1 MKPYSKKF
9 LAGVLLFSLV
19 LPSAT
24 TFATNQTDS
33 TTYAKLQEQGV
44 KADQEVKV
52 IVETSDKAAIE
63 REPNVKSA
71 RFSKAVKASE
81 AEVKKTSENIK
92 TKLNKENVKVDKE
105 DEFSAVIT
113 GFSAKVKAKD
123 IDKLRKQ
130 PGVKKVTTQMKAE
143 RPKGGASPNLA
154 SAPGMIKADTLWD
167 QYKFSGQGMLISII
181 DTGVDPDHKDMK
193 LSPKI
198 ESKYNSEDEVNK
210 VIKENG
216 LKGKWYNN
224 KVPYGY
230 NYADESQE
238 IRDSGIGGYH
248 GMHVAGIVAANGDAE
263 NEGVKGVAP
272 NAQLLAMKVFSNDA
286 LVSTVYEEV
295 WLKAIDDSVKL
306 GADVLNMSL
315 GMGSG
320 YSREG
325 VSPTNEAFNKAKAA
339 GVVCA
344 VAMGNDRVTN
354 WGGEGK
360 TNLAINPDFGTTG
373 HPAVADPSYAVASM
387 ENIEMRGRVVEV
399 EGEGQ
404 PDISAGTAEGENE
417 KTTTEMKPY
426 VYVGLGNTEEQY
438 NGQDVTDKIVLAE
451 RGEGSFNDKAKLAK
465 SLGAAGIIIYNSPD
479 GNNLSFMSGMENKE
493 FPSVFISNKDG
504 EYLKKLLIDKPE
516 QKINITPVHSVN
528 NPKGGQM
535 SEFSSWGITP
545 DLRLK
550 PDIAGVGGQIYSTIN
565 EDKYT
570 MMSGTSMATPQVAG
584 ASALVMQRLYKD
596 GFLNRT
602 ADGKPDPIQE
612 YLTVLVMMNTATPVK
627 DTEVDEASLYT
638 PKQQGAGLVN
648 LENVV
653 KTYATVTAT
662 GGKDTKEDGKL
673 ELGEVG
679 EQFNATFKLK
689 NYSDKDI
696 TFTPKYISLR
706 DEIKDGR
713 YTEHSSVAKEQTL
726 DPVTVKANS
735 EETYTTTISTK
746 GIDKNQF
753 AQGYVMFVSDTNP
766 TLSVPYTGFKGD
778 WSEPQFLDNM
788 PDFSKD
794 VNYKPIEYPNGG
806 VDKSGF
812 MRRQEKGG
820 WNYWNAWNVDGK
832 PTVFVNSNKQEG
844 MNSEV
849 APVITIMRNALDVK
863 YDILDK
869 DGKTLRNLFIDP
881 ILLKVNG
888 LYKGG
893 DNQYRFEYVPGGA
906 AWDFKDQN
914 GKPVD
919 EGQYIYQITGHV
931 DYKNA
936 KEQKYQ
942 YNILLDNQAPKLS
955 YKYDEDNRTIK
966 VTAKD
971 NLAGVFSVGYENT
984 KTGEWHEQE
993 VRKDP
998 QFEDVGIVRDYSYTF
1013 KIADGFDLANLSIYA
1028 WDNSRNVAGENVDT
1042 GVKSDIKIKPIE
1054 LKVGD
1059 SIPGIDQIKEHIEGL
1074 PKDAEVKILEKNFE
1088 NTEKPGEYGIRVSV
1102 KVNGNETYYWIPVN
1116 VTAIKPIELTVG
1128 DDLLKT
1134 EQVKAHLDFLP
1145 EDAKVRIIKNVDTK
1159 EPGEFGLKVEVKIDG
1174 KKTYYTIPVIVKD
1187 KEKPEEPQPEQPEE
1201 KDETVYTMP
1210 VITVEN
1216 PDYYAAF
1223 GKYEDKENP
1232 ESYKKIHVQGNVDH
1246 IYQLD
1251 HLTLTITKDGKQV
1264 EGTEVQE
1271 IKVEKDKNGKFVFDH
1286 ELDISGLEDGFVYE
1300 LQLKVTGQNIG
1311 GDKLEDTIIRRI
1323 RKDFIA
1329 PTIEYTVER
1338 EDEKSPM
1345 AKIKV
1350 KGHENMT
1357 YLEMYFNES
1366 MLSRVDKTWDAFEL
1380 EEGVD
1385 GEFEIEVPL
1394 EVGEN
1399 KFEIKAYDDAGNET
1413 IEEVTIKR
1421 KDPNAVDPVDTT
1433 DLLNNLLKAHS
1444 IVSVPEKYDVTDEQ
1458 LAELEDL
1465 IEQARKA
1472 ISEQQPQDKV
1482 DEINNKLKEALANI
1496 KEKEA
1501 EKVDKKELVGQ
1512 KEDAEELLK
1521 KKDDYKLDE
1530 KQEKALQDLIKKA
1543 EDLVK
1548 KEDATQEEVDK
1559 LAKEIEDEIFKIK
1572 EAGKEDPTTPDK
1584 PGKEDPTK
1592 PDKPGKEDPTKPDK
1606 PGKEDP
1612 TTPDKPG
1619 KEDPTTP
1626 DQPGKEDPTKPD
1638 KPGKEDPTKPDKPGK
1653 EDPTTPDKPGKEDP
1667 TKPGEKPGENP
1678 GTTPSNPGT
1687 VTPTPSVP
1695 GTTTPSTPAEQQ
1707 KTTTRVAGADRIQT
1721 SVEVSKKYYESAD
1734 TVIVANYEQF
1744 ADSLSAS
1751 ALSKALKAPILLVQ
1765 KDQLDSVVA
1774 QEIKRLGAKNVIV
1787 IGGEKSID
1795 KTKIGLSQYNVRTI
1809 AGANRYETSAKIAQ
1823 EVIKL
1828 TGTKKAVIASGEVF
1842 ADALTVAPLAN
1853 KNNMP
1858 ILLVQQDRIPEEA
1871 KEVLKQIEEV
1881 IIVGGEKTISKEV
1894 ENKLPN
1900 PTRIAGANRY
1910 ETAKKIY
1917 EYGFKDRKEVNIAN
1931 GTVPADSLVIGSI
1944 DCPILLAEANE
1955 IPEATKQAFEEAK
1968 FEKVNVFGG
1977 ENSISESVVKE
1988 LIK

>member
-9 LAGVLLFSLV
+9 LASVLLFSLV
-19 LPSAT
+19 LPTAT

-44 KADQEVKV
+44 KADEEVKV

-63 REPNVKSA
+63 REPNVRSA

-154 SAPGMIKADTLWD
+154 TAPNMIKANTLWD
-167 QYKFSGQGMLISII
+167 QYDFSGQGMLVSII
-181 DTGVDPDHKDMK
+181 DTGVDPSHKDMK
-193 LSPKI
+193 LSSDVK
-198 ESKYNSEDEVNK
+198 SKYNNEAEVNK

-216 LKGKWYNN
+216 LKGKWHSK

-230 NYADESQE
+230 NYADETQE
-238 IRDSGIGGYH
+238 IRDSGIGGFH
-248 GMHVAGIVAANGDAE
+248 GMHVAGIVAANGDTE
-263 NEGVKGVAP
+263 NEGVRGVAP
-272 NAQLLAMKVFSNDA
+272 NAQLLGMKVFSNDA
-286 LVSTVYEEV
+286 LYSTVYEEV
-295 WLKAIDDSVKL
+295 WLKAIDDSIKL

-320 YSREG
+320 YSRDG
-325 VSPTNEAFNKAKAA
+325 VSPTNEAFNRARAA
-339 GVVCA
+339 GVVCS

-387 ENIEMRGRVVEV
+387 ENTHLKGRNVEV
-399 EGEGQ
+399 EGK
-404 PDISAGTAEGENE
+404 DIAISTGTAEGADED
-417 KTTTEMKPY
+417 TTTGYREY
-426 VYVGLGNTEEQY
+426 VHVGLGNTEEQY
-438 NGQDVTDKIVLAE
+438 NGQDVTGKIVLAQ
-451 RGEGSFNDKAKLAK
+451 RGAASFNEKAVLAK
-465 SLGAAGIIIYNSPD
+465 SKGAAGIVIYNTPD

-493 FPSVFISNKDG
+493 FPSVFISSESG
-504 EYLKKLLIDKPE
+504 EQLIKLLDENPQ
-516 QKINITPVHSVN
+516 QKINITEVKSVKN
-528 NPKGGQM
+528 DKGGQM

-596 GFLNRT
+596 GLLKRT

-627 DTEVDEASLYT
+627 DTEVEGASLYT

-653 KTYATVTAT
+653 KTNVTVTAT

-679 EQFNATFKLK
+679 DQFNATFKLK
-689 NYSDKDI
+689 NYSKKDI
-696 TFTPKYISLR
+696 TFTPKYISLK
-706 DEIKDGR
+706 DEVKDGR
-713 YTEHSSVAKEQTL
+713 YTEHSSVAEEKSLPQ
-726 DPVTVKANS
+726 VTVKANS
-735 EETYTTTISTK
+735 EVEYKATISTK

-753 AQGYVMFVSDTNP
+753 AQGYVMFESETNP

-778 WSEPQFLDNM
+778 WSQPQFLDNM

-844 MNSEV
+844 MNVEV

-863 YDILDK
+863 YDILNK

-888 LYKGG
+888 LYK
-893 DNQYRFEYVPGGA
+893 DNGRYNFEYIPGGA

-914 GKPVD
+914 GKAVE
-919 EGQYIYQITGHV
+919 EGEYIYQITGHV
-931 DYKNA
+931 DYKDA

-955 YKYDEDNRTIK
+955 YKYDKDNRTIT

-971 NLAGVFSVGYENT
+971 DRAGVFSVGYENT
-984 KTGEWHEQE
+984 KTGEWYEQE
-993 VRKDP
+993 VRKDD
-998 QFEDVGIVRDYSYTF
+998 QFKNVGIVRDYSYTF
-1013 KIADGFDLANLSIYA
+1013 EIAEGFDLANLSIYA
-1028 WDNSRNVAGENVDT
+1028 WDNSRNVEGMDIDT
-1042 GVKSDIKIKPIE
+1042 GISSKIEIKPIE
-1054 LKVGD
+1054 LKVND
-1059 SIPGIDQIKEHIEGL
+1059 PIPELEQIKEHIVGL
-1074 PKDAEVKILEKNFE
+1074 PKDAEVRILENNVKTTE
-1088 NTEKPGEYGIRVSV
+1088 NPGEFGIRVSV
-1102 KVNGNETYYWIPVN
+1102 KIGDMETYYWIPV
-1116 VTAIKPIELTVG
+1116 VIK
-1128 DDLLKT
+1128 
-1134 EQVKAHLDFLP
+1134 
-1145 EDAKVRIIKNVDTK
+1145 
-1159 EPGEFGLKVEVKIDG
+1159 GE
-1174 KKTYYTIPVIVKD
+1174 
-1187 KEKPEEPQPEQPEE
+1187 EKPEEPQPEQPQE
-1201 KDETVYTMP
+1201 KDQTVYTMP
-1210 VITVEN
+1210 VIRVDS
-1216 PDYYAAF
+1216 PDYYQAF
-1223 GKYEDKENP
+1223 GKYEDEKDP
-1232 ESYKKIHVQGNVDH
+1232 EAYKKINVKGNVTKVD
-1246 IYQLD
+1246 QLD
-1251 HLTLTITKDGKQV
+1251 KLTLTITRDGKKV
-1264 EGTEVQE
+1264 EGTKAQE
-1271 IKVEKDKNGKFVFDH
+1271 IKFNKEGDSSYSFDH
-1286 ELDISGLEDGFVYE
+1286 ELDISNLADGYVYE
-1300 LQLKVTGQNIG
+1300 LQIKAEGLNVR
-1311 GDKLEDTIIRRI
+1311 GDSIEDTIIRRI
-1323 RKDFIA
+1323 RKDFEA
-1329 PTIEYTVER
+1329 PTIEYTVVC

-1345 AKIKV
+1345 ATIKA

-1357 YLEMYFNES
+1357 YFEMYLNES
-1366 MLSRVDKTWDAFEL
+1366 MLTRIDKTWDNFEI
-1380 EEGVD
+1380 EEGIS
-1385 GEFEIEVPL
+1385 GGFEIEVPL
-1394 EVGEN
+1394 EIGEN
-1399 KFEIKAYDDAGNET
+1399 KFQIKAYDDAGNEA
-1413 IEEVTIKR
+1413 IEEVVINR
-1421 KDPNAVDPVDTT
+1421 KDPNAVDPVDTK
-1433 DLLNNLLKAHS
+1433 DLLDNILKAKS
-1444 IVSVPEKYDVTDEQ
+1444 IVEVSERYAVTEEQ
-1458 LAELEDL
+1458 IAELNKL
-1465 IEQARKA
+1465 IEEAKTV
-1472 ISEQQPQDKV
+1472 INEQQPQEKV
-1482 DEINNKLKEALANI
+1482 DEINNKLTEALANI
-1496 KEKEA
+1496 KEKEI
-1501 EKVDKKELVGQ
+1501 EKANKAQLIGQ

-1521 KKDDYKLDE
+1521 KKDKYVLDE
-1530 KQEKALQDLIKKA
+1530 QQEKALQDLIKKA

-1548 KEDATQEEVDK
+1548 KEDATQEEVDTLAKEIKDSLATIKEKEVEKADTKELQNQKTNAEELLNKKEENKLNEQQEKALQDLIKKAEELAKKEDATQEEVDK
-1559 LAKEIEDEIFKIK
+1559 LAKEIKDEIAKIK
-1572 EAGKEDPTTPDK
+1572 ENTTTPDE
-1584 PGKEDPTK
+1584 KEI
-1592 PDKPGKEDPTKPDK
+1592 
-1606 PGKEDP
+1606 
-1612 TTPDKPG
+1612 
-1619 KEDPTTP
+1619 
-1626 DQPGKEDPTKPD
+1626 
-1638 KPGKEDPTKPDKPGK
+1638 
-1653 EDPTTPDKPGKEDP
+1653 
-1667 TKPGEKPGENP
+1667 
-1678 GTTPSNPGT
+1678 
-1687 VTPTPSVP
+1687 
-1695 GTTTPSTPAEQQ
+1695 
-1707 KTTTRVAGADRIQT
+1707 KTERVAGRSRIET
-1721 SVEVSKKYYESAD
+1721 AVEVSKKYYKSAE
-1734 TVIVANYEQF
+1734 TVIVANYEKF

-1787 IGGEKSID
+1787 IGGEKSVD
-1795 KTKIGLSQYNVRTI
+1795 KTKDSLSQYNVRTI

-1858 ILLVQQDRIPEEA
+1858 ILLVQQNKIPEEA

-1910 ETAKKIY
+1910 ETAKIIY
-1917 EYGFKDRKEVNIAN
+1917 EYGFKDRVEVNIAN

>member
-81 AEVKKTSENIK
+81 ADVKKTSENIK

-130 PGVKKVTTQMKAE
+130 PGVKKVITQMKAE
-143 RPKGGASPNLA
+143 RPKRGASPSLA
-154 SAPGMIKADTLWD
+154 TAPKMIKADTLWD
-167 QYKFSGQGMLISII
+167 KYHFSGQGMLISII
-181 DTGVDPDHKDMK
+181 DTGVDPSHKDMQMTD
-193 LSPKI
+193 S
-198 ESKYNSEDEVNK
+198 SKAKYKNEDEVNK

-216 LKGKWYNN
+216 LKGQWHSK

-238 IRDSGIGGYH
+238 IRDSGIGGFH
-248 GMHVAGIVAANGDAE
+248 GMHVAGIVAANGDTE

-320 YSREG
+320 YSRDG

-387 ENIEMRGRVVEV
+387 ENTHLKGRNVLV
-399 EGEGQ
+399 EGK
-404 PDISAGTAEGENE
+404 DIAISTGTAEGADEE
-417 KTTTEMKPY
+417 TTTGMRQY
-426 VYVGLGNTEEQY
+426 VHVGLGNTEEQY
-438 NGQDVTDKIVLAE
+438 NGQDVTGKIVLAQ
-451 RGEGSFNDKAKLAK
+451 RGEASFNEKAVLAK
-465 SLGAAGIIIYNSPD
+465 SKGAAGIVIYNSPD

-493 FPSVFISNKDG
+493 FPSVFISNEDG
-504 EYLKKLLIDKPE
+504 LKLIDLLKENSE
-516 QKINITPVHSVN
+516 QKINITEVKSVKN
-528 NPKGGQM
+528 DKGGQM

-550 PDIAGVGGQIYSTIN
+550 PDIAGVGGNIYSTIN

-570 MMSGTSMATPQVAG
+570 LMSGTSMATPQVAG

-596 GFLNRT
+596 GWLKRT

-653 KTYATVTAT
+653 KTNATVTAT
-662 GGKDTKEDGKL
+662 GGKDDKEDGKL

-679 EQFNATFKLK
+679 NQFNATFKLK
-689 NYSDKDI
+689 NYSKKDI
-696 TFTPKYISLR
+696 TFTPKYISLK
-706 DEIKDGR
+706 DEVKDGR
-713 YTEHSSVAKEQTL
+713 YTEHSSVAEEKSLT
-726 DPVTVKANS
+726 DVTVPAGK
-735 EETYTTTISTK
+735 EVEYTATISTK
-746 GIDKNQF
+746 GIEKNQF
-753 AQGYVMFVSDTNP
+753 AQGYVMFESQTNP

-794 VNYKPIEYPNGG
+794 VNYKPIVYPDGG
-806 VDKSGF
+806 IDKAGF

-844 MNSEV
+844 MNVEV

-888 LYKGG
+888 LYKDKGKY
-893 DNQYRFEYVPGGA
+893 NFEYIPGGA
-906 AWDFKDQN
+906 AWDFKDMN
-914 GKPVD
+914 DKVVD

-931 DYKNA
+931 DYKGA

-955 YKYDEDNRTIK
+955 YKYDKENRTIT

-984 KTGEWHEQE
+984 KTGEWYVQE
-993 VRKDP
+993 VRKDDR
-998 QFEDVGIVRDYSYTF
+998 FSDIDIVRDYSYTF
-1013 KIADGFDLANLSIYA
+1013 KIAEGFDLANLSIYA
-1028 WDNSRNVAGENVDT
+1028 WDNSRNVAGEGVDT
-1042 GVKSDIKIKPIE
+1042 GVTSNIEIKPIE
-1054 LKVGD
+1054 LKVND
-1059 SIPGIDQIKEHIEGL
+1059 PIPGLEQIKKHIVGL
-1074 PKDAEVKILEKNFE
+1074 PKDAEVSILNDKNNIKSTE
-1088 NTEKPGEYGIRVSV
+1088 NPGEFGIRVSV
-1102 KVNGNETYYWIPVN
+1102 KIGDKETYYWIPV
-1116 VTAIKPIELTVG
+1116 
-1128 DDLLKT
+1128 
-1134 EQVKAHLDFLP
+1134 
-1145 EDAKVRIIKNVDTK
+1145 
-1159 EPGEFGLKVEVKIDG
+1159 
-1174 KKTYYTIPVIVKD
+1174 IVKG
-1187 KEKPEEPQPEQPEE
+1187 EVKPEEPEPEKPAE
-1201 KDETVYTMP
+1201 KDLTVYNLP
-1210 VITVEN
+1210 VITVQN
-1216 PDYYAAF
+1216 PDYYKAF
-1223 GKYEDKENP
+1223 GQYEDKENP
-1232 ESYKKIHVQGNVDH
+1232 ESYKKIHVQGNVTH
-1246 IYQLD
+1246 IDELNE
-1251 HLTLTITKDGKQV
+1251 LTLTITKDGKQV
-1264 EGTEVQE
+1264 EGTEVQK
-1271 IKVEKDKNGKFVFDH
+1271 IKYKKEGDSNYSFDH

-1300 LQLKVTGQNIG
+1300 LQINAKGKNIQG
-1311 GDKLEDTIIRRI
+1311 HKFEDTIIRRI
-1323 RKDFIA
+1323 RKDYVA
-1329 PTIEYTVER
+1329 PTIEYTVEQK
-1338 EDEKSPM
+1338 DEKAPM

-1357 YLEMYFNES
+1357 YLEMYLNNS
-1366 MLSRVDKTWDAFEL
+1366 MLSRVDKTWDTFEL
-1380 EEGVD
+1380 KDGVD

-1399 KFEIKAYDDAGNET
+1399 TFKIKASDDAGNET
-1413 IEEVTIKR
+1413 LQDVVINR
-1421 KDPNAVDPVDTT
+1421 KDPNAKDPVNTKELT
-1433 DLLNNLLKAHS
+1433 ENMLKANS
-1444 IVSVPEKYDVTDEQ
+1444 IVSVREKYDVTDEQ
-1458 LAELEDL
+1458 IAELNKL
-1465 IEQARKA
+1465 IEQAKTA
-1472 ISEQQPQDKV
+1472 IDEQQPQDKV
-1482 DEINNKLKEALANI
+1482 DEVNKKLTDALAKI
-1496 KEKEA
+1496 KEKEVKKIDKKQLIGQKDDA
-1501 EKVDKKELVGQ
+1501 QNLLDKKEV
-1512 KEDAEELLK
+1512 
-1521 KKDDYKLDE
+1521 KLTDE
-1530 KQEKALQDLIKKA
+1530 QQKALQDLIKKA

-1548 KEDATQEEVDK
+1548 NKDATQEEVDK
-1559 LAKEIEDEIFKIK
+1559 LAKEIKDEIAKIQ
-1572 EAGKEDPTTPDK
+1572 ESGK
-1584 PGKEDPTK
+1584 PGKEDPAK
-1592 PDKPGKEDPTKPDK
+1592 PEKPGKENPTKP
-1606 PGKEDP
+1606 E
-1612 TTPDKPG
+1612 
-1619 KEDPTTP
+1619 
-1626 DQPGKEDPTKPD
+1626 QPGKENPAKPEQPGKVDPAKPGQPGKENPTKPEQ
-1638 KPGKEDPTKPDKPGK
+1638 PGKENPAKP
-1653 EDPTTPDKPGKEDP
+1653 EKPGKEDP
-1667 TKPGEKPGENP
+1667 TKPGKENPANP
-1678 GTTPSNPGT
+1678 GTTTPSVPGTPTPSNPGTTIPSVPGT
-1687 VTPTPSVP
+1687 VTPTPSNP

-1721 SVEVSKKYYESAD
+1721 SVEVSKKYYKSAE

-1751 ALSKALKAPILLVQ
+1751 ALSKALKAPILLVK

-1787 IGGEKSID
+1787 IGGEKSVD
-1795 KTKIGLSQYNVRTI
+1795 KAKNSLSKYNLQTI
-1809 AGANRYETSAKIAQ
+1809 AGSDRYETSAKIAQ
-1823 EVIKL
+1823 EIIKL

-1858 ILLVQQDRIPEEA
+1858 ILLVQPNNIPKA
-1871 KEVLKQIEEV
+1871 TQEVLKQIEEV

-1917 EYGFKDRKEVNIAN
+1917 EYGFKDRVEVNIAN

-1955 IPEATKQAFEEAK
+1955 IPEATKQAFQESK

>member
-81 AEVKKTSENIK
+81 ADVKKTSENIK

-154 SAPGMIKADTLWD
+154 SAPGMIKANTLWD
-167 QYKFSGQGMLISII
+167 QYDFSGQGMLISII
-181 DTGVDPDHKDMK
+181 DTGVDPSHKDMK
-193 LSPKI
+193 LSPDIK
-198 ESKYNSEDEVNK
+198 SKYSSEDEVNK

-216 LKGKWYNN
+216 LKGKWYNR

-230 NYADESQE
+230 NYADESEE

-248 GMHVAGIVAANGDAE
+248 GMHVAGIVAANGDAK

-387 ENIEMRGRVVEV
+387 ENTNMRGRVVEV
-399 EGEGQ
+399 EGQ
-404 PDISAGTAEGENE
+404 PEISAGTAEGENE
-417 KTTTEMKPY
+417 KTTTGIVGY
-426 VYVGLGNTEEQY
+426 VHVGLGNSD
-438 NGQDVTDKIVLAE
+438 QDYQKNNVKDEDVKGKIVLAM
-451 RGEGSFNDKAKLAK
+451 RGDGSFNDKAQLAK
-465 SLGAAGIIIYNSPD
+465 TKGAAGIIIYNSPE

-493 FPSVFISNKDG
+493 FPSVFISNNDG
-504 EYLKKLLIDKPE
+504 KHLIELLKTNPN
-516 QKINITPVHSVN
+516 QQINITPVHSIK
-528 NPKGGQM
+528 NPKGEQM

-565 EDKYT
+565 ENKYT
-570 MMSGTSMATPQVAG
+570 TMSGTSMATPQVAG

-596 GFLNRT
+596 GFLKRT

-679 EQFNATFKLK
+679 DQFNATFKLK

-706 DEIKDGR
+706 DEVKDGR
-713 YTEHSSVAKEQTL
+713 YTEHSSVAEENTSLPQ
-726 DPVTVKANS
+726 VTVKANS
-735 EETYTTTISTK
+735 EETYTATISTK

-753 AQGYVMFVSDTNP
+753 AQGYVMFKSDTNP

-778 WSEPQFLDNM
+778 WSQPQFLDNM

-844 MNSEV
+844 MNVEV

-893 DNQYRFEYVPGGA
+893 DSQYNFEYVPGGA
-906 AWDFKDQN
+906 AWDFKDMN
-914 GKPVD
+914 DKVVD
-919 EGQYIYQITGHV
+919 EGEYIYQITGHV

-942 YNILLDNQAPKLS
+942 YNIVLDNTKPELT
-955 YKYDEDNRTIK
+955 YDYDENDRTIT
-966 VTAKD
+966 VTAHD
-971 NLAGVFSVGYENT
+971 DRSGVFSVGYENT
-984 KTGEWHEQE
+984 TTGEWYEQE
-993 VRKDP
+993 VRKDG
-998 QFEDVGIVRDYSYTF
+998 QYKNSGIVDKYSYTF
-1013 KIADGFDLANLSIYA
+1013 KVADGFDLSNLSIYA

-1128 DDLLKT
+1128 DKPLKN
-1134 EQVKAHLDFLP
+1134 EQAKAHLDFLP
-1145 EDAKVRIIKNVDTK
+1145 KDAKVRIIKNVDPK
-1159 EPGEFGLKVEVKIDG
+1159 EPGEFEIKVKVKIGD
-1174 KKTYYTIPVIVKD
+1174 KEIYYTIPVIVKS
-1187 KEKPEEPQPEQPEE
+1187 KEKPDDKPAQPEE
-1201 KDETVYTMP
+1201 KPEKPVYTMP
-1210 VITVEN
+1210 VITVQN

-1223 GKYEDKENP
+1223 GKYEDEKDP
-1232 ESYKKIHVQGNVDH
+1232 ESYKKIHVQGNVTHVDD
-1246 IYQLD
+1246 LKE
-1251 HLTLTITKDGKQV
+1251 LTLTITKDGKQV
-1264 EGTEVQE
+1264 KGTEVQK
-1271 IKVEKDKNGKFVFDH
+1271 IKFNDKDKDGKFVFDH
-1286 ELDISGLEDGFVYE
+1286 ELDISNLEDGFVYE
-1300 LQLKVTGQNIG
+1300 LQIKAEGENVEKTPI
-1311 GDKLEDTIIRRI
+1311 KDTIIRRI
-1323 RKDFIA
+1323 RKDFVAPEIKEYKVIQEDKTA
-1329 PTIEYTVER
+1329 PT
-1338 EDEKSPM
+1338 

-1357 YLEMYFNES
+1357 YLEMYLNNS

-1394 EVGEN
+1394 EIGEN
-1399 KFEIKAYDDAGNET
+1399 KFQIKAYDDAGNET
-1413 IEEVTIKR
+1413 IEEVTIIR
-1421 KDPNAVDPVDTT
+1421 KDPNAKDVDTT
-1433 DLLNNLLKAHS
+1433 DLFNNLLKAYS
-1444 IVSVPEKYDVTDEQ
+1444 IVSVPDAYEVTDEQ
-1458 LAELEDL
+1458 LAELNKL
-1465 IEQARKA
+1465 IEEARKA
-1472 ISEQQPQDKV
+1472 IAEQQPQDKV

-1501 EKVDKKELVGQ
+1501 KKVDKKELIGQ

-1521 KKDDYKLDE
+1521 KKDDYKLNE
-1530 KQEKALQDLIKKA
+1530 QQEKALQDLIQKA

-1559 LAKEIEDEIFKIK
+1559 LAKEIKDEIAKIK
-1572 EAGKEDPTTPDK
+1572 EAGKEDPTKPDK

-1612 TTPDKPG
+1612 T
-1619 KEDPTTP
+1619 
-1626 DQPGKEDPTKPD
+1626 KPD
-1638 KPGKEDPTKPDKPGK
+1638 
-1653 EDPTTPDKPGKEDP
+1653 
-1667 TKPGEKPGENP
+1667 
-1678 GTTPSNPGT
+1678 
-1687 VTPTPSVP
+1687 
-1695 GTTTPSTPAEQQ
+1695 
-1707 KTTTRVAGADRIQT
+1707 
-1721 SVEVSKKYYESAD
+1721 
-1734 TVIVANYEQF
+1734 
-1744 ADSLSAS
+1744 
-1751 ALSKALKAPILLVQ
+1751 
-1765 KDQLDSVVA
+1765 
-1774 QEIKRLGAKNVIV
+1774 
-1787 IGGEKSID
+1787 
-1795 KTKIGLSQYNVRTI
+1795 
-1809 AGANRYETSAKIAQ
+1809 
-1823 EVIKL
+1823 
-1828 TGTKKAVIASGEVF
+1828 
-1842 ADALTVAPLAN
+1842 
-1853 KNNMP
+1853 
-1858 ILLVQQDRIPEEA
+1858 
-1871 KEVLKQIEEV
+1871 
-1881 IIVGGEKTISKEV
+1881 
-1894 ENKLPN
+1894 
-1900 PTRIAGANRY
+1900 
-1910 ETAKKIY
+1910 
-1917 EYGFKDRKEVNIAN
+1917 
-1931 GTVPADSLVIGSI
+1931 
-1944 DCPILLAEANE
+1944 
-1955 IPEATKQAFEEAK
+1955 
-1968 FEKVNVFGG
+1968 
-1977 ENSISESVVKE
+1977 
-1988 LIK
+1988 

>member
-9 LAGVLLFSLV
+9 LAGVLLFSLA

-24 TFATNQTDS
+24 AFATNQTDS

-81 AEVKKTSENIK
+81 AEVKKTSEKIE
-92 TKLNKENVKVDKE
+92 TKLKKENVKVDKD

-130 PGVKKVTTQMKAE
+130 PGVKKVTTQIKAE
-143 RPKGGASPNLA
+143 RPKAGASPALA
-154 SAPGMIKADTLWD
+154 TAPKMIKADTLWD
-167 QYKFSGQGMLISII
+167 QYDFSGQGMLISII
-181 DTGVDPDHKDMK
+181 DTGVDPTHKDMK
-193 LSPKI
+193 LSPEI
-198 ESKYNSEDEVNK
+198 ESKYKSKDEVNK

-216 LKGKWYNN
+216 LKGKWYSR

-248 GMHVAGIVAANGDAE
+248 GMHVAGIVAANGDTE
-263 NEGVKGVAP
+263 NGGVRGVAP
-272 NAQLLAMKVFSNDA
+272 NAQLLGMKVFSNDA

-325 VSPTNEAFNKAKAA
+325 ISPTNEAFRKAKAA

-373 HPAVADPSYAVASM
+373 HPAVADPSYSVASM
-387 ENIEMRGRVVEV
+387 ENTNMRGRVVEV
-399 EGEGQ
+399 EGGSA
-404 PDISAGTAEGENE
+404 ISAGTAEGENE
-417 KTTTEMKPY
+417 KTTTGKVEY
-426 VYVGLGNTEEQY
+426 VHVGLGNKDEDYQ
-438 NGQDVTDKIVLAE
+438 GQDVTGKIVLAQ
-451 RGEGSFNDKAKLAK
+451 RGAASFNDKANLAK
-465 SLGAAGIIIYNSPD
+465 SKGAAGIIIYNSPD

-504 EYLKKLLIDKPE
+504 LKLIDLLKDNAQ
-516 QKINITPVHSVN
+516 QKINITAVKSVN
-528 NPKGGQM
+528 NPKGRQM

-565 EDKYT
+565 DNKYT

-596 GFLNRT
+596 GWLKKT
-602 ADGKPDPIQE
+602 EDGKPDPIQE

-648 LENVV
+648 LENVI
-653 KTYATVTAT
+653 KTKVTVTAT
-662 GGKDTKEDGKL
+662 GGKDTNEDGKL

-679 EQFNATFKLK
+679 DQFNATFKLK
-689 NYSDKDI
+689 NYSKEDI
-696 TFTPKYISLR
+696 TFTPRYISLK
-706 DEIKDGR
+706 DEVKDGR
-713 YTEHSSVAKEQTL
+713 YTEHSSVAEEITL
-726 DPVTVKANS
+726 PDVTVPAGKEVEYKAPI
-735 EETYTTTISTK
+735 TTK
-746 GIDKNQF
+746 NIDKNQF
-753 AQGYVMFVSDTNP
+753 AQGYVMFKSDANP

-778 WSEPQFLDNM
+778 WSQPQFLDNM

-794 VNYKPIEYPNGG
+794 VNYKPIVYPNGG
-806 VDKSGF
+806 IDKSGF

-832 PTVFVNSNKQEG
+832 PTVFVNSKKQEG
-844 MNSEV
+844 MNIEV

-869 DGKTLRNLFIDP
+869 DGKVLRNLFIDP

-893 DNQYRFEYVPGGA
+893 DSQYRFEYVPGGA
-906 AWDFKDQN
+906 AWDFKDSK
-914 GKPVD
+914 GKPVE
-919 EGQYIYQITGHV
+919 EGNYIYQIKGHV

-936 KEQKYQ
+936 MEQKYQ
-942 YNILLDNQAPKLS
+942 YNIVLDNTAPTLT
-955 YKYDEDNRTIK
+955 YKYDKVNREITVI
-966 VTAKD
+966 AKD
-971 NLAGVFSVGYENT
+971 DLAGVFSVGYENT
-984 KTGEWHEQE
+984 TTGQWYEQQ
-993 VRKDP
+993 VRKDD
-998 QFEDVGIVRDYSYTF
+998 QKKNLGIVRDYEYKF

-1028 WDNSRNVAGENVDT
+1028 WDNARNVIGNKIDT
-1042 GVKSDIKIKPIE
+1042 GITSNIEIKPIE
-1054 LKVGD
+1054 LKVKD
-1059 SIPGIDQIKEHIEGL
+1059 QIPGLDEIKKHIEGL
-1074 PKDAEVKILEKNFE
+1074 PNDAEVKILENNVKTTE
-1088 NTEKPGEYGIRVSV
+1088 NPGEFGIRVSV
-1102 KVNGNETYYWIPVN
+1102 KIGDMETYYWIPV
-1116 VTAIKPIELTVG
+1116 
-1128 DDLLKT
+1128 
-1134 EQVKAHLDFLP
+1134 
-1145 EDAKVRIIKNVDTK
+1145 
-1159 EPGEFGLKVEVKIDG
+1159 
-1174 KKTYYTIPVIVKD
+1174 IVKGEE
-1187 KEKPEEPQPEQPEE
+1187 KKEEKPEEQPKQPEV
-1201 KDETVYTMP
+1201 KDQTVYNLP
-1210 VITVEN
+1210 VIKVEN

-1223 GKYEDKENP
+1223 GKYEDEKNP
-1232 ESYKKIHVQGNVDH
+1232 DAYKKIHVKGNVTK
-1246 IYQLD
+1246 IKQLD
-1251 HLTLTITKDGKQV
+1251 HLTLTITKDGKKV

-1271 IKVEKDKNGKFVFDH
+1271 IKVNKEGDSNFSFDH
-1286 ELDISGLEDGFVYE
+1286 ELDISNLEDGFVYE
-1300 LQLKVTGQNIG
+1300 LQIKAEGENVR
-1311 GDKLEDTIIRRI
+1311 GDGIQDTIIRRI
-1323 RKDFIA
+1323 RKDFVA
-1329 PTIEYTVER
+1329 PTVEYTVEHK
-1338 EDEKSPM
+1338 DEKAPT

-1357 YLEMYFNES
+1357 YLEMSLDGN
-1366 MLSRVDKTWDAFEL
+1366 MLSRVDKTWDKFEDKK
-1380 EEGVD
+1380 GVD
-1385 GEFEIEVPL
+1385 GEFEVEVPL

-1399 KFEIKAYDDAGNET
+1399 TFEIKAYDDAGNET
-1413 IEEVTIKR
+1413 IQEVVINR
-1421 KDPNAVDPVDTT
+1421 KDTNAKDTVDTKE
-1433 DLLNNLLKAHS
+1433 LFNNLLKAHS
-1444 IVSVPEKYDVTDEQ
+1444 IVEVPEKYVVTEDQ
-1458 LAELEDL
+1458 LAELKAL
-1465 IEQARKA
+1465 IEQARTA

-1482 DEINNKLKEALANI
+1482 DAVNKKLTDALAKI
-1496 KEKEA
+1496 KEKEV
-1501 EKVDKKELVGQ
+1501 KRVDKKQLIGQ
-1512 KEDAEELLK
+1512 KENAQNLLDK
-1521 KKDDYKLDE
+1521 KEVKLTDE
-1530 KQEKALQDLIKKA
+1530 QQKALQDLIKKA

-1548 KEDATQEEVDK
+1548 KEDATQEEVNK
-1559 LAKEIEDEIFKIK
+1559 LAKEIKDEIAKIQ
-1572 EAGKEDPTTPDK
+1572 EAGTTKPVE
-1584 PGKEDPTK
+1584 PGKD
-1592 PDKPGKEDPTKPDK
+1592 
-1606 PGKEDP
+1606 
-1612 TTPDKPG
+1612 
-1619 KEDPTTP
+1619 
-1626 DQPGKEDPTKPD
+1626 
-1638 KPGKEDPTKPDKPGK
+1638 
-1653 EDPTTPDKPGKEDP
+1653 
-1667 TKPGEKPGENP
+1667 NP
-1678 GTTPSNPGT
+1678 GTTKPVEPGKDNPGTTKPVEPGKDNPGT
-1687 VTPTPSVP
+1687 VTPTPAPTPAPTPTPSVP
-1695 GTTTPSTPAEQQ
+1695 GTTTPAQTTKETT
-1707 KTTTRVAGADRIQT
+1707 KETTRVAGADRINT
-1721 SVEVSKKYYESAD
+1721 AVEVSKKYYKSAE
-1734 TVIVANYEQF
+1734 TVIIANSEKF

-1751 ALSKALKAPILLVQ
+1751 ALSKALKAPILLVK

-1774 QEIKRLGAKNVIV
+1774 QEIKRLGAKNVVV
-1787 IGGEKSID
+1787 IGGEQSVDEAKNS
-1795 KTKIGLSQYNVRTI
+1795 LSKYNVQTI
-1809 AGANRYETSAKIAQ
+1809 AGSDRYETSAKIAQ
-1823 EVIKL
+1823 EIIKR
-1828 TGTKKAVIASGEVF
+1828 TGTTQAVIASGETF

-1858 ILLVQQDRIPEEA
+1858 ILLVQPNNIPKA
-1871 KEVLKQIEEV
+1871 TQEVLKQINKV
-1881 IIVGGEKTISKEV
+1881 IIVGGEKTISNQV
-1894 ENKLPN
+1894 ANKLPN

-1931 GTVPADSLVIGSI
+1931 GTNFADSLVIGSI
-1944 DCPILLAEANE
+1944 DCPILLAESNE
-1955 IPEATKQAFEEAK
+1955 VPESTKQAIKDSK

-1977 ENSISESVVKE
+1977 ENSIDESVVKE

>member
-9 LAGVLLFSLV
+9 LASVLLFSLV

-71 RFSKAVKASE
+71 RFSKAVEASE
-81 AEVKKTSENIK
+81 AEVKKTSEKIE
-92 TKLNKENVKVDKE
+92 TKLKKENVKVDKD

-143 RPKGGASPNLA
+143 RPKVGASPSLA
-154 SAPGMIKADTLWD
+154 TAPKMIKANTLWD
-167 QYKFSGQGMLISII
+167 QYDFSGQGMLISII
-181 DTGVDPDHKDMK
+181 DTGVDPTHNDMK
-193 LSPKI
+193 LSPEI
-198 ESKYNSEDEVNK
+198 ESKYKSKDAVDK

-216 LKGKWYNN
+216 LKGRWYSR

-230 NYADESQE
+230 NYADESDE

-248 GMHVAGIVAANGDAE
+248 GMHVAGIVAANGDTKTG
-263 NEGVKGVAP
+263 GVRGVAP
-272 NAQLLAMKVFSNDA
+272 NAQLLGMKVFSNDA

-325 VSPTNEAFNKAKAA
+325 VSPTNEAFRKAKAA

-373 HPAVADPSYAVASM
+373 HPAVADPSYSVASM
-387 ENIEMRGRVVEV
+387 ENTNMRGRVVEV
-399 EGEGQ
+399 EGQ
-404 PDISAGTAEGENE
+404 PNISAGTAEGENE
-417 KTTTEMKPY
+417 NTTTEKVGY
-426 VYVGLGNTEEQY
+426 VYVGLGNTDDDYKEK
-438 NGQDVTDKIVLAE
+438 GVKDKDVKGKIVLAE
-451 RGEGSFNDKAKLAK
+451 RGGASFNEKAQLAASK
-465 SLGAAGIIIYNSPD
+465 GAKGIVIFNSEK
-479 GNNLSFMSGMENKE
+479 GNQLSFMSGMENKD
-493 FPSVFISNKDG
+493 FPSVFISYQDG
-504 EYLKKLLIDKPE
+504 QKLINLQKTKPD
-516 QKINITPVHSVN
+516 QQINITPVHSVN
-528 NPKGGQM
+528 NPKGRQM

-565 EDKYT
+565 DNKYT

-596 GFLNRT
+596 GWLKKT
-602 ADGKPDPIQE
+602 EDGKPDPMQE

-627 DTEVDEASLYT
+627 DTEVDDASLYT

-648 LENVV
+648 LENVI
-653 KTYATVTAT
+653 KTNVTVTAT

-689 NYSDKDI
+689 NYSKKDI
-696 TFTPKYISLR
+696 TFTPKYISLK
-706 DEIKDGR
+706 DEVKDGR
-713 YTEHSSVAKEQTL
+713 YTEHSSVAKEKTL

-735 EETYTTTISTK
+735 EETYTATISTK

-753 AQGYVMFVSDTNP
+753 AQGYVMFDSDDNP

-794 VNYKPIEYPNGG
+794 VNYKPIVYDNGG
-806 VDKSGF
+806 IDKTGF
-812 MRRQEKGG
+812 MRRQKKGG

-832 PTVFVNSNKQEG
+832 PTVFVNSLGKDEG
-844 MNSEV
+844 MNNEV

-869 DGKTLRNLFIDP
+869 DGKVLRNLFIDP

-893 DNQYRFEYVPGGA
+893 DSQYRFEYVPGGS
-906 AWDFKDQN
+906 AWDFKDSKGN
-914 GKPVD
+914 PVE
-919 EGQYIYQITGHV
+919 EGNYIYQITGHV
-931 DYKNA
+931 DYKDA
-936 KEQKYQ
+936 KKQKYQ
-942 YNILLDNQAPKLS
+942 YNIVLDNTAPTLS
-955 YKYDEDNRTIK
+955 YKYDPGKREITVI
-966 VTAKD
+966 AKD

-984 KTGEWHEQE
+984 TTGQWYEQQ
-993 VRKDP
+993 VR
-998 QFEDVGIVRDYSYTF
+998 EDHKYDDIGIVRDYSYTF

-1028 WDNSRNVAGENVDT
+1028 WDNARNVVGEKVDT
-1042 GVKSDIKIKPIE
+1042 KVKSDIAIKPIE
-1054 LKVGD
+1054 LKVNAP
-1059 SIPGIDQIKEHIEGL
+1059 IPGLDEIKKHIEGL
-1074 PKDAEVKILEKNFE
+1074 SKDAEVKILDNKDNIKS
-1088 NTEKPGEYGIRVSV
+1088 TDKPGEFGIEVSV
-1102 KVNGNETYYWIPVN
+1102 KIGDMETYYWIPV
-1116 VTAIKPIELTVG
+1116 
-1128 DDLLKT
+1128 
-1134 EQVKAHLDFLP
+1134 
-1145 EDAKVRIIKNVDTK
+1145 
-1159 EPGEFGLKVEVKIDG
+1159 
-1174 KKTYYTIPVIVKD
+1174 IVKGEE
-1187 KEKPEEPQPEQPEE
+1187 KKEEKPEEQPEQPEV
-1201 KDETVYTMP
+1201 KDQTVYNLP
-1210 VITVEN
+1210 VIKVEN

-1232 ESYKKIHVQGNVDH
+1232 DAFKKIHVKGNVTK
-1246 IYQLD
+1246 IKQLD
-1251 HLTLTITKDGKQV
+1251 HLTLTITRDGKQV

-1271 IKVEKDKNGKFVFDH
+1271 IKVNKEGDSNFSFDH
-1286 ELDISGLEDGFVYE
+1286 ELDISGLEDGRVYE
-1300 LQLKVTGQNIG
+1300 LQIKAEGENVR
-1311 GDKLEDTIIRRI
+1311 GDGIKDTIIRRI
-1323 RKDFIA
+1323 RKDFVA
-1329 PTIEYTVER
+1329 PTVEYTVEHK
-1338 EDEKSPM
+1338 DEKAPT

-1357 YLEMYFNES
+1357 YLEMSLDGN
-1366 MLSRVDKTWDAFEL
+1366 MLSRVDKTWDKFEDKK
-1380 EEGVD
+1380 GVD

-1399 KFEIKAYDDAGNET
+1399 TFQIKAYDDAGNET
-1413 IEEVTIKR
+1413 LQDVVINR
-1421 KDPNAVDPVDTT
+1421 KDPNAKDPVNTEE
-1433 DLLNNLLKAHS
+1433 LLNNLLKAY
-1444 IVSVPEKYDVTDEQ
+1444 SVTKNPDVYDVTDEQ
-1458 LAELEDL
+1458 LAELNKLVE
-1465 IEQARKA
+1465 EARKA

-1482 DEINNKLKEALANI
+1482 DAVNKKLTDALAKI
-1496 KEKEA
+1496 KEKEVKKIDKKQLIGQKDDA
-1501 EKVDKKELVGQ
+1501 QNLLDKKEV
-1512 KEDAEELLK
+1512 
-1521 KKDDYKLDE
+1521 KLTDE
-1530 KQEKALQDLIKKA
+1530 QQKALQDLIKKA
-1543 EDLVK
+1543 EDLTK

-1559 LAKEIEDEIFKIK
+1559 LAKEIKDEIAKIQ
-1572 EAGKEDPTTPDK
+1572 EAGTTTPVE
-1584 PGKEDPTK
+1584 PGKDNPGTTK
-1592 PDKPGKEDPTKPDK
+1592 PVEPGKDN
-1606 PGKEDP
+1606 PG
-1612 TTPDKPG
+1612 T
-1619 KEDPTTP
+1619 
-1626 DQPGKEDPTKPD
+1626 
-1638 KPGKEDPTKPDKPGK
+1638 
-1653 EDPTTPDKPGKEDP
+1653 
-1667 TKPGEKPGENP
+1667 TKPGESGKDNP
-1678 GTTPSNPGT
+1678 GTTKPGT
-1687 VTPTPSVP
+1687 VTPTPTPTPAPTPAPTPTP
-1695 GTTTPSTPAEQQ
+1695 GTTTPAQPAQTTKETPKA
-1707 KTTTRVAGADRIQT
+1707 TTRVAGADRVNT
-1721 SVEVSKKYYESAD
+1721 AVEVSKKYYKSAE
-1734 TVIVANYEQF
+1734 TVIIANSEKF

-1751 ALSKALKAPILLVQ
+1751 ALSKALKAPILLVK

-1774 QEIKRLGAKNVIV
+1774 QEIKRLGAKNVVV
-1787 IGGEKSID
+1787 IGGEQSVD
-1795 KTKIGLSQYNVRTI
+1795 KAKNSLSKYNVQTI
-1809 AGANRYETSAKIAQ
+1809 AGSDRYETSAKIAQ
-1823 EVIKL
+1823 EIIKR
-1828 TGTKKAVIASGEVF
+1828 TGTTQAVIASGETF

-1858 ILLVQQDRIPEEA
+1858 ILLVQPNNIPKA
-1871 KEVLKQIEEV
+1871 TQEVLKQIKNT
-1881 IIVGGEKTISKEV
+1881 IIVGGEKTISNQV
-1894 ENKLPN
+1894 ANKLPN

-1931 GTVPADSLVIGSI
+1931 GTNFADSLVIGSI
-1944 DCPILLAEANE
+1944 DCPILLAESNE
-1955 IPEATKQAFEEAK
+1955 VPESTKQAIKDSK

-1977 ENSISESVVKE
+1977 ENSIGESVVKE

>member
-9 LAGVLLFSLV
+9 LASVLLFSLV

-44 KADQEVKV
+44 KADQQVKV

-81 AEVKKTSENIK
+81 AEVKKTSEKIE
-92 TKLNKENVKVDKE
+92 TKLKKENVKVDKD

-130 PGVKKVTTQMKAE
+130 PGVKKVTTQMTAE
-143 RPKGGASPNLA
+143 RPKAGASPALA
-154 SAPGMIKADTLWD
+154 TAPKMIKADTLWD
-167 QYKFSGQGMLISII
+167 QYDFSGQGMLISII
-181 DTGVDPDHKDMK
+181 DTGVDPTHNDMK
-193 LSPKI
+193 LSPEI
-198 ESKYNSEDEVNK
+198 ESKYKSKDAVDK

-216 LKGKWYNN
+216 LKGRWYSR

-230 NYADESQE
+230 NYADESDE

-248 GMHVAGIVAANGDAE
+248 GMHVAGIVAANGDTKTG
-263 NEGVKGVAP
+263 GVRGVAP
-272 NAQLLAMKVFSNDA
+272 NAQLLGMKVFSNDA

-325 VSPTNEAFNKAKAA
+325 VSPTNEAFRKAKAA

-373 HPAVADPSYAVASM
+373 HPAVADPSYSVASM
-387 ENIEMRGRVVEV
+387 ENTNMRGRVVEV
-399 EGEGQ
+399 EGQ
-404 PDISAGTAEGENE
+404 PNISAGTAEGENE
-417 KTTTEMKPY
+417 NTTTEKVGY
-426 VYVGLGNTEEQY
+426 VYVGLGNTDDDYKEK
-438 NGQDVTDKIVLAE
+438 GVKDKDVKGKIVLAE
-451 RGEGSFNDKAKLAK
+451 RGGASFNEKAQLAASK
-465 SLGAAGIIIYNSPD
+465 GAKGIVIFNSEK
-479 GNNLSFMSGMENKE
+479 GNQLSFMSGMENKD
-493 FPSVFISNKDG
+493 FPSVFISYQDG
-504 EYLKKLLIDKPE
+504 QKLINLQKTKPD
-516 QKINITPVHSVN
+516 QQINITPVHSVN
-528 NPKGGQM
+528 NPKGRQM

-565 EDKYT
+565 DNKYT

-596 GFLNRT
+596 GWLKKT
-602 ADGKPDPIQE
+602 EDGKPDPMQE

-627 DTEVDEASLYT
+627 DTEVDDASLYT

-648 LENVV
+648 LENVI
-653 KTYATVTAT
+653 KTNVTVTAT

-689 NYSDKDI
+689 NYSKKDI
-696 TFTPKYISLR
+696 TFTPKYISLK
-706 DEIKDGR
+706 DEVKDGR
-713 YTEHSSVAKEQTL
+713 YTEHSSVAKEKTL

-735 EETYTTTISTK
+735 EETYTATISTK

-753 AQGYVMFVSDTNP
+753 AQGYVMFDSDENP
-766 TLSVPYTGFKGD
+766 TLSVPYTGFKGN

-794 VNYKPIEYPNGG
+794 VNYKPIVYPNGG
-806 VDKSGF
+806 IDKSGF

-832 PTVFVNSNKQEG
+832 PTVFVNSKKQEG
-844 MNSEV
+844 MNIEV

-869 DGKTLRNLFIDP
+869 DGKTTLRNLFIDP

-906 AWDFKDQN
+906 AWDFKDSKGN
-914 GKPVD
+914 PVE
-919 EGQYIYQITGHV
+919 EGNYIYQITGHV

-942 YNILLDNQAPKLS
+942 YNIVLDNTAPTLT
-955 YKYDEDNRTIK
+955 YKYDKVNREITVI
-966 VTAKD
+966 AKD
-971 NLAGVFSVGYENT
+971 DLAGVFSVGYENT
-984 KTGEWHEQE
+984 TTGQWYEQQ
-993 VRKDP
+993 VRKDD
-998 QFEDVGIVRDYSYTF
+998 QKKNLGIVRDYEYKF

-1028 WDNSRNVAGENVDT
+1028 WDNARNVIGNKIDT
-1042 GVKSDIKIKPIE
+1042 GITSNIEIKPIE
-1054 LKVGD
+1054 LKVKD
-1059 SIPGIDQIKEHIEGL
+1059 QIPGLDEIKKHIEGL
-1074 PKDAEVKILEKNFE
+1074 PKDAEVKILENNVKTTE
-1088 NTEKPGEYGIRVSV
+1088 NPGEFGIRVSV
-1102 KVNGNETYYWIPVN
+1102 KIGDMETYYWIPV
-1116 VTAIKPIELTVG
+1116 
-1128 DDLLKT
+1128 
-1134 EQVKAHLDFLP
+1134 
-1145 EDAKVRIIKNVDTK
+1145 
-1159 EPGEFGLKVEVKIDG
+1159 
-1174 KKTYYTIPVIVKD
+1174 IVKGEE
-1187 KEKPEEPQPEQPEE
+1187 KKEEKPEEQPKQPEV
-1201 KDETVYTMP
+1201 KDQTVYNLP
-1210 VITVEN
+1210 VIKVEN

-1232 ESYKKIHVQGNVDH
+1232 DAYKKIHVKGNVTK
-1246 IYQLD
+1246 IKQLD
-1251 HLTLTITKDGKQV
+1251 HLTLTITKDGKKV

-1271 IKVEKDKNGKFVFDH
+1271 IKVNKEGDSNFSFDH
-1286 ELDISGLEDGFVYE
+1286 ELDISGLEDGRVYE
-1300 LQLKVTGQNIG
+1300 LQIKAEGENVR
-1311 GDKLEDTIIRRI
+1311 GDGIKDTIIRRI
-1323 RKDFIA
+1323 RKDFVA
-1329 PTIEYTVER
+1329 PTVEYTVEHK
-1338 EDEKSPM
+1338 DEKAPM

-1357 YLEMYFNES
+1357 YLEMSLDGN
-1366 MLSRVDKTWDAFEL
+1366 MLSRVDKTWDKFEDKK
-1380 EEGVD
+1380 GVD

-1399 KFEIKAYDDAGNET
+1399 TFQIKAYDDAGNET
-1413 IEEVTIKR
+1413 LQDVVINR
-1421 KDPNAVDPVDTT
+1421 KDPNAKDPVNTKELT
-1433 DLLNNLLKAHS
+1433 ENMLKANS
-1444 IVSVPEKYDVTDEQ
+1444 IVSVREKYDVTDEQ
-1458 LAELEDL
+1458 IAELNKL
-1465 IEQARKA
+1465 IEQAKTA
-1472 ISEQQPQDKV
+1472 IDEQQPQDKV
-1482 DEINNKLKEALANI
+1482 DEVNKKLTDALAKI
-1496 KEKEA
+1496 KEKEVKKIDKKQLIGQKDDA
-1501 EKVDKKELVGQ
+1501 QNLLDKKEV
-1512 KEDAEELLK
+1512 
-1521 KKDDYKLDE
+1521 KLTDE
-1530 KQEKALQDLIKKA
+1530 QQKALQDLIKKA
-1543 EDLVK
+1543 EDLTK

-1559 LAKEIEDEIFKIK
+1559 LAKEIKDEIAKIQ
-1572 EAGKEDPTTPDK
+1572 EAGTTTPVE
-1584 PGKEDPTK
+1584 PGKDNPGTTK
-1592 PDKPGKEDPTKPDK
+1592 PVEPGKDN
-1606 PGKEDP
+1606 PG
-1612 TTPDKPG
+1612 T
-1619 KEDPTTP
+1619 
-1626 DQPGKEDPTKPD
+1626 
-1638 KPGKEDPTKPDKPGK
+1638 
-1653 EDPTTPDKPGKEDP
+1653 
-1667 TKPGEKPGENP
+1667 TKPGESGKDNP
-1678 GTTPSNPGT
+1678 GTTKPGT
-1687 VTPTPSVP
+1687 VTPAPTPTP
-1695 GTTTPSTPAEQQ
+1695 GTTTPAQPAQTTKETPKA
-1707 KTTTRVAGADRIQT
+1707 TTRVAGADRVNT
-1721 SVEVSKKYYESAD
+1721 AVEVSKKYYKSAE
-1734 TVIVANYEQF
+1734 TVIIANYEKF

-1751 ALSKALKAPILLVQ
+1751 ALSKALKAPILLVK

-1774 QEIKRLGAKNVIV
+1774 QEIKRLGAKNVVV
-1787 IGGEKSID
+1787 IGGEQSVD
-1795 KTKIGLSQYNVRTI
+1795 KAKNSLSKYNVQTI
-1809 AGANRYETSAKIAQ
+1809 AGSDRYETSAKIAQ
-1823 EVIKL
+1823 EIIKR
-1828 TGTKKAVIASGEVF
+1828 TGTTQAVIASGETF

-1858 ILLVQQDRIPEEA
+1858 ILLVQPNNIPKA
-1871 KEVLKQIEEV
+1871 TQEVLKQIKTA

-1900 PTRIAGANRY
+1900 ATRIAGANRY

-1917 EYGFKDRKEVNIAN
+1917 EYGFKDRSEVNIAN
-1931 GTVPADSLVIGSI
+1931 GTNFADSLVIGSI
-1944 DCPILLAEANE
+1944 DCPILLAESNE
-1955 IPEATKQAFEEAK
+1955 VPESTKQAIKDSK

-1977 ENSISESVVKE
+1977 ENSIDESVVKE

>member
-9 LAGVLLFSLV
+9 LASVLLFSLV

-81 AEVKKTSENIK
+81 AEVKKTSEKIE
-92 TKLNKENVKVDKE
+92 TKLKKENVKVDKD

-130 PGVKKVTTQMKAE
+130 PGVKKVTRQMTAE
-143 RPKGGASPNLA
+143 RPKGGASPALA
-154 SAPGMIKADTLWD
+154 TAPNMIKANTLWD
-167 QYKFSGQGMLISII
+167 QYDFTGQGMLVSII
-181 DTGVDPDHKDMK
+181 DTGVDPSHKDMK
-193 LSPKI
+193 LSSDIK
-198 ESKYNSEDEVNK
+198 SRYNSEAEVNK
-210 VIKENG
+210 VIKENQ
-216 LKGKWYNN
+216 LKGKWHSK

-248 GMHVAGIVAANGDAE
+248 GMHVAGIVAANGDTK
-263 NEGVKGVAP
+263 NGGVRGVAP

-320 YSREG
+320 YSRDG
-325 VSPTNEAFNKAKAA
+325 ISPTNAAFNKAKAA

-373 HPAVADPSYAVASM
+373 HPAVADPSYSVASI
-387 ENIEMRGRVVEV
+387 ENTNLKGRNVVVE
-399 EGEGQ
+399 GK
-404 PDISAGTAEGENE
+404 DIAISTGTAEGADED
-417 KTTTEMKPY
+417 TTTGMRQY
-426 VYVGLGNTEEQY
+426 VHVGLGNTEEQY
-438 NGQDVTDKIVLAE
+438 NGQDVTGKIVLAM
-451 RGEGSFNDKAKLAK
+451 RGDGSFNDKAQLAK
-465 SLGAAGIIIYNSPD
+465 SLGAKGIVIYNSPE
-479 GNNLSFMSGMENKE
+479 GNDLSFMSGMENKE

-504 EYLKKLLIDKPE
+504 QKLVDLLKDNPNQE
-516 QKINITPVHSVN
+516 INITEVKSVK
-528 NPKGGQM
+528 NPKGEQM

-565 EDKYT
+565 DNKYT

-596 GFLNRT
+596 GWLKRT
-602 ADGKPDPIQE
+602 KDGKPDPDQE
-612 YLTVLVMMNTATPVK
+612 KLTVLVMMNTATPVR
-627 DTEVDEASLYT
+627 DTEVKGASLYT

-653 KTYATVTAT
+653 KTNVTVKAT
-662 GGKDTKEDGKL
+662 GGKDTNEDGKL

-679 EQFNATFKLK
+679 EQFEAIFKLK

-696 TFTPKYISLR
+696 TFTPKYISLK
-706 DEIKDGR
+706 DEVKDGR
-713 YTEHSSVAKEQTL
+713 YTEHSSVAEEKELGQ
-726 DPVTVKANS
+726 VTVKANS
-735 EETYTTTISTK
+735 EFEYKATIPTTN
-746 GIDKNQF
+746 IDKNQF
-753 AQGYVMFVSDTNP
+753 AQGYVMFKSDKNP
-766 TLSVPYTGFKGD
+766 TLSVPYTGFKGN

-788 PDFSKD
+788 PDFSDK
-794 VNYKPIEYPNGG
+794 VNYKPLVYDNGG
-806 VDKSGF
+806 IDKTGF

-832 PTVFVNSNKQEG
+832 PTVFVNSLGKDEK
-844 MNSEV
+844 MNNEV

-893 DNQYRFEYVPGGA
+893 DSQYRFEYVPGGA
-906 AWDFKDQN
+906 AWDFKDSK
-914 GKPVD
+914 GKPVE
-919 EGQYIYQITGHV
+919 EGNYIYQITGHV
-931 DYKNA
+931 DYKDA

-942 YNILLDNQAPKLS
+942 YNLVLDNTAPTLT
-955 YKYDEDNRTIK
+955 YKYNKEKREITVI
-966 VTAKD
+966 AKD

-984 KTGEWHEQE
+984 TTGQWYEQQ
-993 VRKDP
+993 VRKDHRY
-998 QFEDVGIVRDYSYTF
+998 DDIGIVRDYSYTF

-1028 WDNSRNVAGENVDT
+1028 WDNARNVSGNKIDT
-1042 GVKSDIKIKPIE
+1042 GITSNIKIKPIE
-1054 LKVGD
+1054 LKVKD
-1059 SIPGIDQIKEHIEGL
+1059 QIPGLDEIKKHIEGL
-1074 PKDAEVKILEKNFE
+1074 PKDAEVKILDKNFE
-1088 NTEKPGEYGIRVSV
+1088 NTENPGEFGIRVSV
-1102 KVNGNETYYWIPVN
+1102 KIGDMETYYWIPV
-1116 VTAIKPIELTVG
+1116 
-1128 DDLLKT
+1128 
-1134 EQVKAHLDFLP
+1134 
-1145 EDAKVRIIKNVDTK
+1145 
-1159 EPGEFGLKVEVKIDG
+1159 
-1174 KKTYYTIPVIVKD
+1174 IVKGE
-1187 KEKPEEPQPEQPEE
+1187 EKPEQPEQPQPEQP
-1201 KDETVYTMP
+1201 KDMTVYNLP
-1210 VITVEN
+1210 VITVQS
-1216 PDYYAAF
+1216 PDYYQAF
-1223 GKYEDKENP
+1223 GKYKDEKNP
-1232 ESYKKIHVQGNVDH
+1232 EAYKKIHVKGNVTKVD
-1246 IYQLD
+1246 QLD
-1251 HLTLTITKDGKQV
+1251 KLTLTITKDGKKV
-1264 EGTEVQE
+1264 EGTEDQE
-1271 IKVEKDKNGKFVFDH
+1271 IKFNKEGDSNYSFDH
-1286 ELDISGLEDGFVYE
+1286 ELDISKLEDGYVYE
-1300 LQLKVTGQNIG
+1300 LQIKAEGLNVR
-1311 GDKLEDTIIRRI
+1311 GDSIEDTIIRRI
-1323 RKDFIA
+1323 RKDYVA
-1329 PTIEYTVER
+1329 PTVEYTVEHK
-1338 EDEKSPM
+1338 DEKAPM

-1357 YLEMYFNES
+1357 YLEMYLDGNI
-1366 MLSRVDKTWDAFEL
+1366 LSRVDKTWDNFEL
-1380 EEGVD
+1380 EKGVN
-1385 GEFEIEVPL
+1385 GEFEVEVPL

-1399 KFEIKAYDDAGNET
+1399 KFQIKASDDAGNEK
-1413 IEEVTIKR
+1413 IEDVVINR
-1421 KDPNAVDPVDTT
+1421 KDPNAVDPVDTK
-1433 DLLNNLLKAHS
+1433 DLLDNILKAKS
-1444 IVSVPEKYDVTDEQ
+1444 IVEVSEKYEVTDEQ
-1458 LAELEDL
+1458 IAELNKL
-1465 IEQARKA
+1465 IEEAKTV
-1472 ISEQQPQDKV
+1472 INEQQPQDKV
-1482 DEINNKLKEALANI
+1482 DEVNNKLKEALAKI
-1496 KEKEA
+1496 KEKEVK
-1501 EKVDKKELVGQ
+1501 KVDKTQLIGQ
-1512 KEDAEELLK
+1512 KEDAQELLK
-1521 KKDDYKLDE
+1521 KKDKYVLDE
-1530 KQEKALQDLIKKA
+1530 QQEKALQDLIKKA
-1543 EDLVK
+1543 EDLTK
-1548 KEDATQEEVDK
+1548 KEDATQEEVDT
-1559 LAKEIEDEIFKIK
+1559 LAKQIKDEIAKIQ
-1572 EAGKEDPTTPDK
+1572 ESGK
-1584 PGKEDPTK
+1584 PGKEDPAK
-1592 PDKPGKEDPTKPDK
+1592 PEQPGKVDPAKPEQPGKVDPAKPG
-1606 PGKEDP
+1606 
-1612 TTPDKPG
+1612 
-1619 KEDPTTP
+1619 
-1626 DQPGKEDPTKPD
+1626 QPGKENPTKP
-1638 KPGKEDPTKPDKPGK
+1638 E
-1653 EDPTTPDKPGKEDP
+1653 KPGKEDP
-1667 TKPGEKPGENP
+1667 TKPGKENPANP
-1678 GTTPSNPGT
+1678 GTT
-1687 VTPTPSVP
+1687 TPSVP
-1695 GTTTPSTPAEQQ
+1695 GTTTPETPAQTP
-1707 KTTTRVAGADRIQT
+1707 KATTRVAGADRINT
-1721 SVEVSKKYYESAD
+1721 AVEVSKKYYNSAD
-1734 TVIVANYEQF
+1734 TVIIANYEKF

-1787 IGGEKSID
+1787 IGGDHSVD
-1795 KTKIGLSQYNVRTI
+1795 KAKDSLAKYNVQTI
-1809 AGANRYETSAKIAQ
+1809 AGSDRYETSAKIAQ
-1823 EVIKL
+1823 EIIKR
-1828 TGTKKAVIASGEVF
+1828 TGTKQAVIASGETF

-1858 ILLVQQDRIPEEA
+1858 ILLVQPNNIPKA
-1871 KEVLKQIEEV
+1871 TQEVLKQIDKV

-1917 EYGFKDRKEVNIAN
+1917 EYGFKDRTEVNIAN

-1955 IPEATKQAFEEAK
+1955 IPEATKQAIKESK

-1977 ENSISESVVKE
+1977 EKSISESVVKE

>member
-81 AEVKKTSENIK
+81 ADVKKTSENIK

-154 SAPGMIKADTLWD
+154 SAPKMIKADTLWGGE
-167 QYKFSGQGMLISII
+167 YNYTGQGMLISII
-181 DTGVDPDHKDMK
+181 DTGVDPNHNDMQLNSSDFQK
-193 LSPKI
+193 YKS
-198 ESKYNSEDEVNK
+198 ESDVNK
-210 VIKENG
+210 VIKDNG
-216 LKGKWYNN
+216 LKGKWFTN
-224 KVPYGY
+224 KIPYGY

-248 GMHVAGIVAANGDAE
+248 GMHVAGIVAANGDTE

-320 YSREG
+320 YSRDG

-387 ENIEMRGRVVEV
+387 ENTNMRGRVVEYKDNDKVV
-399 EGEGQ
+399 EI
-404 PDISAGTAEGENE
+404 PTGTAEGENE
-417 KTTTEMKPY
+417 KTTTGMLPY
-426 VYVGLGNTEEQY
+426 VYVGLGNDEKKDY
-438 NGQDVTDKIVLAE
+438 GDKVVDGKIVLAE
-451 RGEGSFNDKAKLAK
+451 RGGASFNEKAQLAASK
-465 SLGAAGIIIYNSPD
+465 GAKGIIIFNSEK
-479 GNNLSFMSGMENKE
+479 GNQLSFMSGMENKE
-493 FPSVFISNKDG
+493 FPSVFISYQDG
-504 EYLKKLLIDKPE
+504 QKLINLQKTKPN
-516 QKINITPVHSVN
+516 QKINITPVHSVA
-528 NPKGGQM
+528 NPKAGQM

-596 GFLNRT
+596 GLLKRT

-612 YLTVLVMMNTATPVK
+612 YLTVLVMMNTATPIQ
-627 DTEVDEASLYT
+627 DTEVKGASLYT

-653 KTYATVTAT
+653 KTNVTVTAT

-679 EQFNATFKLK
+679 DQFNATFKLK
-689 NYSDKDI
+689 NYSKKDI
-696 TFTPKYISLR
+696 TFTPKYISLK
-706 DEIKDGR
+706 DEVKDGR
-713 YTEHSSVAKEQTL
+713 YTEHSSVAEEKSLPQ
-726 DPVTVKANS
+726 VTVKANS
-735 EETYTTTISTK
+735 EVEYKATISTK

-753 AQGYVMFVSDTNP
+753 AQGYVMFESDANP

-778 WSEPQFLDNM
+778 WSQPQFLDNM

-806 VDKSGF
+806 IDKSGF

-832 PTVFVNSNKQEG
+832 PTVFVNSLGKDKG
-844 MNSEV
+844 MNNEV

-906 AWDFKDQN
+906 AWDFKDKN
-914 GKPVD
+914 GKKVD

-942 YNILLDNQAPKLS
+942 YNIVLDNQAPELS
-955 YKYDEDNRTIK
+955 YKYNKDKREITVIAN
-966 VTAKD
+966 D

-984 KTGEWHEQE
+984 KTGEWYEQE
-993 VRKDP
+993 VNKDNTIKNT
-998 QFEDVGIVRDYSYTF
+998 GIVKTYSYTF

-1028 WDNSRNVAGENVDT
+1028 WDNSRNVASGIKADT
-1042 GVKSDIKIKPIE
+1042 GVKSDIAINPIV
-1054 LKVGD
+1054 LKVKD
-1059 SIPGIDQIKEHIEGL
+1059 QLPTDDQIKKQIANLPEG
-1074 PKDAEVKILEKNFE
+1074 AEFKILENNV
-1088 NTEKPGEYGIRVSV
+1088 NTEKSGEYGIRVSV

-1116 VTAIKPIELTVG
+1116 VIGTTPIELTVG
-1128 DDLLKT
+1128 DDVPREEEIKKHVT
-1134 EQVKAHLDFLP
+1134 FLP
-1145 EDAKVRIIKNVDTK
+1145 QNSEVTIVENIKDTK
-1159 EPGEFGLKVEVKIDG
+1159 KAGNYEIKVKVKIGD
-1174 KKTYYTIPVIVKD
+1174 KEMNFSIPVVV
-1187 KEKPEEPQPEQPEE
+1187 KEKKQPQPEQPEQ
-1201 KDETVYTMP
+1201 KDTTVYNLP
-1210 VITVEN
+1210 VIKVTN
-1216 PDYYAAF
+1216 PDYYSAF
-1223 GKYEDKENP
+1223 GKYVDEKNP
-1232 ESYKKIHVQGNVDH
+1232 EAYKNIQVKGNVTH
-1246 IYQLD
+1246 IDKLD
-1251 HLTLTITKDGKQV
+1251 KLTLTITKGGKQV

-1271 IKVEKDKNGKFVFDH
+1271 IKSKKEGDSNFSFDH
-1286 ELDISGLEDGFVYE
+1286 ELDISNLKDGFVYE
-1300 LQLKVTGQNIG
+1300 LQIKAVGKNIHG
-1311 GDKLEDTIIRRI
+1311 KPIEDTIIRRI
-1323 RKDFIA
+1323 RKDYVA
-1329 PTIEYTVER
+1329 PTIEYTVEHK
-1338 EDEKSPM
+1338 DETAPT
-1345 AKIKV
+1345 AKLKV
-1350 KGHENMT
+1350 TGHENMT
-1357 YLEMYFNES
+1357 YLEMYLDGN

-1380 EEGVD
+1380 KEGVD

-1399 KFEIKAYDDAGNET
+1399 KFQIKAYDDAGNET
-1413 IEEVTIKR
+1413 IEEVTIIR
-1421 KDPNAVDPVDTT
+1421 KDPNAKDVDTT
-1433 DLLNNLLKAHS
+1433 DLFNNLLKAYS
-1444 IVSVPEKYDVTDEQ
+1444 IVSVPDAYEVTDEQ
-1458 LAELEDL
+1458 LAELNKL
-1465 IEQARKA
+1465 IEEARKA
-1472 ISEQQPQDKV
+1472 IAEQQPQDKV

-1501 EKVDKKELVGQ
+1501 KKVDKKELIGQ

-1521 KKDDYKLDE
+1521 KKDDYKLNE
-1530 KQEKALQDLIKKA
+1530 QQEKALQDLIQKA

-1559 LAKEIEDEIFKIK
+1559 LAKEIKDEIAKIK
-1572 EAGKEDPTTPDK
+1572 EA
-1584 PGKEDPTK
+1584 GKEDPTK

-1612 TTPDKPG
+1612 G
-1619 KEDPTTP
+1619 KD
-1626 DQPGKEDPTKPD
+1626 
-1638 KPGKEDPTKPDKPGK
+1638 
-1653 EDPTTPDKPGKEDP
+1653 
-1667 TKPGEKPGENP
+1667 NP
-1678 GTTPSNPGT
+1678 GTTPDQPGT
-1687 VTPTPSVP
+1687 VTPTPSNP

-1721 SVEVSKKYYESAD
+1721 SVEVSKKYYNSAE

-1751 ALSKALKAPILLVQ
+1751 ALSKQLKAPILLVQ

-1787 IGGEKSID
+1787 IGGEKSVD
-1795 KTKIGLSQYNVRTI
+1795 KTKDSLSQYNVRTI

-1858 ILLVQQDRIPEEA
+1858 ILLVQPNNIPKA
-1871 KEVLKQIEEV
+1871 TQEVLKQIEEV

-1917 EYGFKDRKEVNIAN
+1917 EYGFKDRSEVNIAN

-1955 IPEATKQAFEEAK
+1955 IPEATKQAFKEAK

-1977 ENSISESVVKE
+1977 ENSINESVVKE

>member
-9 LAGVLLFSLV
+9 LAGVLLFSLA

-81 AEVKKTSENIK
+81 AEVKKTSEKIE
-92 TKLNKENVKVDKE
+92 TKLKKENVKVEKNE
-105 DEFSAVIT
+105 EFSTVIT

-143 RPKGGASPNLA
+143 RPKVGASPSLA
-154 SAPGMIKADTLWD
+154 TAPKMIKADTLWD
-167 QYKFSGQGMLISII
+167 SKYNFTGQGMLISII
-181 DTGVDPDHKDMK
+181 DTGVDPTHKDIQ
-193 LSPKI
+193 L
-198 ESKYNSEDEVNK
+198 ESNDFQKYKSKEDVQK
-210 VIKENG
+210 VIDANK
-216 LKGKWYNN
+216 LKGKWFSN
-224 KVPYGY
+224 KIPYGY

-248 GMHVAGIVAANGDAE
+248 GMHVAGIVAANGNTD
-263 NEGVKGVAP
+263 NGGVRGVAP

-320 YSREG
+320 YSRDG
-325 VSPTNEAFNKAKAA
+325 VSPTNEAFNRAKAA

-387 ENIEMRGRVVEV
+387 ENTNLKGRNVLV
-399 EGEGQ
+399 EGK
-404 PDISAGTAEGENE
+404 DIAISTGTAEGADED
-417 KTTTEMKPY
+417 TTTGYREY
-426 VYVGLGNTEEQY
+426 VHVGLGNTEEDY
-438 NGQDVTDKIVLAE
+438 NGQDVTGKIVLAQ
-451 RGEGSFNDKAKLAK
+451 RGVASFNDKAVLAK
-465 SLGAAGIIIYNSPD
+465 SKGAAGIVIYNTPD

-493 FPSVFISNKDG
+493 FPSVFISNEDG
-504 EYLKKLLIDKPE
+504 LKLIDLLKENPE
-516 QKINITPVHSVN
+516 QKINITEVKSVKN
-528 NPKGGQM
+528 DKGGQM

-565 EDKYT
+565 DNKYT

-596 GFLNRT
+596 HLLNRT
-602 ADGKPDPIQE
+602 PDGKPDPIQE
-612 YLTVLVMMNTATPVK
+612 YLTVLVMMNTATPIQ
-627 DTEVDEASLYT
+627 DTEVEKASLYT

-648 LENVV
+648 LENAA
-653 KTYATVTAT
+653 KTYVTVTAT

-689 NYSDKDI
+689 NYSKKEDI
-696 TFTPKYISLR
+696 TFTPKYISLK
-706 DEIKDGR
+706 DEVKDGR
-713 YTEHSSVAKEQTL
+713 YTEHSSRVKEETL
-726 DPVTVKANS
+726 PQVTVKANS
-735 EETYTTTISTK
+735 EVTYTATISTE

-753 AQGYVMFVSDTNP
+753 AQGYVMFESKTNP

-778 WSEPQFLDNM
+778 WSQPQFLDNM
-788 PDFSKD
+788 PDFSD
-794 VNYKPIEYPNGG
+794 QVNYKPIVYPDGG
-806 VDKSGF
+806 IDKSGF

-844 MNSEV
+844 MNAEV

-863 YDILDK
+863 YDILDEK
-869 DGKTLRNLFIDP
+869 GKTLRNLFIDP

-893 DNQYRFEYVPGGA
+893 DSQYRFEYVPGGA

-931 DYKNA
+931 DYKDA

-955 YKYDEDNRTIK
+955 YKYDAKNRTIT

-971 NLAGVFSVGYENT
+971 NLSGVFSVGYENL
-984 KTGEWHEQE
+984 KTGDWYVQE
-993 VRKDP
+993 VRKDDR
-998 QFEDVGIVRDYSYTF
+998 FSDIDIVRDYSYTF

-1028 WDNSRNVAGENVDT
+1028 WDNSRNVAGEGVDT
-1042 GVKSDIKIKPIE
+1042 GVSSNIEIKPIE
-1054 LKVGD
+1054 LKVND
-1059 SIPGIDQIKEHIEGL
+1059 PIPGLEQIKEHIVGL
-1074 PKDAEVKILEKNFE
+1074 TKDAEVSILNDKDNIKSTE
-1088 NTEKPGEYGIRVSV
+1088 NPGKFGIRVSV
-1102 KVNGNETYYWIPVN
+1102 KIGDKETYYWIPV
-1116 VTAIKPIELTVG
+1116 
-1128 DDLLKT
+1128 
-1134 EQVKAHLDFLP
+1134 
-1145 EDAKVRIIKNVDTK
+1145 
-1159 EPGEFGLKVEVKIDG
+1159 
-1174 KKTYYTIPVIVKD
+1174 IVKGE
-1187 KEKPEEPQPEQPEE
+1187 EKPEEPEPEKPAE
-1201 KDETVYTMP
+1201 KDLTVYKLP
-1210 VITVEN
+1210 VITVQN
-1216 PDYYAAF
+1216 PDYYTAF

-1232 ESYKKIHVQGNVDH
+1232 DAYKKIHVQGNVTH
-1246 IYQLD
+1246 IKQLD
-1251 HLTLTITKDGKQV
+1251 TLTLTITKDGKQV
-1264 EGTEVQE
+1264 EGTEVQK
-1271 IKVEKDKNGKFVFDH
+1271 IKFNKEGDSNYSFDH
-1286 ELDISGLEDGFVYE
+1286 ELDISGLEDGYVYE
-1300 LQLKVTGQNIG
+1300 LQIKATGLNVR
-1311 GDKLEDTIIRRI
+1311 GDSIEDTIIRRI
-1323 RKDFIA
+1323 RKDYIA
-1329 PTIEYTVER
+1329 PTIDYDVEH
-1338 EDEKSPM
+1338 EDEKAPT

-1366 MLSRVDKTWDAFEL
+1366 MLQRIDKTWDNFEL
-1380 EEGVD
+1380 KEGVD
-1385 GEFEIEVPL
+1385 GEFEVEVPL
-1394 EVGEN
+1394 EIGEN
-1399 KFEIKAYDDAGNET
+1399 KFQIKANDDAGNET
-1413 IEEVTIKR
+1413 IKEVVINR
-1421 KDPNAVDPVDTT
+1421 KDPNAVDPVDTK

-1444 IVSVPEKYDVTDEQ
+1444 IVLVPEKYEVTDEQ
-1458 LAELEDL
+1458 IAELNKL
-1465 IEQARKA
+1465 IEEARKA

-1482 DEINNKLKEALANI
+1482 DEVNNKLKEALAKI
-1496 KEKEA
+1496 KEKEVK
-1501 EKVDKKELVGQ
+1501 KVDKTQLIGQ
-1512 KEDAEELLK
+1512 KEDAQNLLDK
-1521 KKDDYKLDE
+1521 KGNYKLDE
-1530 KQEKALQDLIKKA
+1530 QQEKALQNLIKKA

-1559 LAKEIEDEIFKIK
+1559 LAKEIKDAIAKIQEAGKEDPTKPDK
-1572 EAGKEDPTTPDK
+1572 PGKEDPTTPDK

-1626 DQPGKEDPTKPD
+1626 D

-1653 EDPTTPDKPGKEDP
+1653 ENPTKPEQPGKENPAKPEKPGKEDP
-1667 TKPGEKPGENP
+1667 TKPGKENPANP
-1678 GTTPSNPGT
+1678 GTTTPSVPGTPTPSNPGTTIPSVPGT
-1687 VTPTPSVP
+1687 VTPTPSNP
-1695 GTTTPSTPAEQQ
+1695 GTTTPSKPAEQQ

-1721 SVEVSKKYYESAD
+1721 SVEVSKKYYKSAE

-1751 ALSKALKAPILLVQ
+1751 ALSKALKAPILLVK

-1787 IGGEKSID
+1787 IGGEKSVD
-1795 KTKIGLSQYNVRTI
+1795 EAKNSLSKYNLRTI
-1809 AGANRYETSAKIAQ
+1809 AGSDRYETSAKIAQ
-1823 EVIKL
+1823 EIIKL

-1858 ILLVQQDRIPEEA
+1858 ILLVQPNNIPKA
-1871 KEVLKQIEEV
+1871 TQEVLKQINKV

-1894 ENKLPN
+1894 ANKLPN

-1917 EYGFKDRKEVNIAN
+1917 EYGFKDRTEVNIAN
-1931 GTVPADSLVIGSI
+1931 GTNFADSLVIGSI
-1944 DCPILLAEANE
+1944 DCPILLAESNE
-1955 IPEATKQAFEEAK
+1955 VPESTKQAIKDSK

-1977 ENSISESVVKE
+1977 ENSIDESVVKE

>member
-9 LAGVLLFSLV
+9 LASVLLFSLV

-24 TFATNQTDS
+24 TFAANQQNS

-44 KADQEVKV
+44 KADEEVKV

-63 REPNVKSA
+63 REPNVRSA

-81 AEVKKTSENIK
+81 ADVKKTAENIE
-92 TKLNKENVKVDKE
+92 TKLKKENVKVNKDE
-105 DEFSAVIT
+105 EFSAVIT

-130 PGVKKVTTQMKAE
+130 PGIKRVTAQMKAE

-154 SAPGMIKADTLWD
+154 TAPGMIKANTLWD
-167 QYKFSGQGMLISII
+167 QYDFSGQGMLVSII
-181 DTGVDPDHKDMK
+181 DTGVDPSHKDMK
-193 LSPKI
+193 LSSDIK
-198 ESKYNSEDEVNK
+198 SRYNSEAEVNK
-210 VIKENG
+210 VIKENQ
-216 LKGKWYNN
+216 LKGKWHSK

-238 IRDSGIGGYH
+238 IRDSGIGGFH
-248 GMHVAGIVAANGDAE
+248 GMHVAGIVAANGDIE

-295 WLKAIDDSVKL
+295 WLKAIDDSIKL

-354 WGGEGK
+354 WGGESK

-373 HPAVADPSYAVASM
+373 HPAVADPSYSVASM
-387 ENIEMRGRVVEV
+387 ENTSLKGRNVLV
-399 EGEGQ
+399 EGK
-404 PDISAGTAEGENE
+404 DIAISTGTAEGADE
-417 KTTTEMKPY
+417 KTTTGMREY
-426 VYVGLGNTEEQY
+426 VHVGLGNSDEDY
-438 NGQDVTDKIVLAE
+438 KGQDVKGKIVLAQ
-451 RGEGSFNDKAKLAK
+451 RGAASFNDKANLAK
-465 SLGAAGIIIYNSPD
+465 KKGAAGIIIYNTPD

-493 FPSVFISNKDG
+493 FPSVFISNEAG
-504 EYLKKLLIDKPE
+504 QQLIKLLEENPQ
-516 QKINITPVHSVN
+516 QKVNITEVKSVKN
-528 NPKGGQM
+528 DKGGQM

-596 GFLNRT
+596 GLLKRT

-627 DTEVDEASLYT
+627 DTEVEGASLYT

-653 KTYATVTAT
+653 KTNVTVTAT

-673 ELGEVG
+673 EVGEVG

-689 NYSDKDI
+689 NYSKKDI
-696 TFTPKYISLR
+696 TFTPKYISLK
-706 DEIKDGR
+706 DEVKDGR
-713 YTEHSSVAKEQTL
+713 YTEHSSVAEEKSLPQ
-726 DPVTVKANS
+726 VTVKANS
-735 EETYTTTISTK
+735 EVTYTQTISTK

-753 AQGYVMFVSDTNP
+753 AQGYVMFESKTNP

-778 WSEPQFLDNM
+778 WSQPQFLDNM
-788 PDFSKD
+788 PDFSNE
-794 VNYKPIEYPNGG
+794 VNYKPIEYPDGG

-844 MNSEV
+844 MNAEV
-849 APVITIMRNALDVK
+849 SPVISIMRNALDVK

-888 LYKGG
+888 LYK
-893 DNQYRFEYVPGGA
+893 DNGKYKFEYVPGGA

-914 GKPVD
+914 GKLVE

-931 DYKNA
+931 DYKDA

-955 YKYDEDNRTIK
+955 YKYDKENRTIT

-984 KTGEWHEQE
+984 KTGQWYEQE
-993 VRKDP
+993 VRKDD
-998 QFEDVGIVRDYSYTF
+998 QFKNVGIVRDYSYTF

-1028 WDNSRNVAGENVDT
+1028 WDNSRNVAGEGVDT
-1042 GVKSDIKIKPIE
+1042 GVSSNIEIKPFE
-1054 LKVGD
+1054 LKVND
-1059 SIPGIDQIKEHIEGL
+1059 EMPSLEQIKEHIVGL
-1074 PKDAEVKILEKNFE
+1074 PKDAEVSIIE
-1088 NTEKPGEYGIRVSV
+1088 NLKSTEQPGEFRIKVSV
-1102 KVNGNETYYWIPVN
+1102 KIGDMETYYWIPV
-1116 VTAIKPIELTVG
+1116 VIK
-1128 DDLLKT
+1128 
-1134 EQVKAHLDFLP
+1134 
-1145 EDAKVRIIKNVDTK
+1145 
-1159 EPGEFGLKVEVKIDG
+1159 GE
-1174 KKTYYTIPVIVKD
+1174 
-1187 KEKPEEPQPEQPEE
+1187 EKPEEPQPEQPEE

-1210 VITVEN
+1210 EIKVTN

-1223 GKYEDKENP
+1223 GKYEDEKDP
-1232 ESYKKIHVQGNVDH
+1232 DAYKNIQVKGNVTH
-1246 IYQLD
+1246 IDQLD
-1251 HLTLTITKDGKQV
+1251 KLTLTITKDGKQV

-1271 IKVEKDKNGKFVFDH
+1271 IKFKKESDSNFSFDQL
-1286 ELDISGLEDGFVYE
+1286 LDISNLEDGFVYE
-1300 LQLKVTGQNIG
+1300 LQIKAEGLNVR
-1311 GDKLEDTIIRRI
+1311 GDSIEDTIIRRI
-1323 RKDFIA
+1323 RKDYVA
-1329 PTIEYTVER
+1329 PTIDYEVIH
-1338 EDEKSPM
+1338 EDEKAPM

-1366 MLSRVDKTWDAFEL
+1366 MLSRIDETWDNFEL
-1380 EEGVD
+1380 EEGVN
-1385 GEFEIEVPL
+1385 GEFEVEVPL
-1394 EVGEN
+1394 EIGEN
-1399 KFEIKAYDDAGNET
+1399 KFQIKAYDDAGNET
-1413 IEEVTIKR
+1413 IQEVVINR
-1421 KDPNAVDPVDTT
+1421 KDPNAVDPIDTK
-1433 DLLNNLLKAHS
+1433 DLLENIIKASS
-1444 IVSVPEKYDVTDEQ
+1444 IVEVPEKYEVTEEQ
-1458 LAELEDL
+1458 LTELKDL
-1465 IEQARKA
+1465 IEQAKT
-1472 ISEQQPQDKV
+1472 IVNEQQPQDKV
-1482 DEINNKLKEALANI
+1482 DEVNNQLKEALAKI
-1496 KEKEA
+1496 KEVKN
-1501 EKVDKKELVGQ
+1501 VDKKELIGQ
-1512 KEDAEELLK
+1512 KEDAQNLLD
-1521 KKDDYKLDE
+1521 KKDKYELDE
-1530 KQEKALQDLIKKA
+1530 QKEKALQDLIKKA
-1543 EDLVK
+1543 EELAK

-1559 LAKEIEDEIFKIK
+1559 LAKEIKDEIAKIK
-1572 EAGKEDPTTPDK
+1572 ENTITPDE
-1584 PGKEDPTK
+1584 KEI
-1592 PDKPGKEDPTKPDK
+1592 
-1606 PGKEDP
+1606 
-1612 TTPDKPG
+1612 
-1619 KEDPTTP
+1619 
-1626 DQPGKEDPTKPD
+1626 
-1638 KPGKEDPTKPDKPGK
+1638 
-1653 EDPTTPDKPGKEDP
+1653 
-1667 TKPGEKPGENP
+1667 
-1678 GTTPSNPGT
+1678 
-1687 VTPTPSVP
+1687 
-1695 GTTTPSTPAEQQ
+1695 
-1707 KTTTRVAGADRIQT
+1707 KTERVAGRSRIET
-1721 SVEVSKKYYESAD
+1721 AVEVSKKYYESAD

-1774 QEIKRLGAKNVIV
+1774 QEIKRLGSKNVIV
-1787 IGGEKSID
+1787 IGGKHSVD
-1795 KTKIGLSQYNVRTI
+1795 KAKNSLSQYNVQTI
-1809 AGANRYETSAKIAQ
+1809 AGSNRYETSAKIAQ

-1828 TGTKKAVIASGEVF
+1828 TGTKKAVVASGENF

-1853 KNNMP
+1853 KNNMA
-1858 ILLVQQDRIPEEA
+1858 ILLVQPNNIPKA
-1871 KEVLKQIEEV
+1871 TQEVLKQMDEV
-1881 IIVGGEKTISKEV
+1881 LVVGGELTISKEV

-1900 PTRIAGANRY
+1900 ATRIAGANRY
-1910 ETAKKIY
+1910 DTAKKIY
-1917 EYGFKDRKEVNIAN
+1917 EHGFKDRKEVNIAN
-1931 GTVPADSLVIGSI
+1931 GSTAADSLVIGSI

-1955 IPEATKQAFEEAK
+1955 IPEATKQAFEESK

>member
-9 LAGVLLFSLV
+9 LAGVLLFSLA

-81 AEVKKTSENIK
+81 AEVKKTSEKIE
-92 TKLNKENVKVDKE
+92 TKLKKENVKVDKD

-143 RPKGGASPNLA
+143 RPKVGASPSLA
-154 SAPGMIKADTLWD
+154 SAPKMIKADTLWD
-167 QYKFSGQGMLISII
+167 SKYNFTGQGMLISII
-181 DTGVDPDHKDMK
+181 DTGVDPTHKDIQ
-193 LSPKI
+193 L
-198 ESKYNSEDEVNK
+198 ESNDFQKYKSKEDVQK
-210 VIKENG
+210 VIDANK
-216 LKGKWYNN
+216 LKGKWFSN
-224 KVPYGY
+224 KIPYGY

-248 GMHVAGIVAANGDAE
+248 GMHVAGIVAANGDTKTG
-263 NEGVKGVAP
+263 GVRGVAP

-325 VSPTNEAFNKAKAA
+325 VSPTNDAFKRAKKA

-387 ENIEMRGRVVEV
+387 ENTNMRGRVVEV
-399 EGEGQ
+399 EGQ
-404 PDISAGTAEGENE
+404 PNISAGTAEGENE
-417 KTTTEMKPY
+417 NTTTGKLPY
-426 VYVGLGNTEEQY
+426 VYVGLGNTEKQY
-438 NGQDVTDKIVLAE
+438 NGQKVDGKIVLAE
-451 RGEGSFNDKAKLAK
+451 RGEGSFNDKAKLAA
-465 SLGAAGIIIYNSPD
+465 SLGAKGIIIFNSKD
-479 GNNLSFMSGMENKE
+479 GSNLSFMSGMENKD
-493 FPSVFISNKDG
+493 FPSVFISHDDG
-504 EYLKKLLIDKPE
+504 LKLIELLKKPNQL
-516 QKINITPVHSVN
+516 INITKVQSVA
-528 NPKGGQM
+528 NPKAGQM

-565 EDKYT
+565 NNQYT

-596 GFLNRT
+596 GLLVRK
-602 ADGKPDPIQE
+602 DGKPDPRQE
-612 YLTVLVMMNTATPVK
+612 FLTVLVMMNTATPIK
-627 DTEVDEASLYT
+627 DTEVKGASYYT

-648 LENVV
+648 LKNVAE
-653 KTYATVTAT
+653 TYVTVTAT
-662 GGKDTKEDGKL
+662 GGKDTKPDGKL

-679 EQFNATFKLK
+679 EDFKATFKLK

-696 TFTPKYISLR
+696 TFTPKYISLK
-706 DEIKDGR
+706 DEVKDGR
-713 YTEHSSVAKEQTL
+713 YTEHSSEVKKETL
-726 DPVTVKANS
+726 PKVTVKAKS
-735 EETYTTTISTK
+735 EVTYTATISTDK
-746 GIDKNQF
+746 IDKNQF
-753 AQGYVMFVSDTNP
+753 AQGYVMFESDTDHP
-766 TLSVPYTGFKGD
+766 TLSVPYTGFKGN
-778 WSEPQFLDNM
+778 WSQPQFLDNM
-788 PDFSKD
+788 PDFSDK
-794 VNYKPIEYPNGG
+794 VNYKPLVYDNGG
-806 VDKSGF
+806 IDKSGF

-844 MNSEV
+844 MNVEV

-906 AWDFKDQN
+906 AWDFKDSK
-914 GKPVD
+914 GKPVE
-919 EGQYIYQITGHV
+919 EGNYIYQIKGHV
-931 DYKNA
+931 DYKDA

-942 YNILLDNQAPKLS
+942 YKIVLDNEAPKLT
-955 YKYDEDNRTIK
+955 YKYDKDNREITVK
-966 VTAKD
+966 AKD

-984 KTGEWHEQE
+984 KTGEWHEQQ
-993 VRKDP
+993 VGK
-998 QFEDVGIVRDYSYTF
+998 DVGIDRDYSYTF

-1028 WDNSRNVAGENVDT
+1028 WDNSRNVAGEKVNT
-1042 GVKSDIKIKPIE
+1042 GVTPKIEVKPFE
-1054 LKVGD
+1054 LKVND
-1059 SIPGIDQIKEHIEGL
+1059 KIPGLDEIKQHIDNLPEG
-1074 PKDAEVKILEKNFE
+1074 AEVIILDNIKSTDKAGKYEIK
-1088 NTEKPGEYGIRVSV
+1088 V
-1102 KVNGNETYYWIPVN
+1102 KVKIGDKET
-1116 VTAIKPIELTVG
+1116 E
-1128 DDLLKT
+1128 
-1134 EQVKAHLDFLP
+1134 
-1145 EDAKVRIIKNVDTK
+1145 
-1159 EPGEFGLKVEVKIDG
+1159 
-1174 KKTYYTIPVIVKD
+1174 YTIPVIVKP
-1187 KEKPEEPQPEQPEE
+1187 KEEPKEEEPQPEQPQP
-1201 KDETVYTMP
+1201 KDTTVYNLP
-1210 VITVEN
+1210 VIKVEN
-1216 PDYYAAF
+1216 PGYYAAF
-1223 GKYEDKENP
+1223 GKYENKENQDA
-1232 ESYKKIHVQGNVDH
+1232 YKKIHVQGNVTHVDK
-1246 IYQLD
+1246 LSE
-1251 HLTLTITKDGKQV
+1251 LTLTITKDGKPV
-1264 EGTEVQE
+1264 DNVVHKIESKKG
-1271 IKVEKDKNGKFVFDH
+1271 KDGNFSFDH
-1286 ELDISGLEDGFVYE
+1286 ELDISKLKDGYVYE
-1300 LQLKVTGQNIG
+1300 LQIKAKGSNIHG
-1311 GDKLEDTIIRRI
+1311 IDIEDTIIRRI
-1323 RKDFIA
+1323 RKDYVA
-1329 PTIEYTVER
+1329 PTVEYTVEHK
-1338 EDEKSPM
+1338 DEKASM

-1357 YLEMYFNES
+1357 YLEMYLDGN
-1366 MLSRVDKTWDAFEL
+1366 MLSRVDKTWDKFEDKK
-1380 EEGVD
+1380 GVD

-1399 KFEIKAYDDAGNET
+1399 TFQIKAYDDAGNET
-1413 IEEVTIKR
+1413 LQDVVINR
-1421 KDPNAVDPVDTT
+1421 KDPNAKDPVNTEE
-1433 DLLNNLLKAHS
+1433 LLNNLLKAY
-1444 IVSVPEKYDVTDEQ
+1444 SVTKNPDVYDVADEQ
-1458 LAELEDL
+1458 LAELNKLVE
-1465 IEQARKA
+1465 EARKA

-1482 DEINNKLKEALANI
+1482 DAVNKKLTDALAKI
-1496 KEKEA
+1496 KEKEVKKIDKKQLIGQKDDA
-1501 EKVDKKELVGQ
+1501 QNLLDKKEV
-1512 KEDAEELLK
+1512 
-1521 KKDDYKLDE
+1521 KLTDE
-1530 KQEKALQDLIKKA
+1530 QQKALQDLIKKA
-1543 EDLVK
+1543 EDLTK

-1559 LAKEIEDEIFKIK
+1559 LAKEIKDEIAKIQ
-1572 EAGKEDPTTPDK
+1572 EAGEPGKEDPAKPEK

-1592 PDKPGKEDPTKPDK
+1592 PEKPGKEDPAKPEK

-1612 TTPDKPG
+1612 AKPEKPGDKPG
-1619 KEDPTTP
+1619 DKDP
-1626 DQPGKEDPTKPD
+1626 DQPGTVTPTPAN
-1638 KPGKEDPTKPDKPGK
+1638 PGTTNPGT
-1653 EDPTTPDKPGKEDP
+1653 TTPG
-1667 TKPGEKPGENP
+1667 TTNP
-1678 GTTPSNPGT
+1678 GTTNPGTTTPSNPGT
-1687 VTPTPSVP
+1687 E
-1695 GTTTPSTPAEQQ
+1695 TPAQTT
-1707 KTTTRVAGADRIQT
+1707 KATTRVAGADRINT
-1721 SVEVSKKYYESAD
+1721 AVEVSKKYYKSAE
-1734 TVIVANYEQF
+1734 TVIIANYEKF

-1751 ALSKALKAPILLVQ
+1751 ALLKALKAPILLVQ

-1774 QEIKRLGAKNVIV
+1774 QEINRLGAKNVVV
-1787 IGGEKSID
+1787 IGGDHSVD
-1795 KTKIGLSQYNVRTI
+1795 KAKNNLAKYNVQTI
-1809 AGANRYETSAKIAQ
+1809 AGADRYETSAKIAQ
-1823 EVIKL
+1823 EIIKR
-1828 TGTKKAVIASGEVF
+1828 TGTTQAVIASGETF

-1858 ILLVQQDRIPEEA
+1858 ILLVQPNNIPKA
-1871 KEVLKQIEEV
+1871 TQEVLKQINKV
-1881 IIVGGEKTISKEV
+1881 IIVGGEKTISNQV
-1894 ENKLPN
+1894 ANKLPN

-1917 EYGFKDRKEVNIAN
+1917 EYGFKDRTEVNIAN
-1931 GTVPADSLVIGSI
+1931 GTNFADSLVIGSI
-1944 DCPILLAEANE
+1944 DCPILLAESNE
-1955 IPEATKQAFEEAK
+1955 VPESTKQAIKDSK

-1977 ENSISESVVKE
+1977 ENSIGESVAKE

>member
-9 LAGVLLFSLV
+9 LASVLLFSLV
-19 LPSAT
+19 LPTAT
-24 TFATNQTDS
+24 TFAANQQNS

-44 KADQEVKV
+44 KAEQEVKV

-63 REPNVKSA
+63 REPNVRSA
-71 RFSKAVKASE
+71 RFSKAVRASE
-81 AEVKKTSENIK
+81 SEVKKTAKNIE
-92 TKLNKENVKVDKE
+92 TKLKKENVKVNKDE
-105 DEFSAVIT
+105 EFSAVIT

-123 IDKLRKQ
+123 IDKLSKQ
-130 PGVKKVTTQMKAE
+130 PGVKRVTAQMKAE

-154 SAPGMIKADTLWD
+154 TAPGMIKANTLWD
-167 QYKFSGQGMLISII
+167 QYDFSGQGMLVSII
-181 DTGVDPDHKDMK
+181 DTGVDPTHKDMK
-193 LSPKI
+193 LSSDIK
-198 ESKYNSEDEVNK
+198 SKYNNEAEVNK

-216 LKGKWYNN
+216 LKGKWHSK

-230 NYADESQE
+230 NYADETQE
-238 IRDSGIGGYH
+238 IRDSGIGGFH
-248 GMHVAGIVAANGDAE
+248 GMHVAGIVAANGDTE
-263 NEGVKGVAP
+263 NEGVRGVAP

-286 LVSTVYEEV
+286 LYSTVYEEV
-295 WLKAIDDSVKL
+295 WLKAIDDSIKL

-320 YSREG
+320 YSRDG

-354 WGGEGK
+354 WGGEAN
-360 TNLAINPDFGTTG
+360 TNLAINPDMGTTG
-373 HPAVADPSYAVASM
+373 HPAVADPSYSVASM
-387 ENIEMRGRVVEV
+387 ENTNLKGRNVLV
-399 EGEGQ
+399 EGT
-404 PDISAGTAEGENE
+404 DIAISTGTAEGADE
-417 KTTTEMKPY
+417 KTTTGYREY
-426 VYVGLGNTEEQY
+426 VHVGLGNSDEDY
-438 NGQDVTDKIVLAE
+438 KGQDVKGKIVLAQ
-451 RGEGSFNDKAKLAK
+451 RGAASFNDKANLAK
-465 SLGAAGIIIYNSPD
+465 SKGAAGIVIYNTPD

-493 FPSVFISNKDG
+493 FPSVFISNEAG
-504 EYLKKLLIDKPE
+504 QQLIKLLEENPQ
-516 QKINITPVHSVN
+516 QKINITEVKSVKN
-528 NPKGGQM
+528 DKGGQM

-596 GFLNRT
+596 GLLKRT

-612 YLTVLVMMNTATPVK
+612 YLTVLVMMNTATPIK
-627 DTEVDEASLYT
+627 DTEVEGASLYT

-653 KTYATVTAT
+653 KTNVTVTAT

-673 ELGEVG
+673 EVGEVG

-689 NYSDKDI
+689 NYSKKDI
-696 TFTPKYISLR
+696 TFTPKYISLK
-706 DEIKDGR
+706 DEVKDGR
-713 YTEHSSVAKEQTL
+713 YTEHSSVAEEKSLPQ
-726 DPVTVKANS
+726 VTVKANS
-735 EETYTTTISTK
+735 EVTYTQTISTK

-753 AQGYVMFVSDTNP
+753 AQGYVMFESETNP

-778 WSEPQFLDNM
+778 WSQPQFLDNM
-788 PDFSKD
+788 PDFSNE
-794 VNYKPIEYPNGG
+794 VNYKPIEYPDGG

-832 PTVFVNSNKQEG
+832 PTVFVNSNKQDG
-844 MNSEV
+844 MNAEV
-849 APVITIMRNALDVK
+849 SPVITIMRNALDVK

-888 LYKGG
+888 LYK
-893 DNQYRFEYVPGGA
+893 DNGKYNFEYVPGGA
-906 AWDFKDQN
+906 AWDFKDKN
-914 GKPVD
+914 GKQVE

-931 DYKNA
+931 DYKDA

-955 YKYDEDNRTIK
+955 YKYDKENRTIT

-984 KTGEWHEQE
+984 KTGEWYEQE
-993 VRKDP
+993 VRKDD
-998 QFEDVGIVRDYSYTF
+998 QFKNVGIVRDYSYTF

-1028 WDNSRNVAGENVDT
+1028 WDNSRNVAGEGVDT
-1042 GVKSDIKIKPIE
+1042 GVSSNIEIKPFE
-1054 LKVGD
+1054 LKVND
-1059 SIPGIDQIKEHIEGL
+1059 EMPSLDQIKEHIVGL
-1074 PKDAEVKILEKNFE
+1074 PKDAEVSIIE
-1088 NTEKPGEYGIRVSV
+1088 NLKSTEQPGKFGIKVSV
-1102 KVNGNETYYWIPVN
+1102 KIGDMETYYWIPV
-1116 VTAIKPIELTVG
+1116 VIK
-1128 DDLLKT
+1128 
-1134 EQVKAHLDFLP
+1134 
-1145 EDAKVRIIKNVDTK
+1145 
-1159 EPGEFGLKVEVKIDG
+1159 GE
-1174 KKTYYTIPVIVKD
+1174 
-1187 KEKPEEPQPEQPEE
+1187 EKPEEPQPEQPEE

-1210 VITVEN
+1210 VIKVTN

-1223 GKYEDKENP
+1223 GKYEDEKDP
-1232 ESYKKIHVQGNVDH
+1232 DAYKNIQVKGNVTH
-1246 IYQLD
+1246 IDQLD
-1251 HLTLTITKDGKQV
+1251 KLTLTITKDGKPV

-1271 IKVEKDKNGKFVFDH
+1271 IKFKKESDSNFSFDQL
-1286 ELDISGLEDGFVYE
+1286 LDISNLEDGFVYE
-1300 LQLKVTGQNIG
+1300 LQIKAEGLNVR
-1311 GDKLEDTIIRRI
+1311 GDSIQDTIIRRI
-1323 RKDFIA
+1323 RKDYVA
-1329 PTIEYTVER
+1329 PTIDYEVIH
-1338 EDEKSPM
+1338 EDEKAPM

-1366 MLSRVDKTWDAFEL
+1366 MLQRIDKTWDNFEL
-1380 EEGVD
+1380 EEGVN
-1385 GEFEIEVPL
+1385 GEFEVEVPL

-1399 KFEIKAYDDAGNET
+1399 KFQIKAYDDAGNET
-1413 IEEVTIKR
+1413 IQEVVINR
-1421 KDPNAVDPVDTT
+1421 KDPNAVDPVDTK
-1433 DLLNNLLKAHS
+1433 DLLENIIKASS
-1444 IVSVPEKYDVTDEQ
+1444 IVEVPEKYEVTDEQ
-1458 LAELEDL
+1458 LAELKDL
-1465 IEQARKA
+1465 IEQAKTVVN
-1472 ISEQQPQDKV
+1472 EQQPQDKV
-1482 DEINNKLKEALANI
+1482 DEVNNKLKEALANI
-1496 KEKEA
+1496 KEVK
-1501 EKVDKKELVGQ
+1501 KVDKTQLIGQ
-1512 KEDAEELLK
+1512 KEDAQNLLD
-1521 KKDDYKLDE
+1521 KKDKYELDE
-1530 KQEKALQDLIKKA
+1530 QQEKALQDLIKKA

-1559 LAKEIEDEIFKIK
+1559 LAKEIKDALANIKEKEVKKADTKELQNQKTNAEELLNKKEDYKLDEQQEKALQDLIKKAEDLTKKEDATQEEVDKLAKEIKDALAKIK
-1572 EAGKEDPTTPDK
+1572 E
-1584 PGKEDPTK
+1584 
-1592 PDKPGKEDPTKPDK
+1592 
-1606 PGKEDP
+1606 
-1612 TTPDKPG
+1612 
-1619 KEDPTTP
+1619 
-1626 DQPGKEDPTKPD
+1626 
-1638 KPGKEDPTKPDKPGK
+1638 
-1653 EDPTTPDKPGKEDP
+1653 
-1667 TKPGEKPGENP
+1667 
-1678 GTTPSNPGT
+1678 
-1687 VTPTPSVP
+1687 
-1695 GTTTPSTPAEQQ
+1695 TTTPEQ
-1707 KTTTRVAGADRIQT
+1707 KVERVAGRSRIET
-1721 SVEVSKKYYESAD
+1721 AVEVSKKYYNSAE

-1751 ALSKALKAPILLVQ
+1751 ALSKQLKAPILLVK

-1787 IGGEKSID
+1787 IGGEKSVD

-1858 ILLVQQDRIPEEA
+1858 ILLVQPNNIPKA
-1871 KEVLKQIEEV
+1871 TQEVLKQIEEV

-1931 GTVPADSLVIGSI
+1931 GTTAADSLVIGSI

-1955 IPEATKQAFEEAK
+1955 IPEATKQAFKESK

>member
-71 RFSKAVKASE
+71 RFSKAVEASE
-81 AEVKKTSENIK
+81 AEVKKTSEKIE
-92 TKLNKENVKVDKE
+92 TKLKKENVKVEKNE
-105 DEFSAVIT
+105 EFSTVIT

-130 PGVKKVTTQMKAE
+130 PGVKKVTTQMTAE
-143 RPKGGASPNLA
+143 RPKAGASPALA
-154 SAPGMIKADTLWD
+154 TAPKMIKADTLWD
-167 QYKFSGQGMLISII
+167 QYDFSGQGMLISII
-181 DTGVDPDHKDMK
+181 DTGVDPTHNDMK
-193 LSPKI
+193 LSPEI
-198 ESKYNSEDEVNK
+198 ESKYKSKDAVDK

-216 LKGKWYNN
+216 LKGRWYSR

-230 NYADESQE
+230 NYADESDE

-248 GMHVAGIVAANGDAE
+248 GMHVAGIVAANGDTKTG
-263 NEGVKGVAP
+263 GVRGVAP
-272 NAQLLAMKVFSNDA
+272 NAQLLGMKVFSNDA

-325 VSPTNEAFNKAKAA
+325 VSPTNEAFRKAKAA

-373 HPAVADPSYAVASM
+373 HPAVADPSYSVASM
-387 ENIEMRGRVVEV
+387 ENTNMRGRVVEV
-399 EGEGQ
+399 EGQ
-404 PDISAGTAEGENE
+404 PNISAGTAEGENE
-417 KTTTEMKPY
+417 NTTTEKVGY
-426 VYVGLGNTEEQY
+426 VYVGLGNTDDDYKEK
-438 NGQDVTDKIVLAE
+438 GVKDKDVKGKIVLAE
-451 RGEGSFNDKAKLAK
+451 RGGASFNEKAQLAASK
-465 SLGAAGIIIYNSPD
+465 GAKGIVIFNSEK
-479 GNNLSFMSGMENKE
+479 GNQLSFMSGMENKD
-493 FPSVFISNKDG
+493 FPSVFISYQDG
-504 EYLKKLLIDKPE
+504 QKLINLQKTKPD
-516 QKINITPVHSVN
+516 QQINITPVHSVN
-528 NPKGGQM
+528 NPKGRQM

-565 EDKYT
+565 DNKYT

-596 GFLNRT
+596 GWLKKT
-602 ADGKPDPIQE
+602 EDGKPDPMQE

-627 DTEVDEASLYT
+627 DTEVDDASLYT

-648 LENVV
+648 LENVI
-653 KTYATVTAT
+653 KTNVTVTAT

-689 NYSDKDI
+689 NYSKKDI
-696 TFTPKYISLR
+696 TFTPKYISLK
-706 DEIKDGR
+706 DEVKDGR
-713 YTEHSSVAKEQTL
+713 YTEHSSVAKEKTL

-735 EETYTTTISTK
+735 EETYTATISTK

-753 AQGYVMFVSDTNP
+753 AQGYVMFDSDENP
-766 TLSVPYTGFKGD
+766 TLSVPYTGFKGN

-794 VNYKPIEYPNGG
+794 VNYKPIVYPNGG
-806 VDKSGF
+806 IDKSGF

-832 PTVFVNSNKQEG
+832 PTVFVNSKKQEG
-844 MNSEV
+844 MNIEV

-869 DGKTLRNLFIDP
+869 DGKTTLRNLFIDP

-906 AWDFKDQN
+906 AWDFKDSKGN
-914 GKPVD
+914 PVE
-919 EGQYIYQITGHV
+919 EGNYIYQITGHV

-942 YNILLDNQAPKLS
+942 YNIVLDNTAPTLT
-955 YKYDEDNRTIK
+955 YKYDKVNREITVI
-966 VTAKD
+966 AKD
-971 NLAGVFSVGYENT
+971 DLAGVFSVGYENT
-984 KTGEWHEQE
+984 TTGQWYEQQ
-993 VRKDP
+993 VRKDD
-998 QFEDVGIVRDYSYTF
+998 QKKNLGIVRDYEYKF

-1028 WDNSRNVAGENVDT
+1028 WDNARNVIGNKIDT
-1042 GVKSDIKIKPIE
+1042 GITSNIEIKPIE
-1054 LKVGD
+1054 LKVKD
-1059 SIPGIDQIKEHIEGL
+1059 QIPGLDEIKKHIEGL
-1074 PKDAEVKILEKNFE
+1074 PKDAEVKILENNVKTTE
-1088 NTEKPGEYGIRVSV
+1088 NPGEFGIRVSV
-1102 KVNGNETYYWIPVN
+1102 KIGEMETYYWIPV
-1116 VTAIKPIELTVG
+1116 
-1128 DDLLKT
+1128 
-1134 EQVKAHLDFLP
+1134 
-1145 EDAKVRIIKNVDTK
+1145 
-1159 EPGEFGLKVEVKIDG
+1159 
-1174 KKTYYTIPVIVKD
+1174 IVKGEE
-1187 KEKPEEPQPEQPEE
+1187 KKEEKPEEQPKQPEV
-1201 KDETVYTMP
+1201 KDQTVYNLP
-1210 VITVEN
+1210 VIKVEN

-1232 ESYKKIHVQGNVDH
+1232 DAYKKIHVKGNVTK
-1246 IYQLD
+1246 IKQLD
-1251 HLTLTITKDGKQV
+1251 HLTLTITKDGKKV

-1271 IKVEKDKNGKFVFDH
+1271 IKVNKEGDSNFSFDH
-1286 ELDISGLEDGFVYE
+1286 ELDISGLEDGRVYE
-1300 LQLKVTGQNIG
+1300 LQIKAEGENVR
-1311 GDKLEDTIIRRI
+1311 GDGIKDTIIRRI
-1323 RKDFIA
+1323 RKDFVA
-1329 PTIEYTVER
+1329 PTVEYTVEHK
-1338 EDEKSPM
+1338 DEKAPM

-1357 YLEMYFNES
+1357 YLEMSLDGN
-1366 MLSRVDKTWDAFEL
+1366 MLSRVDKTWDKFEDKK
-1380 EEGVD
+1380 GVD

-1399 KFEIKAYDDAGNET
+1399 TFQIKAYDDAGNET
-1413 IEEVTIKR
+1413 LQDVVINR
-1421 KDPNAVDPVDTT
+1421 KDPNAKDPVNTKELT
-1433 DLLNNLLKAHS
+1433 ENMLKANS
-1444 IVSVPEKYDVTDEQ
+1444 IVSVREKYDVTDEQ
-1458 LAELEDL
+1458 IAELNKL
-1465 IEQARKA
+1465 IEQAKTA
-1472 ISEQQPQDKV
+1472 IDEQQPQDKV
-1482 DEINNKLKEALANI
+1482 DEVNKKLTDALAKI
-1496 KEKEA
+1496 KEKEVK
-1501 EKVDKKELVGQ
+1501 KVDKKELIGQ

-1521 KKDDYKLDE
+1521 KKEVKLTDE
-1530 KQEKALQDLIKKA
+1530 QQKALQDLIKKA
-1543 EDLVK
+1543 EDLTK

-1559 LAKEIEDEIFKIK
+1559 LAKEIKDEIAKIQ
-1572 EAGKEDPTTPDK
+1572 EAGTTTPVE
-1584 PGKEDPTK
+1584 PGKDNPGTTK
-1592 PDKPGKEDPTKPDK
+1592 PVEPGKD
-1606 PGKEDP
+1606 
-1612 TTPDKPG
+1612 
-1619 KEDPTTP
+1619 
-1626 DQPGKEDPTKPD
+1626 
-1638 KPGKEDPTKPDKPGK
+1638 
-1653 EDPTTPDKPGKEDP
+1653 
-1667 TKPGEKPGENP
+1667 NP
-1678 GTTPSNPGT
+1678 GTTTPSNPGT
-1687 VTPTPSVP
+1687 TTPSNPGTTNPGTTNPGTTTPGTTIPSVP
-1695 GTTTPSTPAEQQ
+1695 GTTTPETPAQTP
-1707 KTTTRVAGADRIQT
+1707 KATTRVAGVDRINT
-1721 SVEVSKKYYESAD
+1721 AVEVSKKYYKSAE
-1734 TVIVANYEQF
+1734 TVIIANYEKF

-1774 QEIKRLGAKNVIV
+1774 QEIKRLGAKNVVV
-1787 IGGEKSID
+1787 IGGEQSVD
-1795 KTKIGLSQYNVRTI
+1795 KAKNSLSKYNVQTI
-1809 AGANRYETSAKIAQ
+1809 AGSDRYETSAKIAQ
-1823 EVIKL
+1823 EIIKR
-1828 TGTKKAVIASGEVF
+1828 TGTTQAVIASGETF

-1858 ILLVQQDRIPEEA
+1858 ILLVQPNNIPKA
-1871 KEVLKQIEEV
+1871 TQEVLKQIKNA
-1881 IIVGGEKTISKEV
+1881 IIVGGEKTISNQV
-1894 ENKLPN
+1894 ANKLPN

-1917 EYGFKDRKEVNIAN
+1917 EYGFKDRSEVNIAN
-1931 GTVPADSLVIGSI
+1931 GTNFADSLVIGSI
-1944 DCPILLAEANE
+1944 DCPILLAESNE
-1955 IPEATKQAFEEAK
+1955 IPEATKQAIKDSK

-1977 ENSISESVVKE
+1977 ENSIGESVVKE

>member
-154 SAPGMIKADTLWD
+154 SAPGMIKANTLWD
-167 QYKFSGQGMLISII
+167 QYDFSGQGMLISII

-263 NEGVKGVAP
+263 NEGVRGVAP

-438 NGQDVTDKIVLAE
+438 NGQDVTGKIVLAE
-451 RGEGSFNDKAKLAK
+451 RGEGSFNDKAKLAE
-465 SLGAAGIIIYNSPD
+465 SLGAKGIIIFNSKD
-479 GNNLSFMSGMENKE
+479 GSQLSFMSGMELTD
-493 FPSVFISNKDG
+493 FPSVFISHDDG
-504 EYLKKLLIDKPE
+504 LKLIDLLDKKPN
-516 QKINITPVHSVN
+516 QQINITPVHSVK
-528 NPKGGQM
+528 NPKGKQM

-565 EDKYT
+565 DNKYT

-596 GFLNRT
+596 GWLVRK
-602 ADGKPDPIQE
+602 DGKPDPKQE
-612 YLTVLVMMNTATPVK
+612 FLTVLVMMNTATPIEDKEVK
-627 DTEVDEASLYT
+627 GASASLYT

-653 KTYATVTAT
+653 KTNATVTAT

-673 ELGEVG
+673 EVGEVG
-679 EQFNATFKLK
+679 AQFNATFKLK
-689 NYSDKDI
+689 NYSKKDI
-696 TFTPKYISLR
+696 TFTPKYISLK
-706 DEIKDGR
+706 DEVKDGR
-713 YTEHSSVAKEQTL
+713 YTEHSSVAEEKSLPQ
-726 DPVTVKANS
+726 VTVKANS
-735 EETYTTTISTK
+735 EFEYKATISTK
-746 GIDKNQF
+746 GIEKNQF
-753 AQGYVMFVSDTNP
+753 AQGYVMFKSDTNP

-778 WSEPQFLDNM
+778 WSQPQFLDNM
-788 PDFSKD
+788 PDFSDD
-794 VNYKPIEYPNGG
+794 VNYKPLVYDNGG
-806 VDKSGF
+806 IDKSGF
-812 MRRQEKGG
+812 MRRGKEGG

-832 PTVFVNSNKQEG
+832 PTVFVNSRDDEKL
-844 MNSEV
+844 NSEV

-869 DGKTLRNLFIDP
+869 DGNTLRNLFIDP

-888 LYKGG
+888 LYK
-893 DNQYRFEYVPGGA
+893 DNGKWNFEYVPGGA

-919 EGQYIYQITGHV
+919 EGQYIYKITGHV
-931 DYKNA
+931 DYKDA

-942 YNILLDNQAPKLS
+942 YNILLDNTAPKLS
-955 YKYDEDNRTIK
+955 YKYDKDNRTIT
-966 VTAKD
+966 VIAKD
-971 NLAGVFSVGYENT
+971 NLAGVFSVGYENL

-993 VRKDP
+993 VRKDD
-998 QFEDVGIVRDYSYTF
+998 QKKNLGIVRDYEYTF
-1013 KIADGFDLANLSIYA
+1013 KIADGFDISNMGVYA
-1028 WDNSRNVAGENVDT
+1028 WDNSRNFVGKPVDKKETGLTPQDIKTTDMTLRVNDPMPTVEDVKKHLEGLPEGAKVEIKEPEYIKNTLKSTEKAGEFTITAAVTVD
-1042 GVKSDIKIKPIE
+1042 GVETYYYIKVIVEAIKPIE

-1059 SIPGIDQIKEHIEGL
+1059 KPLKTKQIKE
-1074 PKDAEVKILEKNFE
+1074 
-1088 NTEKPGEYGIRVSV
+1088 
-1102 KVNGNETYYWIPVN
+1102 
-1116 VTAIKPIELTVG
+1116 
-1128 DDLLKT
+1128 
-1134 EQVKAHLDFLP
+1134 HLDFLP
-1145 EDAKVRIIKNVDTK
+1145 EDAKVRIIKNVDPK
-1159 EPGEFGLKVEVKIDG
+1159 ESGEFEIKVEVKIGD
-1174 KKTYYTIPVIVKD
+1174 KKIYYTIPVIVKD
-1187 KEKPEEPQPEQPEE
+1187 EEKPDDKPTQPEE
-1201 KDETVYTMP
+1201 KPAEKDTTVYTMP
-1210 VITVEN
+1210 VITVQN

-1246 IYQLD
+1246 IYQLNK
-1251 HLTLTITKDGKQV
+1251 LTLTITKDGKQV

-1271 IKVEKDKNGKFVFDH
+1271 IKVNKDKNGKFVFDH

-1300 LQLKVTGQNIG
+1300 LQLKVTGQNIEG
-1311 GDKLEDTIIRRI
+1311 RKLEDTIIRRI
-1323 RKDFIA
+1323 RKDYVA
-1329 PTIEYTVER
+1329 PTIDYEVIQ
-1338 EDEKSPM
+1338 EDEKAPM

-1357 YLEMYFNES
+1357 YLEMYLNES
-1366 MLSRVDKTWDAFEL
+1366 MLSRIDKTWDAFEL

-1394 EVGEN
+1394 EIGEN
-1399 KFEIKAYDDAGNET
+1399 KFQIKAYDDAGNET
-1413 IEEVTIKR
+1413 IEEVVIKR

-1444 IVSVPEKYDVTDEQ
+1444 IVEVPEKYDVTDEQ
-1458 LAELEDL
+1458 LAKLEDL

-1482 DEINNKLKEALANI
+1482 DEVNNKLKEALANI

-1501 EKVDKKELVGQ
+1501 KKVDKKELIGQ

-1521 KKDDYKLDE
+1521 KKENYKLDE
-1530 KQEKALQDLIKKA
+1530 QQEKALQDLIKKA

-1559 LAKEIEDEIFKIK
+1559 LAKEIKDEIAKIK

-1592 PDKPGKEDPTKPDK
+1592 PDKPGTV
-1606 PGKEDP
+1606 
-1612 TTPDKPG
+1612 TP
-1619 KEDPTTP
+1619 TP
-1626 DQPGKEDPTKPD
+1626 DQPGTVTP
-1638 KPGKEDPTKPDKPGK
+1638 
-1653 EDPTTPDKPGKEDP
+1653 TPDQ
-1667 TKPGEKPGENP
+1667 
-1678 GTTPSNPGT
+1678 PGT
-1687 VTPTPSVP
+1687 VTPTPSNP

-1721 SVEVSKKYYESAD
+1721 SVEVSKKYYESAE
-1734 TVIVANYEQF
+1734 TVIIANYEQF

-1751 ALSKALKAPILLVQ
+1751 ALSKQLKAPILLVQ

-1787 IGGEKSID
+1787 IGGEKSVD
-1795 KTKIGLSQYNVRTI
+1795 KTKDSLSQYNVRTI

-1858 ILLVQQDRIPEEA
+1858 ILLVQHDRIPEEA

-1917 EYGFKDRKEVNIAN
+1917 EYGFKDRVEVNIAN

-1944 DCPILLAEANE
+1944 DCPILLVEANE
-1955 IPEATKQAFEEAK
+1955 IPEATKQAFKESK

>member
-154 SAPGMIKADTLWD
+154 SAPGMIKANTLWD

-181 DTGVDPDHKDMK
+181 DTGVDPSHKDMK
-193 LSPKI
+193 LSPEI
-198 ESKYNSEDEVNK
+198 NSKYNSEDEVNK

-248 GMHVAGIVAANGDAE
+248 GMHVAGIVAANGDTE

-320 YSREG
+320 YSRDG

-387 ENIEMRGRVVEV
+387 ENKNMRGRVVEV
-399 EGEGQ
+399 EGKS
-404 PDISAGTAEGENE
+404 DISAGTAEGENE

-426 VYVGLGNTEEQY
+426 VYVGLGNSDKDYQKNNVKDE
-438 NGQDVTDKIVLAE
+438 DVKGKIVLAM
-451 RGEGSFNDKAKLAK
+451 RGDGSFNDKAQLAK
-465 SLGAAGIIIYNSPD
+465 TKGAAGIIIYNSPE

-504 EYLKKLLIDKPE
+504 EYLKKLLIDNP
-516 QKINITPVHSVN
+516 QQQINITPVHSVK
-528 NPKGGQM
+528 NPKGEQM

-565 EDKYT
+565 DNKYT
-570 MMSGTSMATPQVAG
+570 TMSGTSMATPQVAG

-596 GFLNRT
+596 GFLKRT

-653 KTYATVTAT
+653 KTNATVTAT

-679 EQFNATFKLK
+679 DQFNATFKLK
-689 NYSDKDI
+689 NYSKDKDI
-696 TFTPKYISLR
+696 TFTPKYISLK
-706 DEIKDGR
+706 DEVKDGR

-735 EETYTTTISTK
+735 EETYTTTISTE

-753 AQGYVMFVSDTNP
+753 AQGYVMFESKTNP

-794 VNYKPIEYPNGG
+794 VNYKPLVYDNGG
-806 VDKSGF
+806 IDKSGF

-844 MNSEV
+844 MNAEV

-936 KEQKYQ
+936 KEQEYQ
-942 YNILLDNQAPKLS
+942 YNILLDNHAPELS
-955 YKYDEDNRTIK
+955 YKYDPEKGTIK

-984 KTGEWHEQE
+984 KTGEWYEQE
-993 VRKDP
+993 VRKEDR
-998 QFEDVGIVRDYSYTF
+998 FKDVGIVRDYSYTF
-1013 KIADGFDLANLSIYA
+1013 KIKDGFDLANLSIYA
-1028 WDNSRNVAGENVDT
+1028 WDNSRNVAGEDIDT
-1042 GVKSDIKIKPIE
+1042 KVKSSDVQIDPIKLMIGDPVPTIEQVEKQIREKVKDIPE
-1054 LKVGD
+1054 N
-1059 SIPGIDQIKEHIEGL
+1059 
-1074 PKDAEVKILEKNFE
+1074 AEFKILRNIE
-1088 NTEKPGEYGIRVSV
+1088 NTEKPGEFTIVVSV
-1102 KVNGNETYYWIPVN
+1102 KNGEEQTNYSVPVI
-1116 VTAIKPIELTVG
+1116 VEAIKPIELTVG

-1174 KKTYYTIPVIVKD
+1174 KKTYYTIPVIVKGE
-1187 KEKPEEPQPEQPEE
+1187 EKPDDKPVQPEE
-1201 KDETVYTMP
+1201 KPVYTMP
-1210 VITVEN
+1210 VIKVTN

-1232 ESYKKIHVQGNVDH
+1232 ESYKKIHVQGNVTH
-1246 IYQLD
+1246 IDQLD
-1251 HLTLTITKDGKQV
+1251 KLTLTITKDGKQV

-1271 IKVEKDKNGKFVFDH
+1271 IKVNKDKDGKFVFDH

-1300 LQLKVTGQNIG
+1300 LQLKVTGQNIEG
-1311 GDKLEDTIIRRI
+1311 RKLEDTIIRRI

-1329 PTIEYTVER
+1329 PTIDYEVIQ

-1357 YLEMYFNES
+1357 YLEMYLNNS
-1366 MLSRVDKTWDAFEL
+1366 MLSRIDKTWDNFEL
-1380 EEGVD
+1380 KEGVD

-1394 EVGEN
+1394 EIGEN
-1399 KFEIKAYDDAGNET
+1399 KFQIKAYDDAGNET
-1413 IEEVTIKR
+1413 IEDVVINR

-1444 IVSVPEKYDVTDEQ
+1444 IVEVPEKYDVTEEQ

-1472 ISEQQPQDKV
+1472 IAEQQPQDKV
-1482 DEINNKLKEALANI
+1482 DEINNKLKEVLANI

-1501 EKVDKKELVGQ
+1501 KKVDKKELIGQ

-1521 KKDDYKLDE
+1521 KKDDYKLNE
-1530 KQEKALQDLIKKA
+1530 QQEKALQDLIKKA

-1559 LAKEIEDEIFKIK
+1559 LAKEIEAEIAKIK

-1592 PDKPGKEDPTKPDK
+1592 PDKPGKEDPT
-1606 PGKEDP
+1606 
-1612 TTPDKPG
+1612 TPDKPG
-1619 KEDPTTP
+1619 KEDPK
-1626 DQPGKEDPTKPD
+1626 DPGKD
-1638 KPGKEDPTKPDKPGK
+1638 
-1653 EDPTTPDKPGKEDP
+1653 
-1667 TKPGEKPGENP
+1667 NP
-1678 GTTPSNPGT
+1678 GTTPDQPGT

-1695 GTTTPSTPAEQQ
+1695 GTTTPSTPAETT
-1707 KTTTRVAGADRIQT
+1707 KATTRVAGADRIQT
-1721 SVEVSKKYYESAD
+1721 AVEVSKKYYESAD
-1734 TVIVANYEQF
+1734 TVIIANYEQF

-1787 IGGEKSID
+1787 IGGEKSVD
-1795 KTKIGLSQYNVRTI
+1795 KTKDSLSQYNVRTI
-1809 AGANRYETSAKIAQ
+1809 AGANRYETSAKISQ

-1858 ILLVQQDRIPEEA
+1858 ILLVQPNNIPKA
-1871 KEVLKQIEEV
+1871 TQEVLKQIEEV

-1917 EYGFKDRKEVNIAN
+1917 EYGFKGRKEVNIAN
-1931 GTVPADSLVIGSI
+1931 GTNFADSLVIGSI

-1955 IPEATKQAFEEAK
+1955 IPEATKQAFKESK

>member
-9 LAGVLLFSLV
+9 LAGVLLFSLA

-71 RFSKAVKASE
+71 RFSKAVEASE
-81 AEVKKTSENIK
+81 AEVKKTSEKIE
-92 TKLNKENVKVDKE
+92 TKLKKENVKVDKD

-143 RPKGGASPNLA
+143 RPKAGASPALA
-154 SAPGMIKADTLWD
+154 TAPKMIKADTLWD
-167 QYKFSGQGMLISII
+167 QYDFSGQGMLISII
-181 DTGVDPDHKDMK
+181 DTGVDPTHNDMK
-193 LSPKI
+193 LSPEI
-198 ESKYNSEDEVNK
+198 ESKYKSKDAVDK

-216 LKGKWYNN
+216 LKGKWYSR

-248 GMHVAGIVAANGDAE
+248 GMHVAGIVAANGDTK
-263 NEGVKGVAP
+263 NGGVRGVAP
-272 NAQLLAMKVFSNDA
+272 NAQLLGMKVFSNDA

-325 VSPTNEAFNKAKAA
+325 ISPTNEAFRKAKAA

-373 HPAVADPSYAVASM
+373 HPAVADPSYSVASM
-387 ENIEMRGRVVEV
+387 ENTNMRGRVVEV
-399 EGEGQ
+399 EGQ
-404 PDISAGTAEGENE
+404 PNISAGTAEGENE
-417 KTTTEMKPY
+417 NTTTEKVGY
-426 VYVGLGNTEEQY
+426 VYVGLGNTDDDYKEKGVEDT
-438 NGQDVTDKIVLAE
+438 DVKGKIVLAE
-451 RGEGSFNDKAKLAK
+451 RGGASFNEKAQLAASK
-465 SLGAAGIIIYNSPD
+465 GAKGIIIYNSEK
-479 GNNLSFMSGMENKE
+479 GNQLSFMSGMENKN
-493 FPSVFISNKDG
+493 FPSVFISYQDG
-504 EYLKKLLIDKPE
+504 LKLINL
-516 QKINITPVHSVN
+516 QKTNPNQQINITPVHSVK
-528 NPKGGQM
+528 NPKGRQM

-565 EDKYT
+565 DNKYT

-596 GFLNRT
+596 GWLKKT

-627 DTEVDEASLYT
+627 DTEVDKASLYT

-648 LENVV
+648 LENVI
-653 KTYATVTAT
+653 KTNVTVTAT
-662 GGKDTKEDGKL
+662 GGKDKNEDGKL

-679 EQFNATFKLK
+679 DQFNATFKLK
-689 NYSDKDI
+689 NYSKKDI
-696 TFTPKYISLR
+696 TFTAKYISLK
-706 DEIKDGR
+706 DEVKDGR
-713 YTEHSSVAKEQTL
+713 YTEHSSVAEEKPLT
-726 DPVTVKANS
+726 DVTVPAGK
-735 EETYTTTISTK
+735 EVEYTATISTK
-746 GIDKNQF
+746 NIDKNQF
-753 AQGYVMFVSDTNP
+753 AQGYVMFKSDANP

-794 VNYKPIEYPNGG
+794 VNYKPIVYPNGG
-806 VDKSGF
+806 IDKSGF

-820 WNYWNAWNVDGK
+820 WNYWNAWNVDGE
-832 PTVFVNSNKQEG
+832 PTVFVNSNKQDG
-844 MNSEV
+844 MNAEV

-869 DGKTLRNLFIDP
+869 EGKTTLRNLFIDP

-906 AWDFKDQN
+906 AWDFKDSKGN
-914 GKPVD
+914 PVE
-919 EGQYIYQITGHV
+919 EGNYIYQITGHV

-942 YNILLDNQAPKLS
+942 YNIVLDNTAPTLT
-955 YKYDEDNRTIK
+955 YKYNKEKREITVI
-966 VTAKD
+966 AKD

-984 KTGEWHEQE
+984 TTGQWYEQQ
-993 VRKDP
+993 VR
-998 QFEDVGIVRDYSYTF
+998 EDHRYDDIGIVRDYSYTF

-1028 WDNSRNVAGENVDT
+1028 WDNARNVSGNKIDT
-1042 GVKSDIKIKPIE
+1042 GITSNIKIKPIE
-1054 LKVGD
+1054 LKVKD
-1059 SIPGIDQIKEHIEGL
+1059 QIPGLDEIKKHIEGL
-1074 PKDAEVKILEKNFE
+1074 PNDTEVKILENNVKTTE
-1088 NTEKPGEYGIRVSV
+1088 NPGEFGIRVSV
-1102 KVNGNETYYWIPVN
+1102 KIGDMETYYWIPV
-1116 VTAIKPIELTVG
+1116 
-1128 DDLLKT
+1128 
-1134 EQVKAHLDFLP
+1134 
-1145 EDAKVRIIKNVDTK
+1145 
-1159 EPGEFGLKVEVKIDG
+1159 
-1174 KKTYYTIPVIVKD
+1174 IVKGEE
-1187 KEKPEEPQPEQPEE
+1187 KKEEKPEEQPKQPEV
-1201 KDETVYTMP
+1201 KDQTVYNLP
-1210 VITVEN
+1210 VIKVEN

-1223 GKYEDKENP
+1223 GKYEDEKNP
-1232 ESYKKIHVQGNVDH
+1232 DAYKKIHVKGNVTK
-1246 IYQLD
+1246 IKQLD
-1251 HLTLTITKDGKQV
+1251 HLTLTITKDGKKV

-1271 IKVEKDKNGKFVFDH
+1271 IKVNKEGDSNFSFDH
-1286 ELDISGLEDGFVYE
+1286 ELDISNLEDGFVYE
-1300 LQLKVTGQNIG
+1300 LQIKAEGENVR
-1311 GDKLEDTIIRRI
+1311 GDGIQDTIIRRI
-1323 RKDFIA
+1323 RKDFVA
-1329 PTIEYTVER
+1329 PTVEYTVEHK
-1338 EDEKSPM
+1338 DEKAPT

-1357 YLEMYFNES
+1357 YLEMSLDGN
-1366 MLSRVDKTWDAFEL
+1366 MLSRVDKTWDKFEDKK
-1380 EEGVD
+1380 GVD
-1385 GEFEIEVPL
+1385 GEFEVEVPL

-1399 KFEIKAYDDAGNET
+1399 TFEIKAYDDAGNET
-1413 IEEVTIKR
+1413 IQEVVINR
-1421 KDPNAVDPVDTT
+1421 KDTNAKDTVDTKE
-1433 DLLNNLLKAHS
+1433 LFNNLLKAHS
-1444 IVSVPEKYDVTDEQ
+1444 IVEVPEKYVVTEDQ
-1458 LAELEDL
+1458 LAELKAL
-1465 IEQARKA
+1465 IEQARTA
-1472 ISEQQPQDKV
+1472 ISEQQPQEKV
-1482 DEINNKLKEALANI
+1482 DEINKKLTDALDKI
-1496 KEKEA
+1496 KEKQVK
-1501 EKVDKKELVGQ
+1501 KVDKKELIGQ
-1512 KEDAEELLK
+1512 KEDAQDLLK
-1521 KKDDYKLDE
+1521 KKEVKLTDE
-1530 KQEKALQDLIKKA
+1530 QQKALQDLIKKA
-1543 EDLVK
+1543 EDLTK

-1559 LAKEIEDEIFKIK
+1559 LAKEIKDEIAKIQK
-1572 EAGKEDPTTPDK
+1572 AGTTKPVE
-1584 PGKEDPTK
+1584 PGKDNPGTTK
-1592 PDKPGKEDPTKPDK
+1592 PVEPGKDNPGTTKP
-1606 PGKEDP
+1606 E
-1612 TTPDKPG
+1612 
-1619 KEDPTTP
+1619 
-1626 DQPGKEDPTKPD
+1626 QPGKENPS
-1638 KPGKEDPTKPDKPGK
+1638 
-1653 EDPTTPDKPGKEDP
+1653 
-1667 TKPGEKPGENP
+1667 NP
-1678 GTTPSNPGT
+1678 GTVTPSVPGTVTPSNPGT
-1687 VTPTPSVP
+1687 VTPSVP
-1695 GTTTPSTPAEQQ
+1695 GTTKPETPAQTP
-1707 KTTTRVAGADRIQT
+1707 KATTRVAGADRINT
-1721 SVEVSKKYYESAD
+1721 AVEVSKKYYKSAE
-1734 TVIVANYEQF
+1734 TVIIANSEKF

-1751 ALSKALKAPILLVQ
+1751 ALSKALKAPILLVK

-1774 QEIKRLGAKNVIV
+1774 QEIKRLGAKNVVV
-1787 IGGEKSID
+1787 IGGEQSVDEAKNS
-1795 KTKIGLSQYNVRTI
+1795 LSKYNVQTI
-1809 AGANRYETSAKIAQ
+1809 AGSDRYETSAKIAQ
-1823 EVIKL
+1823 EIIKR
-1828 TGTKKAVIASGEVF
+1828 TGTTQAVIASGETF

-1858 ILLVQQDRIPEEA
+1858 ILLVQPNNIPKA
-1871 KEVLKQIEEV
+1871 TQEVLKQIKNA

-1894 ENKLPN
+1894 ANKLPN

-1931 GTVPADSLVIGSI
+1931 GTNFADSLVIGSI
-1944 DCPILLAEANE
+1944 DCPILLAESNE
-1955 IPEATKQAFEEAK
+1955 VPESTKEAIKDSK

-1977 ENSISESVVKE
+1977 ENSIDESVVKE

>member
-81 AEVKKTSENIK
+81 ADVKKTSENIK

-154 SAPGMIKADTLWD
+154 SAPGMIKANTLWD
-167 QYKFSGQGMLISII
+167 QYDFSGQGMLISII
-181 DTGVDPDHKDMK
+181 DTGVDPSHKDMK
-193 LSPKI
+193 LSPDIK
-198 ESKYNSEDEVNK
+198 SKYSSEDEVNK

-216 LKGKWYNN
+216 LKGKWYNR

-230 NYADESQE
+230 NYADESEE

-248 GMHVAGIVAANGDAE
+248 GMHVAGIVAANGDAK

-387 ENIEMRGRVVEV
+387 ENREMRGRVVEV

-438 NGQDVTDKIVLAE
+438 NGQDVKGKIVLAM
-451 RGEGSFNDKAKLAK
+451 RGDGSFNDKAQLAK
-465 SLGAAGIIIYNSPD
+465 TKGAAGIIIYNSPD

-493 FPSVFISNKDG
+493 FPSVFISHDDG
-504 EYLKKLLIDKPE
+504 LKLIELLKEKPE
-516 QKINITPVHSVN
+516 QKINITPVHSIK
-528 NPKGGQM
+528 NPKGEQM

-570 MMSGTSMATPQVAG
+570 TMSGTSMATPQVAG

-596 GFLNRT
+596 GFLKRT

-648 LENVV
+648 LENAA
-653 KTYATVTAT
+653 KTKVTVTAT
-662 GGKDTKEDGKL
+662 GGNDTKEDGKL

-689 NYSDKDI
+689 NYSDKSI
-696 TFTPKYISLR
+696 TFTPKYISLK
-706 DEIKDGR
+706 DEVKDGR
-713 YTEHSSVAKEQTL
+713 YTEHSSVAEEKELPQ
-726 DPVTVKANS
+726 VTVKANS
-735 EETYTTTISTK
+735 EETYTATISTIK
-746 GIDKNQF
+746 IEKNQF
-753 AQGYVMFVSDTNP
+753 AQGYVMFESDTNP
-766 TLSVPYTGFKGD
+766 ILSVPYTGFKGD

-788 PDFSKD
+788 PDFSDD
-794 VNYKPIEYPNGG
+794 VNYKPIVYPNGG

-812 MRRQEKGG
+812 MRRQEQGG

-844 MNSEV
+844 MNVEV

-881 ILLKVNG
+881 VLLKVNG
-888 LYKGG
+888 LYK
-893 DNQYRFEYVPGGA
+893 DNGKYNFEYIPGGA

-914 GKPVD
+914 GKAVE
-919 EGQYIYQITGHV
+919 EGEYIYQITGHV
-931 DYKNA
+931 DYKDA

-942 YNILLDNQAPKLS
+942 YNILLDNTAPKLS
-955 YKYDEDNRTIK
+955 YKYNADNKTIT

-971 NLAGVFSVGYENT
+971 NLSGVFSVGYENT
-984 KTGEWHEQE
+984 KTGEWYEQE
-993 VRKDP
+993 VRKDE
-998 QFEDVGIVRDYSYTF
+998 QFSNVGIVRDYSYTF
-1013 KIADGFDLANLSIYA
+1013 EIAEGFDLANLSIYA
-1028 WDNSRNVAGENVDT
+1028 WDNSRNVAGEGVDT
-1042 GVKSDIKIKPIE
+1042 GVTSNIEIKPIE
-1054 LKVGD
+1054 LKVND
-1059 SIPGIDQIKEHIEGL
+1059 PIPELEQIKEHIVGL
-1074 PKDAEVKILEKNFE
+1074 PKDAEVRILENNVKTTE
-1088 NTEKPGEYGIRVSV
+1088 NPGEFGIRVSV
-1102 KVNGNETYYWIPVN
+1102 KIGDMETYYWIPV
-1116 VTAIKPIELTVG
+1116 VIK
-1128 DDLLKT
+1128 
-1134 EQVKAHLDFLP
+1134 
-1145 EDAKVRIIKNVDTK
+1145 
-1159 EPGEFGLKVEVKIDG
+1159 GE
-1174 KKTYYTIPVIVKD
+1174 
-1187 KEKPEEPQPEQPEE
+1187 EKPEEPEPEKPAE
-1201 KDETVYTMP
+1201 KDTTVYTMP
-1210 VITVEN
+1210 VITVQN

-1323 RKDFIA
+1323 RKDYVA
-1329 PTIEYTVER
+1329 PTIDYEVIQ
-1338 EDEKSPM
+1338 EDEKAPM

-1357 YLEMYFNES
+1357 YLEMYLNES
-1366 MLSRVDKTWDAFEL
+1366 MLSRIDKTWDAFEL

-1394 EVGEN
+1394 EIGEN
-1399 KFEIKAYDDAGNET
+1399 KFQIKAYDDAGNET
-1413 IEEVTIKR
+1413 IEEVVINR

-1444 IVSVPEKYDVTDEQ
+1444 IVEVPEKYEVTDEQ
-1458 LAELEDL
+1458 LAELKDL

-1472 ISEQQPQDKV
+1472 IAEQQPQDKV

-1501 EKVDKKELVGQ
+1501 KKVDKKKLIGQ

-1521 KKDDYKLDE
+1521 KKDDYKLNE
-1530 KQEKALQDLIKKA
+1530 QQEKALQDLIKKA

-1559 LAKEIEDEIFKIK
+1559 LAKEIKDEITKIK

-1592 PDKPGKEDPTKPDK
+1592 PDKPGKEDPT
-1606 PGKEDP
+1606 
-1612 TTPDKPG
+1612 T
-1619 KEDPTTP
+1619 
-1626 DQPGKEDPTKPD
+1626 
-1638 KPGKEDPTKPDKPGK
+1638 
-1653 EDPTTPDKPGKEDP
+1653 
-1667 TKPGEKPGENP
+1667 PGEKPGENP

-1721 SVEVSKKYYESAD
+1721 SVEVSKKYYESAE
-1734 TVIVANYEQF
+1734 TVIIANYEQF

-1751 ALSKALKAPILLVQ
+1751 ALSKQLKAPILLVQ

-1787 IGGEKSID
+1787 IGGEKSVD
-1795 KTKIGLSQYNVRTI
+1795 KTKDSLSQYNVRTI

-1858 ILLVQQDRIPEEA
+1858 ILLVQHDRIPEEA

>member
-81 AEVKKTSENIK
+81 EDVKKTSENIK

-130 PGVKKVTTQMKAE
+130 PGVKKVITQMKAE
-143 RPKGGASPNLA
+143 RPKVGASPSLA
-154 SAPGMIKADTLWD
+154 TAPKMIKADTLWD

-181 DTGVDPDHKDMK
+181 DTGVDPKHKDMQ
-193 LSPKI
+193 LNS
-198 ESKYNSEDEVNK
+198 SDFQKYKNEDAVNK
-210 VIKENG
+210 VIKANG
-216 LKGKWYNN
+216 LKGKWFSN
-224 KVPYGY
+224 KIPYGY

-248 GMHVAGIVAANGDAE
+248 GMHVAGIVAANGDAK
-263 NEGVKGVAP
+263 NGGVRGVAP

-320 YSREG
+320 YSRDG

-387 ENIEMRGRVVEV
+387 ENINLRGRNVLV
-399 EGEGQ
+399 EGKK
-404 PDISAGTAEGENE
+404 DITIPTGTAEGADED
-417 KTTTEMKPY
+417 TTTGYREY
-426 VYVGLGNTEEQY
+426 VHVGLGNSEKDDY
-438 NGQDVTDKIVLAE
+438 KGQDVTGKIVLAQ
-451 RGEGSFNDKAKLAK
+451 RGKASFNEKANLAK
-465 SLGAAGIIIYNSPD
+465 EKGAAGIIIYNTTD

-493 FPSVFISNKDG
+493 FPSVFISYEAG
-504 EYLKKLLIDKPE
+504 QQLIKLLEEKPQ
-516 QKINITPVHSVN
+516 QKINITKVQSVKN
-528 NPKGGQM
+528 DKGGQM

-596 GFLNRT
+596 GWLVRK
-602 ADGKPDPIQE
+602 DGKPDPKQE

-653 KTYATVTAT
+653 KTNATVTAT

-679 EQFNATFKLK
+679 DQFNATFKLK
-689 NYSDKDI
+689 NYSKKDI
-696 TFTPKYISLR
+696 TFTPKYISLK
-706 DEIKDGR
+706 DEVKDGR
-713 YTEHSSVAKEQTL
+713 YTEHSSVAEEKSLPQ
-726 DPVTVKANS
+726 VTVKANS
-735 EETYTTTISTK
+735 EFEYKATISTK
-746 GIDKNQF
+746 RIEKNQF
-753 AQGYVMFVSDTNP
+753 AQGYVMFESQTNP

-778 WSEPQFLDNM
+778 WSQPQFLDNM
-788 PDFSKD
+788 PDFSDD
-794 VNYKPIEYPNGG
+794 VNYKPIVYPDGG
-806 VDKSGF
+806 VDKAGF

-844 MNSEV
+844 MNVEV

-888 LYKGG
+888 LYKDKGKY
-893 DNQYRFEYVPGGA
+893 NFEYIPGGA
-906 AWDFKDQN
+906 AWDFKDMN
-914 GKPVD
+914 DKVVD
-919 EGQYIYQITGHV
+919 EGQYIYQIKGHV
-931 DYKNA
+931 DYKDA

-955 YKYDEDNRTIK
+955 YKYDKEHRTIT

-984 KTGEWHEQE
+984 KTGEWYVQE
-993 VRKDP
+993 VRKDDR
-998 QFEDVGIVRDYSYTF
+998 FSDIDIVRDYSYTF
-1013 KIADGFDLANLSIYA
+1013 KIAEGFDLANLSIYA
-1028 WDNSRNVAGENVDT
+1028 WDNSRNVAGEGVDT
-1042 GVKSDIKIKPIE
+1042 GVTSNIEIKPIE
-1054 LKVGD
+1054 LKVND
-1059 SIPGIDQIKEHIEGL
+1059 PIPGLEQIKEHIVGL
-1074 PKDAEVKILEKNFE
+1074 TKDAEVSILNDKDNIKSTE
-1088 NTEKPGEYGIRVSV
+1088 NPGEFGIRVSV
-1102 KVNGNETYYWIPVN
+1102 KIGDKETYYWIPV
-1116 VTAIKPIELTVG
+1116 
-1128 DDLLKT
+1128 
-1134 EQVKAHLDFLP
+1134 
-1145 EDAKVRIIKNVDTK
+1145 
-1159 EPGEFGLKVEVKIDG
+1159 
-1174 KKTYYTIPVIVKD
+1174 IVKGE
-1187 KEKPEEPQPEQPEE
+1187 EKPEEPEPEKPAE
-1201 KDETVYTMP
+1201 KDLTVYNLP
-1210 VITVEN
+1210 VITVQN
-1216 PDYYAAF
+1216 PDYYKAF
-1223 GKYEDKENP
+1223 GQYEDKENP
-1232 ESYKKIHVQGNVDH
+1232 ESYKKIHVQGNVTH
-1246 IYQLD
+1246 IDELNE
-1251 HLTLTITKDGKQV
+1251 LTLTITKDGKQV
-1264 EGTEVQE
+1264 EGTEVQK
-1271 IKVEKDKNGKFVFDH
+1271 IKYKKEGDSNYSFDH

-1300 LQLKVTGQNIG
+1300 LQINAKGKNIQG
-1311 GDKLEDTIIRRI
+1311 HKFEDTIIRRI
-1323 RKDFIA
+1323 RKDYVA
-1329 PTIEYTVER
+1329 PTIEYTVEQK
-1338 EDEKSPM
+1338 DEKAPM

-1357 YLEMYFNES
+1357 YLEMYLNNS
-1366 MLSRVDKTWDAFEL
+1366 MLSRVDKTWDNFEL
-1380 EEGVD
+1380 KDGVD

-1394 EVGEN
+1394 EIGEN
-1399 KFEIKAYDDAGNET
+1399 KFKIKASDDAGNEK
-1413 IEEVTIKR
+1413 IEEVTINR
-1421 KDPNAVDPVDTT
+1421 KDPNAKDSVDTK
-1433 DLLNNLLKAHS
+1433 DLLDNILKAKS
-1444 IVSVPEKYDVTDEQ
+1444 IVEVPKKYEVTDEQ
-1458 LAELEDL
+1458 IAELNKL
-1465 IEQARKA
+1465 IEEAKTV
-1472 ISEQQPQDKV
+1472 INEQQPQDKV
-1482 DEINNKLKEALANI
+1482 DEVNNKLKEALANI

-1501 EKVDKKELVGQ
+1501 KKVDKKELIGQ

-1521 KKDDYKLDE
+1521 KKEVKLTDE
-1530 KQEKALQDLIKKA
+1530 QQKALQDLIKKA

-1559 LAKEIEDEIFKIK
+1559 LAKEIKDAIAKIQ
-1572 EAGKEDPTTPDK
+1572 EAGKEDPT
-1584 PGKEDPTK
+1584 
-1592 PDKPGKEDPTKPDK
+1592 
-1606 PGKEDP
+1606 
-1612 TTPDKPG
+1612 
-1619 KEDPTTP
+1619 
-1626 DQPGKEDPTKPD
+1626 
-1638 KPGKEDPTKPDKPGK
+1638 
-1653 EDPTTPDKPGKEDP
+1653 KPGKEDP
-1667 TKPGEKPGENP
+1667 TKPGKENPANP
-1678 GTTPSNPGT
+1678 GTTTPSVPGTPTPSNPGT
-1687 VTPTPSVP
+1687 TTPSVPGTVTPTPSNPGTTIPSVP

-1721 SVEVSKKYYESAD
+1721 SVEVSKKYYKSAE
-1734 TVIVANYEQF
+1734 TVIIANYEQF

-1751 ALSKALKAPILLVQ
+1751 ALSKALKAPILLVK

-1787 IGGEKSID
+1787 IGGEKSVD
-1795 KTKIGLSQYNVRTI
+1795 KTKDSLSQYNVRTI

-1858 ILLVQQDRIPEEA
+1858 ILLVQPNNIPKA
-1871 KEVLKQIEEV
+1871 TQEVLKQIEEV

-1931 GTVPADSLVIGSI
+1931 GIVPADSLVIGSI

-1955 IPEATKQAFEEAK
+1955 IPEATKQAFEESK

-1977 ENSISESVVKE
+1977 ENSIDESVVKE

>member
-44 KADQEVKV
+44 KADEEVKV

-81 AEVKKTSENIK
+81 ADVKKTSENIK

-154 SAPGMIKADTLWD
+154 SAPGMIKANTLWD

-181 DTGVDPDHKDMK
+181 DTGVDPKHKDMK
-193 LSPKI
+193 LSPDIK
-198 ESKYNSEDEVNK
+198 SKYSSEDEVNK

-216 LKGKWYNN
+216 LKGKWYNR

-248 GMHVAGIVAANGDAE
+248 GMHVAGIVAANGDTE

-320 YSREG
+320 YSRDG
-325 VSPTNEAFNKAKAA
+325 VSPTNEAFNRAKAA

-387 ENIEMRGRVVEV
+387 ENINMRGRVVEV

-417 KTTTEMKPY
+417 KTTTGKLPY

-438 NGQDVTDKIVLAE
+438 NGQDVTGKIVLAE
-451 RGEGSFNDKAKLAK
+451 RGEGSFNDKAQLAK
-465 SLGAAGIIIYNSPD
+465 TKGAAGIVIYNSPE

-504 EYLKKLLIDKPE
+504 EYLKKLLIDNS
-516 QKINITPVHSVN
+516 QQNINITPVHSVK
-528 NPKGGQM
+528 NPKGEQM

-565 EDKYT
+565 DNKYT

-584 ASALVMQRLYKD
+584 ASALVMQRLYDAHMLK
-596 GFLNRT
+596 RT
-602 ADGKPDPIQE
+602 DDGKPDPKQE

-653 KTYATVTAT
+653 KTNATVTAT

-679 EQFNATFKLK
+679 DQFNATFKLK
-689 NYSDKDI
+689 NYSKNDI
-696 TFTPKYISLR
+696 TFTPKYISLK
-706 DEIKDGR
+706 DEVKDGR
-713 YTEHSSVAKEQTL
+713 YTEHSSVAEEKSLPQ
-726 DPVTVKANS
+726 VTVKANS
-735 EETYTTTISTK
+735 EFEYKATISTNK
-746 GIDKNQF
+746 IDKNQF
-753 AQGYVMFVSDTNP
+753 AQGYVMFESDTNP

-788 PDFSKD
+788 PDFSDD
-794 VNYKPIEYPNGG
+794 VNYKPIVYPDGG

-844 MNSEV
+844 MNVEV
-849 APVITIMRNALDVK
+849 SPVITIMRNALDVK
-863 YDILDK
+863 YDILDEK
-869 DGKTLRNLFIDP
+869 GKTLRNLFIDP

-893 DNQYRFEYVPGGA
+893 DSQYRFEYVPGGA

-931 DYKNA
+931 DYKDA

-955 YKYDEDNRTIK
+955 YKYDAKNRTIT

-971 NLAGVFSVGYENT
+971 NLSGVFSVGYENL
-984 KTGEWHEQE
+984 KTGDWYVQE
-993 VRKDP
+993 VRKDDR
-998 QFEDVGIVRDYSYTF
+998 FSDIDIVRDYSYTF

-1028 WDNSRNVAGENVDT
+1028 WDNSRNVAGEGVDT
-1042 GVKSDIKIKPIE
+1042 GVSSNIEIKPIE
-1054 LKVGD
+1054 LKVND
-1059 SIPGIDQIKEHIEGL
+1059 PIPGLEQIKEHIVGL
-1074 PKDAEVKILEKNFE
+1074 TKDAEVSILNDKDNIKSTE
-1088 NTEKPGEYGIRVSV
+1088 NPGKFGIRVSV
-1102 KVNGNETYYWIPVN
+1102 KIGDKETYYWIPV
-1116 VTAIKPIELTVG
+1116 
-1128 DDLLKT
+1128 
-1134 EQVKAHLDFLP
+1134 
-1145 EDAKVRIIKNVDTK
+1145 
-1159 EPGEFGLKVEVKIDG
+1159 
-1174 KKTYYTIPVIVKD
+1174 IVKGE
-1187 KEKPEEPQPEQPEE
+1187 EKPEEPEPEKPAE
-1201 KDETVYTMP
+1201 KDLTVYKLP
-1210 VITVEN
+1210 VITVQN
-1216 PDYYAAF
+1216 PDYYTAF

-1232 ESYKKIHVQGNVDH
+1232 DAYKKIHVQGNVTH
-1246 IYQLD
+1246 IKQLD
-1251 HLTLTITKDGKQV
+1251 TLTLTITKDGKQV
-1264 EGTEVQE
+1264 EGTEVQK
-1271 IKVEKDKNGKFVFDH
+1271 IKFNKEGDSNYSFDH
-1286 ELDISGLEDGFVYE
+1286 ELDISGLEDGYVYE
-1300 LQLKVTGQNIG
+1300 LQIKATGLNVR
-1311 GDKLEDTIIRRI
+1311 GDSIEDTIIRRI
-1323 RKDFIA
+1323 RKDYVA
-1329 PTIEYTVER
+1329 PTVEYTVEY
-1338 EDEKSPM
+1338 EDEKAPM

-1357 YLEMYFNES
+1357 YLEMYLDGS
-1366 MLSRVDKTWDAFEL
+1366 MLSRIDKTWDNFEL
-1380 EEGVD
+1380 KEGVD
-1385 GEFEIEVPL
+1385 GEFEVEVPL

-1399 KFEIKAYDDAGNET
+1399 KFQIKAYDDAGNET
-1413 IEEVTIKR
+1413 IQEVGINR
-1421 KDPNAVDPVDTT
+1421 KDPNAKAPVDTKE
-1433 DLLNNLLKAHS
+1433 LFNNLLKANS
-1444 IVSVPEKYDVTDEQ
+1444 IVSVPEKYEVTQEQ
-1458 LAELEDL
+1458 IAELNKL
-1465 IEQARKA
+1465 IEEARTA
-1472 ISEQQPQDKV
+1472 ISEQQPQEKV

-1501 EKVDKKELVGQ
+1501 KKVDKTQLIGQ

-1521 KKDDYKLDE
+1521 KKDDYKLNE
-1530 KQEKALQDLIKKA
+1530 QQEKALKDLIKKA
-1543 EDLVK
+1543 EDLIN

-1559 LAKEIEDEIFKIK
+1559 LAKEIQDALANIK
-1572 EAGKEDPTTPDK
+1572 EAGKEDPT
-1584 PGKEDPTK
+1584 
-1592 PDKPGKEDPTKPDK
+1592 
-1606 PGKEDP
+1606 
-1612 TTPDKPG
+1612 
-1619 KEDPTTP
+1619 
-1626 DQPGKEDPTKPD
+1626 
-1638 KPGKEDPTKPDKPGK
+1638 
-1653 EDPTTPDKPGKEDP
+1653 KPGKEDP
-1667 TKPGEKPGENP
+1667 TKPGKEDPTKPGKEDPTKPGKENP
-1678 GTTPSNPGT
+1678 ANPGTTTPSNPGT
-1687 VTPTPSVP
+1687 TIPSVPGTVTPSNPGTTTPSVP

-1721 SVEVSKKYYESAD
+1721 SVEVSKKYYKSAE
-1734 TVIVANYEQF
+1734 TVIIANYEQF

-1751 ALSKALKAPILLVQ
+1751 ALSKALKAPILLVK

-1774 QEIKRLGAKNVIV
+1774 QEIKRLGAKNVVV
-1787 IGGEKSID
+1787 IGGEKSVD
-1795 KTKIGLSQYNVRTI
+1795 KAKNSLSKYNLQTI
-1809 AGANRYETSAKIAQ
+1809 AGSDRYETSAKIAQ
-1823 EVIKL
+1823 EIIKL

-1858 ILLVQQDRIPEEA
+1858 ILLVQPNNIPKA
-1871 KEVLKQIEEV
+1871 TQEVLKQIEEV

-1917 EYGFKDRKEVNIAN
+1917 EYGFKDRVEVNIAN

>member
-81 AEVKKTSENIK
+81 VDVKKTSENIK

-154 SAPGMIKADTLWD
+154 SAPGMIKANTLWD
-167 QYKFSGQGMLISII
+167 EYSFSGQGMLISII
-181 DTGVDPDHKDMK
+181 DTGVDPNHKDMQMIDA
-193 LSPKI
+193 S
-198 ESKYNSEDEVNK
+198 EAKYKNEDQVNK

-216 LKGKWYNN
+216 LKGQWHSK
-224 KVPYGY
+224 KIPYGY

-248 GMHVAGIVAANGDAE
+248 GMHVAGIVAANGDTK

-286 LVSTVYEEV
+286 LYSTVYEEV

-387 ENIEMRGRVVEV
+387 ENINMRGRVVEV

-417 KTTTEMKPY
+417 KTTTGMLPY
-426 VYVGLGNTEEQY
+426 VYVGLGNTEKQY
-438 NGQDVTDKIVLAE
+438 NGQKVDGKIVLAE
-451 RGEGSFNDKAKLAK
+451 RGEGSFNDKAKLAE
-465 SLGAAGIIIYNSPD
+465 SLGAKGIVIFNSEK
-479 GNNLSFMSGMENKE
+479 GNQLSFMSGMDDKN
-493 FPSVFISNKDG
+493 FPSVFISHEDG
-504 EYLKKLLIDKPE
+504 KNLIELLKEKPE
-516 QKINITPVHSVN
+516 QKINITPVHSVK
-528 NPKGGQM
+528 NPKGEQM

-596 GFLNRT
+596 GFLKRT
-602 ADGKPDPIQE
+602 VDGKPDPIQE

-679 EQFNATFKLK
+679 DQFNATFKLK
-689 NYSDKDI
+689 NYSKNDI
-696 TFTPKYISLR
+696 TFTAKYISLK

-713 YTEHSSVAKEQTL
+713 YTEHSSVAEEKTL
-726 DPVTVKANS
+726 PQVTVKANS
-735 EETYTTTISTK
+735 EETYTATISTK

-753 AQGYVMFVSDTNP
+753 AQGYVMFDSKTNP

-788 PDFSKD
+788 PDFSED
-794 VNYKPIEYPNGG
+794 VNYKPIEYPDGG
-806 VDKSGF
+806 IDKAGF

-844 MNSEV
+844 MNVEV

-863 YDILDK
+863 YDILNK
-869 DGKTLRNLFIDP
+869 DGKVLRNLFIDP

-888 LYKGG
+888 LYK
-893 DNQYRFEYVPGGA
+893 DNGKYNFEYVPGGA
-906 AWDFKDQN
+906 AWDFKDMN
-914 GKPVD
+914 EKLVD
-919 EGQYIYQITGHV
+919 EGEYIYQITGHV
-931 DYKNA
+931 DYKDA

-942 YNILLDNQAPKLS
+942 YNILLDNTAPKLS
-955 YKYDEDNRTIK
+955 YKYDADNRTIT

-984 KTGEWHEQE
+984 KTGQWYEQE

-998 QFEDVGIVRDYSYTF
+998 QFKDVGIVRDYSYTF
-1013 KIADGFDLANLSIYA
+1013 EIAEGFDLANLSIYA
-1028 WDNSRNVAGENVDT
+1028 WDNSRNVAGEGVDT
-1042 GVKSDIKIKPIE
+1042 GVTSNIEIKPIE
-1054 LKVGD
+1054 LKVND
-1059 SIPGIDQIKEHIEGL
+1059 PIPGLEKIKEHIVGL
-1074 PKDAEVKILEKNFE
+1074 PKDAEVSILNDKDNIKSTE
-1088 NTEKPGEYGIRVSV
+1088 NPGEFGIRVSV
-1102 KVNGNETYYWIPVN
+1102 KIGDMETYYWIPV
-1116 VTAIKPIELTVG
+1116 
-1128 DDLLKT
+1128 
-1134 EQVKAHLDFLP
+1134 
-1145 EDAKVRIIKNVDTK
+1145 
-1159 EPGEFGLKVEVKIDG
+1159 
-1174 KKTYYTIPVIVKD
+1174 IVKD
-1187 KEKPEEPQPEQPEE
+1187 EEKPEEPEPEKPAE
-1201 KDETVYTMP
+1201 KDLTVYNLP
-1210 VITVEN
+1210 VITVQN
-1216 PDYYAAF
+1216 PDYYQAF
-1223 GKYEDKENP
+1223 GKHEDKENP
-1232 ESYKKIHVQGNVDH
+1232 ESYKKIHVQGNLTH
-1246 IYQLD
+1246 IDELNE
-1251 HLTLTITKDGKQV
+1251 LTLTITKDGKQV
-1264 EGTEVQE
+1264 EGTEVQK
-1271 IKVEKDKNGKFVFDH
+1271 IKFKKEGDSNYSFDH

-1300 LQLKVTGQNIG
+1300 LQINAKGKNIQG
-1311 GDKLEDTIIRRI
+1311 HKFEDTIIRRI
-1323 RKDFIA
+1323 RKDFEA
-1329 PTIEYTVER
+1329 PTVEYTVEH
-1338 EDEKSPM
+1338 EDEKAPM

-1357 YLEMYFNES
+1357 YLEMYLNNS
-1366 MLSRVDKTWDAFEL
+1366 MLSRIDKTWDAFEL
-1380 EEGVD
+1380 KGGVE

-1394 EVGEN
+1394 EIGEN
-1399 KFEIKAYDDAGNET
+1399 KFQIKAYDDAGNET
-1413 IEEVTIKR
+1413 IEDVVINR
-1421 KDPNAVDPVDTT
+1421 KDPNAVDPVDTK
-1433 DLLNNLLKAHS
+1433 DLLDNILKAKS
-1444 IVSVPEKYDVTDEQ
+1444 IVEVPEKYEVTDEQ
-1458 LAELEDL
+1458 IAELNKL
-1465 IEQARKA
+1465 IEEAKTV
-1472 ISEQQPQDKV
+1472 INEQQPQDKV

-1496 KEKEA
+1496 KEKEI
-1501 EKVDKKELVGQ
+1501 EKANKAQLIGQ
-1512 KEDAEELLK
+1512 KEDAQELLK
-1521 KKDDYKLDE
+1521 KKDKYVLDE
-1530 KQEKALQDLIKKA
+1530 QQEKALQDLIKKA

-1559 LAKEIEDEIFKIK
+1559 LAKEIKDSLATIK
-1572 EAGKEDPTTPDK
+1572 EKEVEKADTKELQNQKSNAEELLNKKEENKLNEQQEKALQDLIKKAEDLAKKEDATQEEVDKLAKEIKDEVAKVKENTTTPDE
-1584 PGKEDPTK
+1584 KEI
-1592 PDKPGKEDPTKPDK
+1592 
-1606 PGKEDP
+1606 
-1612 TTPDKPG
+1612 
-1619 KEDPTTP
+1619 
-1626 DQPGKEDPTKPD
+1626 
-1638 KPGKEDPTKPDKPGK
+1638 
-1653 EDPTTPDKPGKEDP
+1653 
-1667 TKPGEKPGENP
+1667 
-1678 GTTPSNPGT
+1678 
-1687 VTPTPSVP
+1687 
-1695 GTTTPSTPAEQQ
+1695 
-1707 KTTTRVAGADRIQT
+1707 KTERVAGANRIQT
-1721 SVEVSKKYYESAD
+1721 AVEVSKKYYESAD
-1734 TVIVANYEQF
+1734 TVIVANYEKF

-1787 IGGEKSID
+1787 IGGEQSVNKAKNS
-1795 KTKIGLSQYNVRTI
+1795 LSQYNVQTI

-1823 EVIKL
+1823 EVIKR
-1828 TGTKKAVIASGEVF
+1828 TGTKKAVVASGENF

-1858 ILLVQQDRIPEEA
+1858 ILLVQKNKIPEEV
-1871 KEVLKQIEEV
+1871 KEVLKQMDEV
-1881 IIVGGEKTISKEV
+1881 LVVGGELTISKEV

-1900 PTRIAGANRY
+1900 ATRIAGANRY
-1910 ETAKKIY
+1910 DTAKKIY
-1917 EYGFKDRKEVNIAN
+1917 EYGFKERKEVNIAN
-1931 GTVPADSLVIGSI
+1931 GSTAADSLVIGSI
-1944 DCPILLAEANE
+1944 DCPILLTESNE

-1968 FEKVNVFGG
+1968 FEKINVFGG

>member
-52 IVETSDKAAIE
+52 IVETNDKAAIQK
-63 REPNVKSA
+63 EPNVKSA

-81 AEVKKTSENIK
+81 AEVKKTSENIE
-92 TKLNKENVKVDKE
+92 TKLKKENVKVNKE
-105 DEFSAVIT
+105 EEFSAVIT

-130 PGVKKVTTQMKAE
+130 PGVKKVTAQMKAE
-143 RPKGGASPNLA
+143 RPKGGATPNLA
-154 SAPGMIKADTLWD
+154 TAPNMIKANTLWD

-181 DTGVDPDHKDMK
+181 DTGVDPSHKDMK
-193 LSPKI
+193 LSPDIK
-198 ESKYNSEDEVNK
+198 SKYSSEGEVNK

-216 LKGKWYNN
+216 LKGKWYNR

-230 NYADESQE
+230 NYADESDE

-263 NEGVKGVAP
+263 NEGVRGVAP

-295 WLKAIDDSVKL
+295 WLKAIDDSIKL

-320 YSREG
+320 YSRDG
-325 VSPTNEAFNKAKAA
+325 ISPTNEAFNKAKAA

-354 WGGEGK
+354 WGGDGK

-387 ENIEMRGRVVEV
+387 ENTNLRGRNVLV
-399 EGEGQ
+399 EGT
-404 PDISAGTAEGENE
+404 DIAISTGTAEGADED
-417 KTTTEMKPY
+417 TTTEYREY
-426 VYVGLGNTEEQY
+426 VHVGLGNTEEQY
-438 NGQDVTDKIVLAE
+438 NGQDVTGKIVLAE
-451 RGEGSFNDKAKLAK
+451 RGEGSFNDKAQLAK
-465 SLGAAGIIIYNSPD
+465 TKGAAGIVIYNSPE

-493 FPSVFISNKDG
+493 FPSVFISYEAG
-504 EYLKKLLIDKPE
+504 QQLIKLLEEKPQ
-516 QKINITPVHSVN
+516 QKINITKVQSVKN
-528 NPKGGQM
+528 DKSGQM

-584 ASALVMQRLYKD
+584 ASALVMQRLYDAHMLK
-596 GFLNRT
+596 RT
-602 ADGKPDPIQE
+602 DDGKPDPKQE

-627 DTEVDEASLYT
+627 DTEVKGASLYT
-638 PKQQGAGLVN
+638 PKQQGAGLVD
-648 LENVV
+648 LEKAATTQV
-653 KTYATVTAT
+653 TVTAT

-679 EQFNATFKLK
+679 DQFNATFKLK
-689 NYSDKDI
+689 NYSKNDI

-706 DEIKDGR
+706 DEVKDGR
-713 YTEHSSVAKEQTL
+713 YTEHSSVAEEKTL
-726 DPVTVKANS
+726 PQVTVKANS
-735 EETYTTTISTK
+735 EETYTATISTK

-753 AQGYVMFVSDTNP
+753 AQGYVMFDSKTNP

-778 WSEPQFLDNM
+778 WSQPQFIDNM
-788 PDFSKD
+788 PDFSNE
-794 VNYKPIEYPNGG
+794 VNYKPIVYPDGG

-844 MNSEV
+844 MNAEV
-849 APVITIMRNALDVK
+849 SPVISIMRNALDVK

-893 DNQYRFEYVPGGA
+893 DSQHRFEYVPGGA
-906 AWDFKDQN
+906 AWDFKDRS

-931 DYKNA
+931 DYKDA

-942 YNILLDNQAPKLS
+942 YNIVLDNTAPTLT
-955 YKYDEDNRTIK
+955 YKYDKVNREITVI
-966 VTAKD
+966 AKD

-984 KTGEWHEQE
+984 TTGKWYEQQ
-993 VRKDP
+993 VR
-998 QFEDVGIVRDYSYTF
+998 EDHRYDDIGIVRDYSYTF
-1013 KIADGFDLANLSIYA
+1013 KIADGFDLSNLSIYA
-1028 WDNSRNVAGENVDT
+1028 WDNARNVIGNKIDT
-1042 GVKSDIKIKPIE
+1042 GITSNIEIKPIE
-1054 LKVGD
+1054 LKVND
-1059 SIPGIDQIKEHIEGL
+1059 PIPGLDEIKKHIVGL
-1074 PKDAEVKILEKNFE
+1074 PKDAEVKILDNKDNIKA
-1088 NTEKPGEYGIRVSV
+1088 TDKPGEFGIEVSV
-1102 KVNGNETYYWIPVN
+1102 KIGDMETYYWIP
-1116 VTAIKPIELTVG
+1116 I
-1128 DDLLKT
+1128 
-1134 EQVKAHLDFLP
+1134 
-1145 EDAKVRIIKNVDTK
+1145 
-1159 EPGEFGLKVEVKIDG
+1159 
-1174 KKTYYTIPVIVKD
+1174 IVKSEEK
-1187 KEKPEEPQPEQPEE
+1187 KEEQPAKPEPEQP
-1201 KDETVYTMP
+1201 KDTTVYNLP
-1210 VITVEN
+1210 VIKVEN

-1223 GKYEDKENP
+1223 GKHEDKDNP
-1232 ESYKKIHVQGNVDH
+1232 DAYKKIHIKGNVTK
-1246 IYQLD
+1246 IKQLN
-1251 HLTLTITKDGKQV
+1251 HLTLTITKDGKKV

-1271 IKVEKDKNGKFVFDH
+1271 IKSKKEGDSNFSFDH
-1286 ELDISGLEDGFVYE
+1286 ELDISNLEDGRVYE
-1300 LQLKVTGQNIG
+1300 LQIKAEGENVR
-1311 GDKLEDTIIRRI
+1311 GDGIQDTIIRRI
-1323 RKDFIA
+1323 RKDYVA
-1329 PTIEYTVER
+1329 PTIEYTVEH
-1338 EDEKSPM
+1338 EDEKAPT

-1357 YLEMYFNES
+1357 YLEMYLDGS
-1366 MLSRVDKTWDAFEL
+1366 MLSRIDKTWDTFEL
-1380 EEGVD
+1380 KNGVD

-1399 KFEIKAYDDAGNET
+1399 KFQIKANDDAGNET
-1413 IEEVTIKR
+1413 IQEVGINR
-1421 KDPNAVDPVDTT
+1421 KDPNAKDPVDTKE
-1433 DLLNNLLKAHS
+1433 LFNNLLKANS
-1444 IVSVPEKYDVTDEQ
+1444 IVSVPEKYEVTQEQ
-1458 LAELEDL
+1458 IAELNKL
-1465 IEQARKA
+1465 IEEARTA

-1482 DEINNKLKEALANI
+1482 DEVNNKLKEALAKI
-1496 KEKEA
+1496 KEKEVK
-1501 EKVDKKELVGQ
+1501 KVDKTQLIGQ
-1512 KEDAEELLK
+1512 KEDAQNLLD
-1521 KKDDYKLDE
+1521 KKDKYKLDE
-1530 KQEKALQDLIKKA
+1530 QQEKALKDLIKKA

-1559 LAKEIEDEIFKIK
+1559 LAKEIKDAIAKIQ
-1572 EAGKEDPTTPDK
+1572 EAGKEDPT
-1584 PGKEDPTK
+1584 
-1592 PDKPGKEDPTKPDK
+1592 
-1606 PGKEDP
+1606 
-1612 TTPDKPG
+1612 
-1619 KEDPTTP
+1619 
-1626 DQPGKEDPTKPD
+1626 
-1638 KPGKEDPTKPDKPGK
+1638 
-1653 EDPTTPDKPGKEDP
+1653 KPGKEDP
-1667 TKPGEKPGENP
+1667 TKPGKEDPTKPGKEDPTKPGKEDPTKPGKENPANP
-1678 GTTPSNPGT
+1678 GTPTPSNPGT
-1687 VTPTPSVP
+1687 TTPSVP
-1695 GTTTPSTPAEQQ
+1695 GTTIPSVPGTVTPSNPGTTTPSVPGTTPSAPAQTT
-1707 KTTTRVAGADRIQT
+1707 KATTRVAGVDRINT
-1721 SVEVSKKYYESAD
+1721 AVEVSKKYYNTAD

-1751 ALSKALKAPILLVQ
+1751 ALSKALKAPILLVK

-1774 QEIKRLGAKNVIV
+1774 QEIKRLGAKNVVV
-1787 IGGEKSID
+1787 IGGNQSVDEAKNS
-1795 KTKIGLSQYNVRTI
+1795 LSKYNLQTI
-1809 AGANRYETSAKIAQ
+1809 AGSDRYETSAKIAQ
-1823 EVIKL
+1823 EIIKR
-1828 TGTKKAVIASGEVF
+1828 TGTTQAVIASGETF

-1858 ILLVQQDRIPEEA
+1858 ILLVQPNNIPKA
-1871 KEVLKQIEEV
+1871 TQEVLKQIKKA

-1900 PTRIAGANRY
+1900 ATRIAGANRY

-1931 GTVPADSLVIGSI
+1931 GTNFADSLVIGSI
-1944 DCPILLAEANE
+1944 DCPILLAESNE
-1955 IPEATKQAFEEAK
+1955 VPEATKQAIKDSK

-1977 ENSISESVVKE
+1977 ENSVNESIVKE

>member
-81 AEVKKTSENIK
+81 ADVKKTSENIK

-113 GFSAKVKAKD
+113 GFSAKVKVKD

-154 SAPGMIKADTLWD
+154 TAPGMIKANTLWD
-167 QYKFSGQGMLISII
+167 QYDFSGQGMLISII
-181 DTGVDPDHKDMK
+181 DTGVDPNHKDMQMTD
-193 LSPKI
+193 S
-198 ESKYNSEDEVNK
+198 SKAKYKNEDEVNK

-216 LKGKWYNN
+216 LKGQWHSK
-224 KVPYGY
+224 KIPYGY

-248 GMHVAGIVAANGDAE
+248 GMHVAGIVAANGDTK

-320 YSREG
+320 YSRDG
-325 VSPTNEAFNKAKAA
+325 ISPTNEAFNKAKAA

-387 ENIEMRGRVVEV
+387 ENINMRGRVVEV
-399 EGEGQ
+399 EEGSE
-404 PDISAGTAEGENE
+404 ISAGTAEGENE
-417 KTTTEMKPY
+417 KTTTGMLPY
-426 VYVGLGNTEEQY
+426 VYVGLGNTEKQY
-438 NGQDVTDKIVLAE
+438 NGQKVDGKIVLAE
-451 RGEGSFNDKAKLAK
+451 RGEGSFNDKAKLAE
-465 SLGAAGIIIYNSPD
+465 SLGAKGIVIFNSKD
-479 GNNLSFMSGMENKE
+479 GSQLSFMSGMELTD
-493 FPSVFISNKDG
+493 FPSVFISHDDG
-504 EYLKKLLIDKPE
+504 KHLIELLKDKPD
-516 QKINITPVHSVN
+516 QQINITPVHSVK
-528 NPKGGQM
+528 NPKGEQM

-565 EDKYT
+565 DNKYT

-596 GFLNRT
+596 GFLKRT
-602 ADGKPDPIQE
+602 VDGKPDPIQE

-653 KTYATVTAT
+653 KTFATVTAT

-679 EQFNATFKLK
+679 DQFNATFKLK
-689 NYSDKDI
+689 NYSKNNI
-696 TFTPKYISLR
+696 TFTAKYISLK

-713 YTEHSSVAKEQTL
+713 YTEHSSVADEDTL
-726 DPVTVKANS
+726 TEVTVPAGK
-735 EETYTTTISTK
+735 EVEYTATIPTK
-746 GIDKNQF
+746 NIDKNQF
-753 AQGYVMFVSDTNP
+753 AQGYVMFESDDNP

-778 WSEPQFLDNM
+778 WSEPLFLDNM
-788 PDFSKD
+788 PDFSD
-794 VNYKPIEYPNGG
+794 NVNYKPIEYPDGG
-806 VDKSGF
+806 IDKAGF

-844 MNSEV
+844 MNVEV

-863 YDILDK
+863 YDILNK
-869 DGKTLRNLFIDP
+869 DGKVLRNLFIDP

-888 LYKGG
+888 LYK
-893 DNQYRFEYVPGGA
+893 DNGKYNFEYIPGGA
-906 AWDFKDQN
+906 AWDFKDMN
-914 GKPVD
+914 DKKVD

-931 DYKNA
+931 DYKDA

-942 YNILLDNQAPKLS
+942 YNILLDNTAPEL
-955 YKYDEDNRTIK
+955 KYTYDAKNRTITVK
-966 VTAKD
+966 AID

-993 VRKDP
+993 VRKDDR
-998 QFEDVGIVRDYSYTF
+998 FDDIDIVRDYSYKF
-1013 KIADGFDLANLSIYA
+1013 KIAEGFDLANLSIYA
-1028 WDNSRNVAGENVDT
+1028 WDNSRNVAGKDIDT
-1042 GVKSDIKIKPIE
+1042 GVTSNIEIKPIE
-1054 LKVGD
+1054 LKVND
-1059 SIPGIDQIKEHIEGL
+1059 PIPGLEKIKEHIVGL
-1074 PKDAEVKILEKNFE
+1074 PKGAEVSILNDKDNIKSTE
-1088 NTEKPGEYGIRVSV
+1088 NSGEFGIRVSV
-1102 KVNGNETYYWIPVN
+1102 KIGDMETYYWIPV
-1116 VTAIKPIELTVG
+1116 
-1128 DDLLKT
+1128 
-1134 EQVKAHLDFLP
+1134 
-1145 EDAKVRIIKNVDTK
+1145 
-1159 EPGEFGLKVEVKIDG
+1159 
-1174 KKTYYTIPVIVKD
+1174 IVKGE
-1187 KEKPEEPQPEQPEE
+1187 EKPEEPEPEKPAE
-1201 KDETVYTMP
+1201 KDLTVYKLP
-1210 VITVEN
+1210 VITVQN
-1216 PDYYAAF
+1216 PDYYQAF

-1232 ESYKKIHVQGNVDH
+1232 ESYKKIHVQGNVTH
-1246 IYQLD
+1246 IDELNE
-1251 HLTLTITKDGKQV
+1251 LTLTITKDGKQV
-1264 EGTEVQE
+1264 EGTEVQN
-1271 IKVEKDKNGKFVFDH
+1271 IKSKKEGDSNYSFDH

-1300 LQLKVTGQNIG
+1300 LQINAIGKNIQG
-1311 GDKLEDTIIRRI
+1311 HKFEDTIIRRI
-1323 RKDFIA
+1323 RKDYVA
-1329 PTIEYTVER
+1329 PTVEYTVEH
-1338 EDEKSPM
+1338 EDEKAPL

-1350 KGHENMT
+1350 NGHENMT
-1357 YLEMYFNES
+1357 YLEMYLNNS
-1366 MLSRVDKTWDAFEL
+1366 MLSRIDKTWDAFEL
-1380 EEGVD
+1380 EGGVD

-1394 EVGEN
+1394 EIGEN
-1399 KFEIKAYDDAGNET
+1399 KFQIKAYDDAGNET
-1413 IEEVTIKR
+1413 IEDVVINR
-1421 KDPNAVDPVDTT
+1421 KDPNAKDSANTT

-1444 IVSVPEKYDVTDEQ
+1444 IVEVPEKYEVTDEQ
-1458 LAELEDL
+1458 LAQLKDL

-1472 ISEQQPQDKV
+1472 IAEQQPQDKV
-1482 DEINNKLKEALANI
+1482 DEINSKLKEVLANI

-1501 EKVDKKELVGQ
+1501 KKVDKTKLIGQ
-1512 KEDAEELLK
+1512 KEDAQNLLDK
-1521 KKDDYKLDE
+1521 KEVKLTDE
-1530 KQEKALQDLIKKA
+1530 QQKALQDLIKKA

-1548 KEDATQEEVDK
+1548 KENATQEEVDK
-1559 LAKEIEDEIFKIK
+1559 LAKEIKDEIAKIQ
-1572 EAGKEDPTTPDK
+1572 EAGKEDPT
-1584 PGKEDPTK
+1584 
-1592 PDKPGKEDPTKPDK
+1592 
-1606 PGKEDP
+1606 
-1612 TTPDKPG
+1612 
-1619 KEDPTTP
+1619 
-1626 DQPGKEDPTKPD
+1626 
-1638 KPGKEDPTKPDKPGK
+1638 
-1653 EDPTTPDKPGKEDP
+1653 KPGKEDP
-1667 TKPGEKPGENP
+1667 TKPGKEDPTKPGKEDPTKPGDKPGKENPTNP
-1678 GTTPSNPGT
+1678 GTPTPSNP

-1695 GTTTPSTPAEQQ
+1695 GTTTPAPAPAQTT
-1707 KTTTRVAGADRIQT
+1707 KATTRVAGVDRINT
-1721 SVEVSKKYYESAD
+1721 AVEVSKKYYNSAD
-1734 TVIVANYEQF
+1734 TVIIANYEKF

-1765 KDQLDSVVA
+1765 KDQLDTVVA
-1774 QEIKRLGAKNVIV
+1774 QEINRLGAKNVVV
-1787 IGGEKSID
+1787 IGGNHSVD
-1795 KTKIGLSQYNVRTI
+1795 KAKDSLAKYNVQTI
-1809 AGANRYETSAKIAQ
+1809 AGSDRYETSAKIAQ
-1823 EVIKL
+1823 EIIKR
-1828 TGTKKAVIASGEVF
+1828 TGTTQAVIASGETF

-1858 ILLVQQDRIPEEA
+1858 ILLVQPNNIPKA
-1871 KEVLKQIEEV
+1871 TQEVLKQINKV

-1917 EYGFKDRKEVNIAN
+1917 EYDFKDRKEVNIAN
-1931 GTVPADSLVIGSI
+1931 GT
-1944 DCPILLAEANE
+1944 N
-1955 IPEATKQAFEEAK
+1955 
-1968 FEKVNVFGG
+1968 
-1977 ENSISESVVKE
+1977 
-1988 LIK
+1988 

>member
-81 AEVKKTSENIK
+81 AEVKKTSEKIE
-92 TKLNKENVKVDKE
+92 TKLKKENVKVDKD

-130 PGVKKVTTQMKAE
+130 PGVKKVTTQMTAE
-143 RPKGGASPNLA
+143 RPKAGASPALA
-154 SAPGMIKADTLWD
+154 TAPKMIKADTLWD
-167 QYKFSGQGMLISII
+167 QYDFSGQGMLISII
-181 DTGVDPDHKDMK
+181 DTGVDPTHNDMK
-193 LSPKI
+193 LSPEI
-198 ESKYNSEDEVNK
+198 ESKYKSKDAVDK

-216 LKGKWYNN
+216 LKGRWYSR

-230 NYADESQE
+230 NYADESDE

-248 GMHVAGIVAANGDAE
+248 GMHVAGIVAANGDAK
-263 NEGVKGVAP
+263 NEGVRGVAP

-325 VSPTNEAFNKAKAA
+325 VSPTNEAFRKAKAA

-373 HPAVADPSYAVASM
+373 HPAVADPSYSVASM
-387 ENIEMRGRVVEV
+387 ENTNMRGRNVEYKDKNTNKVVE
-399 EGEGQ
+399 
-404 PDISAGTAEGENE
+404 ISTGTAEGAKED
-417 KTTTEMKPY
+417 TTTGMKQY
-426 VYVGLGNTEEQY
+426 VYVGLGNKEEEY
-438 NGQDVTDKIVLAE
+438 NGQDVEGKIVLAM
-451 RGEGSFNDKAKLAK
+451 RGDGSFNDKAKLAASK
-465 SLGAAGIIIYNSPD
+465 KAAGIIIYNSPD
-479 GNNLSFMSGMENKE
+479 GNNLSFMSGMELTD

-504 EYLKKLLIDKPE
+504 QDLVKLLGDNPNQE
-516 QKINITPVHSVN
+516 INITAVKSVK
-528 NPKGGQM
+528 NPKGEQM

-565 EDKYT
+565 DNKYT

-596 GFLNRT
+596 GWLKKT
-602 ADGKPDPIQE
+602 EDGKPDPMQE
-612 YLTVLVMMNTATPVK
+612 YLTVLVMMNTATPVE
-627 DTEVDEASLYT
+627 DTEVKGASLYT

-648 LENVV
+648 LENVI
-653 KTYATVTAT
+653 KTNVTVTAT

-689 NYSDKDI
+689 NYSKEDI
-696 TFTPKYISLR
+696 TFTPRYISLK
-706 DEIKDGR
+706 DEVKDGR
-713 YTEHSSVAKEQTL
+713 YTEHSSVAEEITL
-726 DPVTVKANS
+726 PDVTVPAGKEVEYKAPI
-735 EETYTTTISTK
+735 TTK
-746 GIDKNQF
+746 NIDKNQF
-753 AQGYVMFVSDTNP
+753 AQGYVMFDSKTNP

-778 WSEPQFLDNM
+778 WSQPQFLDNM

-806 VDKSGF
+806 IDKTGF
-812 MRRQEKGG
+812 MRRQQKGG

-832 PTVFVNSNKQEG
+832 PTVFVNSLGKDEG
-844 MNSEV
+844 MNNEV

-869 DGKTLRNLFIDP
+869 DGNTLRNLFIDP

-893 DNQYRFEYVPGGA
+893 DSQYRFEYVPGGA
-906 AWDFKDQN
+906 AWDFKDSK
-914 GKPVD
+914 GKPVE
-919 EGQYIYQITGHV
+919 EGNYIYQIKGHV

-936 KEQKYQ
+936 MEQKYQ
-942 YNILLDNQAPKLS
+942 YNIVLDNTAPTLT
-955 YKYDEDNRTIK
+955 YKYDKVNREITVI
-966 VTAKD
+966 AKD
-971 NLAGVFSVGYENT
+971 DLAGVFSVGYENT
-984 KTGEWHEQE
+984 TTGQWYEQQ
-993 VRKDP
+993 VRKDD
-998 QFEDVGIVRDYSYTF
+998 QKKNLGIVRDYEYKF

-1028 WDNSRNVAGENVDT
+1028 WDNARNVIGNKIDT
-1042 GVKSDIKIKPIE
+1042 GITSNIEIKPIE
-1054 LKVGD
+1054 LKVKD
-1059 SIPGIDQIKEHIEGL
+1059 QIPGLDEIKKHIEGL
-1074 PKDAEVKILEKNFE
+1074 PKDAEVKILENNVKTTE
-1088 NTEKPGEYGIRVSV
+1088 NPGEFGIRVSV
-1102 KVNGNETYYWIPVN
+1102 KIGDMETYYWIPV
-1116 VTAIKPIELTVG
+1116 
-1128 DDLLKT
+1128 
-1134 EQVKAHLDFLP
+1134 
-1145 EDAKVRIIKNVDTK
+1145 
-1159 EPGEFGLKVEVKIDG
+1159 
-1174 KKTYYTIPVIVKD
+1174 IVKGEE
-1187 KEKPEEPQPEQPEE
+1187 KKEEKPEEQPKQPEV
-1201 KDETVYTMP
+1201 KDQTVYNLP
-1210 VITVEN
+1210 VIKVEN
-1216 PDYYAAF
+1216 PDYYVAF

-1232 ESYKKIHVQGNVDH
+1232 DAYKKIHVKGNVTK
-1246 IYQLD
+1246 IKQLD
-1251 HLTLTITKDGKQV
+1251 HLTLTITKDGKKV

-1271 IKVEKDKNGKFVFDH
+1271 IKVNKEGDSNFSFDH
-1286 ELDISGLEDGFVYE
+1286 ELDISGLEDGRVYE
-1300 LQLKVTGQNIG
+1300 LQIKAEGENVR
-1311 GDKLEDTIIRRI
+1311 GDGIKDTIIRRI
-1323 RKDFIA
+1323 RKDFVA
-1329 PTIEYTVER
+1329 PTVEYTVEHK
-1338 EDEKSPM
+1338 DEKAPM

-1357 YLEMYFNES
+1357 YLEMSLDGN
-1366 MLSRVDKTWDAFEL
+1366 MLSRVDKTWDKFEDKK
-1380 EEGVD
+1380 GVD

-1399 KFEIKAYDDAGNET
+1399 TFQIKAYDDAGNET
-1413 IEEVTIKR
+1413 LQDVVINR
-1421 KDPNAVDPVDTT
+1421 KDPNAKDPVNTKELT
-1433 DLLNNLLKAHS
+1433 ENMLKANS
-1444 IVSVPEKYDVTDEQ
+1444 IVSVREKYDVTDEQ
-1458 LAELEDL
+1458 IAELNKL
-1465 IEQARKA
+1465 IEQAKTA
-1472 ISEQQPQDKV
+1472 IDEQQPQDKV
-1482 DEINNKLKEALANI
+1482 DEVNKKLTDALAKI
-1496 KEKEA
+1496 KEKEVKKIDKKQLIGQKDDA
-1501 EKVDKKELVGQ
+1501 QNLLDKKEV
-1512 KEDAEELLK
+1512 
-1521 KKDDYKLDE
+1521 KLTDE
-1530 KQEKALQDLIKKA
+1530 QQKALQDLIKKA
-1543 EDLVK
+1543 EDLTK

-1559 LAKEIEDEIFKIK
+1559 LAKEIKDEIAKIQ
-1572 EAGKEDPTTPDK
+1572 EAGEPGKEDPAKPEK

-1592 PDKPGKEDPTKPDK
+1592 PEKPGKEDPTKPEK
-1606 PGKEDP
+1606 PGKENP
-1612 TTPDKPG
+1612 TKPEKPG
-1619 KEDPTTP
+1619 KEN
-1626 DQPGKEDPTKPD
+1626 PTKPE
-1638 KPGKEDPTKPDKPGK
+1638 KPGKENPA
-1653 EDPTTPDKPGKEDP
+1653 
-1667 TKPGEKPGENP
+1667 NP
-1678 GTTPSNPGT
+1678 GTTTPSNPGT
-1687 VTPTPSVP
+1687 TPSVP
-1695 GTTTPSTPAEQQ
+1695 GTTTPSVPGTVTPSVPGTTTPETPAQTP
-1707 KTTTRVAGADRIQT
+1707 KATTRVAGADRINT
-1721 SVEVSKKYYESAD
+1721 AVEVSKKYYKSAE
-1734 TVIVANYEQF
+1734 TVIIANSEKF

-1751 ALSKALKAPILLVQ
+1751 ALSKALKAPILLVK

-1774 QEIKRLGAKNVIV
+1774 QEIKRLGAKNVVV
-1787 IGGEKSID
+1787 IGGEQSVDEAKNS
-1795 KTKIGLSQYNVRTI
+1795 LSKYNVQTI
-1809 AGANRYETSAKIAQ
+1809 AGSDRYETSAKIAQ
-1823 EVIKL
+1823 EIIKR
-1828 TGTKKAVIASGEVF
+1828 TGTTQAVIASGETF

-1858 ILLVQQDRIPEEA
+1858 ILLVQPNNIPKA
-1871 KEVLKQIEEV
+1871 TQEVLKQIKNA
-1881 IIVGGEKTISKEV
+1881 IIVGGEKTISNQV
-1894 ENKLPN
+1894 ANKLPN

-1917 EYGFKDRKEVNIAN
+1917 EYGFKDRSEVNIAN
-1931 GTVPADSLVIGSI
+1931 GTNFADSLVIGSI
-1944 DCPILLAEANE
+1944 DCPILLAESNE
-1955 IPEATKQAFEEAK
+1955 VPESTKQAIKDSK

-1977 ENSISESVVKE
+1977 ENSIDESVVKE

>member
-52 IVETSDKAAIE
+52 IVETNDKAAIQK
-63 REPNVKSA
+63 EPNVKSA

-81 AEVKKTSENIK
+81 AEVKKTSENIE
-92 TKLNKENVKVDKE
+92 TKLKKENVKVNKE
-105 DEFSAVIT
+105 EEFSAVIT

-130 PGVKKVTTQMKAE
+130 PGVKKVTAQMKAE
-143 RPKGGASPNLA
+143 RPKGGATPNLA
-154 SAPGMIKADTLWD
+154 TAPNMIKANTLWD

-181 DTGVDPDHKDMK
+181 DTGVDPSHKDMK
-193 LSPKI
+193 LSPDIK
-198 ESKYNSEDEVNK
+198 SKYSSEGEVNK

-216 LKGKWYNN
+216 LKGKWYNR

-230 NYADESQE
+230 NYADESDE

-263 NEGVKGVAP
+263 NEGVRGVAP

-295 WLKAIDDSVKL
+295 WLKAIDDSIKL

-320 YSREG
+320 YSRDG
-325 VSPTNEAFNKAKAA
+325 ISPTNEAFNKAKAA

-354 WGGEGK
+354 WGGDGK

-387 ENIEMRGRVVEV
+387 ENTNLRGRNVLV
-399 EGEGQ
+399 EGT
-404 PDISAGTAEGENE
+404 DIAISTGTAEGADED
-417 KTTTEMKPY
+417 TTTEYREY
-426 VYVGLGNTEEQY
+426 VHVGLGNTEEQY
-438 NGQDVTDKIVLAE
+438 NGQDVTGKIVLAE
-451 RGEGSFNDKAKLAK
+451 RGEGSFNDKAQLAK
-465 SLGAAGIIIYNSPD
+465 TKGAAGIVIYNSPE

-493 FPSVFISNKDG
+493 FPSVFISYEAG
-504 EYLKKLLIDKPE
+504 QQLIKLLEEKPQ
-516 QKINITPVHSVN
+516 QKINITKVQSVKN
-528 NPKGGQM
+528 DKSGQM

-584 ASALVMQRLYKD
+584 ASALVMQRLYDAHMLK
-596 GFLNRT
+596 RT
-602 ADGKPDPIQE
+602 DDGKPDPKQE

-627 DTEVDEASLYT
+627 DTEVKGASLYT
-638 PKQQGAGLVN
+638 PKQQGAGLVD
-648 LENVV
+648 LEKAATTQV
-653 KTYATVTAT
+653 TVTAT

-679 EQFNATFKLK
+679 DQFNATFKLK
-689 NYSDKDI
+689 NYSKNDI

-706 DEIKDGR
+706 DEVKDGR
-713 YTEHSSVAKEQTL
+713 YTEHSSVAEEKTL
-726 DPVTVKANS
+726 PQVTVKANS
-735 EETYTTTISTK
+735 EETYTATISTK

-753 AQGYVMFVSDTNP
+753 AQGYVMFDSKTNP

-778 WSEPQFLDNM
+778 WSQPQFIDNM
-788 PDFSKD
+788 PDFSNE
-794 VNYKPIEYPNGG
+794 VNYKPIVYPDGG

-844 MNSEV
+844 MNAEV
-849 APVITIMRNALDVK
+849 SPVISIMRNALDVK

-893 DNQYRFEYVPGGA
+893 DSQHRFEYVPGGA
-906 AWDFKDQN
+906 AWDFKDRS

-931 DYKNA
+931 DYKDA

-942 YNILLDNQAPKLS
+942 YNIVLDNTAPTLT
-955 YKYDEDNRTIK
+955 YKYDKVNREITVI
-966 VTAKD
+966 AKD

-984 KTGEWHEQE
+984 TTGKWYEQQ
-993 VRKDP
+993 VR
-998 QFEDVGIVRDYSYTF
+998 EDHRYDDIGIVRDYSYTF
-1013 KIADGFDLANLSIYA
+1013 KIADGFDLSNLSIYA
-1028 WDNSRNVAGENVDT
+1028 WDNARNVIGNKIDT
-1042 GVKSDIKIKPIE
+1042 GITSNIEIKPIE
-1054 LKVGD
+1054 LKVND
-1059 SIPGIDQIKEHIEGL
+1059 PIPGLDEIKKHIVGL
-1074 PKDAEVKILEKNFE
+1074 PKDAEVKILDNKDNIKA
-1088 NTEKPGEYGIRVSV
+1088 TDKPGEFGIEVSV
-1102 KVNGNETYYWIPVN
+1102 KIGDMETYYWIP
-1116 VTAIKPIELTVG
+1116 I
-1128 DDLLKT
+1128 
-1134 EQVKAHLDFLP
+1134 
-1145 EDAKVRIIKNVDTK
+1145 
-1159 EPGEFGLKVEVKIDG
+1159 
-1174 KKTYYTIPVIVKD
+1174 IVKSEEK
-1187 KEKPEEPQPEQPEE
+1187 KEEQPAKPEPEQP
-1201 KDETVYTMP
+1201 KDTTVYNLP
-1210 VITVEN
+1210 VIKVEN

-1223 GKYEDKENP
+1223 GKHEDKDNP
-1232 ESYKKIHVQGNVDH
+1232 DAYKKIHIKGNVTK
-1246 IYQLD
+1246 IKQLN
-1251 HLTLTITKDGKQV
+1251 HLTLTITKDGKKV

-1271 IKVEKDKNGKFVFDH
+1271 IKSKKEGDSNFSFDH
-1286 ELDISGLEDGFVYE
+1286 ELDISNLEDGRVYE
-1300 LQLKVTGQNIG
+1300 LQIKAEGENVR
-1311 GDKLEDTIIRRI
+1311 GDGIQDTIIRRI
-1323 RKDFIA
+1323 RKDYVA
-1329 PTIEYTVER
+1329 PTIEYTVEH
-1338 EDEKSPM
+1338 EDEKAPT

-1357 YLEMYFNES
+1357 YLEMYLDGS
-1366 MLSRVDKTWDAFEL
+1366 MLSRIDKTWDTFEL
-1380 EEGVD
+1380 KNGVD

-1399 KFEIKAYDDAGNET
+1399 KFQIKANDDAGNET
-1413 IEEVTIKR
+1413 IQEVGINR
-1421 KDPNAVDPVDTT
+1421 KDPNAKDPVDTKE
-1433 DLLNNLLKAHS
+1433 LFNNLLKANS
-1444 IVSVPEKYDVTDEQ
+1444 IVSVPEKYEVTQEQ
-1458 LAELEDL
+1458 IAELNKL
-1465 IEQARKA
+1465 IEEARTA

-1482 DEINNKLKEALANI
+1482 DEVNNKLKEALAKI
-1496 KEKEA
+1496 KEKEVK
-1501 EKVDKKELVGQ
+1501 KVDKTQLIGQ
-1512 KEDAEELLK
+1512 KEDAQNLLD
-1521 KKDDYKLDE
+1521 KKDKYKLDE
-1530 KQEKALQDLIKKA
+1530 QQEKALKDLIKKA

-1559 LAKEIEDEIFKIK
+1559 LAKEIKDAIAKIQ
-1572 EAGKEDPTTPDK
+1572 EAGKEDPT
-1584 PGKEDPTK
+1584 
-1592 PDKPGKEDPTKPDK
+1592 
-1606 PGKEDP
+1606 
-1612 TTPDKPG
+1612 
-1619 KEDPTTP
+1619 
-1626 DQPGKEDPTKPD
+1626 
-1638 KPGKEDPTKPDKPGK
+1638 
-1653 EDPTTPDKPGKEDP
+1653 KPGKEDP
-1667 TKPGEKPGENP
+1667 TKPGKENPANP
-1678 GTTPSNPGT
+1678 GTPTPSNPGT
-1687 VTPTPSVP
+1687 TTPSVP
-1695 GTTTPSTPAEQQ
+1695 GTTIPSVPGTVTPSNPGTTTPSVPGTTPSAPAQTT
-1707 KTTTRVAGADRIQT
+1707 KATTRVAGVDRINT
-1721 SVEVSKKYYESAD
+1721 AVEVSKKYYNTAD

-1751 ALSKALKAPILLVQ
+1751 ALSKALKAPILLVK

-1774 QEIKRLGAKNVIV
+1774 QEIKRLGAKNVVV
-1787 IGGEKSID
+1787 IGGNQSVDEAKNS
-1795 KTKIGLSQYNVRTI
+1795 LSKYNLQTI
-1809 AGANRYETSAKIAQ
+1809 AGSDRYETSAKIAQ
-1823 EVIKL
+1823 EIIKR
-1828 TGTKKAVIASGEVF
+1828 TGTTQAVIASGETF

-1858 ILLVQQDRIPEEA
+1858 ILLVQPNNIPKA
-1871 KEVLKQIEEV
+1871 TQEVLKQIKKA

-1900 PTRIAGANRY
+1900 ATRIAGANRY

-1931 GTVPADSLVIGSI
+1931 GTNFADSLVIGSI
-1944 DCPILLAEANE
+1944 DCPILLAESNE
-1955 IPEATKQAFEEAK
+1955 VPEATKQAIKDSK

-1977 ENSISESVVKE
+1977 ENSIDESVVKE

>member
-9 LAGVLLFSLV
+9 LAGVLLFSLA

-81 AEVKKTSENIK
+81 AEVKKTSEKIE
-92 TKLNKENVKVDKE
+92 TKLKKENVKVDKD

-143 RPKGGASPNLA
+143 RPKAGASPALA
-154 SAPGMIKADTLWD
+154 TAPKMIKADTLWD
-167 QYKFSGQGMLISII
+167 QYDFSGQGMLISII
-181 DTGVDPDHKDMK
+181 DTGVDPTHNDMK
-193 LSPKI
+193 LSPEI
-198 ESKYNSEDEVNK
+198 ESKYKSKDAVDK

-216 LKGKWYNN
+216 LKGKWYSR

-248 GMHVAGIVAANGDAE
+248 GMHVAGIVAANGDTK
-263 NEGVKGVAP
+263 NGGVRGVAP
-272 NAQLLAMKVFSNDA
+272 NAQLLGMKVFSNDA

-325 VSPTNEAFNKAKAA
+325 ISPTNEAFRKAKAA

-373 HPAVADPSYAVASM
+373 HPAVADPSYSVASM
-387 ENIEMRGRVVEV
+387 ENTNMRGRVVEV
-399 EGEGQ
+399 EGQ
-404 PDISAGTAEGENE
+404 PNISAGTAEGENE
-417 KTTTEMKPY
+417 NTTTEKVGY
-426 VYVGLGNTEEQY
+426 VYVGLGNTDDDYKEKGVEDT
-438 NGQDVTDKIVLAE
+438 DVKGKIVLAE
-451 RGEGSFNDKAKLAK
+451 RGGASFNEKAQLAASK
-465 SLGAAGIIIYNSPD
+465 GAKGIIIYNSEK
-479 GNNLSFMSGMENKE
+479 GNQLSFMSGMENKN
-493 FPSVFISNKDG
+493 FPSVFISYQDG
-504 EYLKKLLIDKPE
+504 LKLINL
-516 QKINITPVHSVN
+516 QKTNPNQQINITPVHSVK
-528 NPKGGQM
+528 NPKGRQM

-565 EDKYT
+565 DNKYT

-596 GFLNRT
+596 GWLKKT

-627 DTEVDEASLYT
+627 DTEVDKASLYT

-648 LENVV
+648 LENVI
-653 KTYATVTAT
+653 KTNVTVTAT
-662 GGKDTKEDGKL
+662 GGKDKNEDGKL

-679 EQFNATFKLK
+679 DQFNATFKLK
-689 NYSDKDI
+689 NYSKKDI
-696 TFTPKYISLR
+696 TFTAKYISLK
-706 DEIKDGR
+706 DEVKDGR
-713 YTEHSSVAKEQTL
+713 YTEHSSVAEEKPLT
-726 DPVTVKANS
+726 DVTVPAGK
-735 EETYTTTISTK
+735 EVEYTATISTK
-746 GIDKNQF
+746 NIDKNQF
-753 AQGYVMFVSDTNP
+753 AQGYVMFKSDANP

-794 VNYKPIEYPNGG
+794 VNYKPIVYPNGG
-806 VDKSGF
+806 IDKSGF

-820 WNYWNAWNVDGK
+820 WNYWNAWNVDGE
-832 PTVFVNSNKQEG
+832 PTVFVNSNKQDG
-844 MNSEV
+844 MNAEV

-869 DGKTLRNLFIDP
+869 EGKTTLRNLFIDP

-906 AWDFKDQN
+906 AWDFKDSKGN
-914 GKPVD
+914 PVE
-919 EGQYIYQITGHV
+919 EGNYIYQITGHV

-942 YNILLDNQAPKLS
+942 YNIVLDNTAPTLT
-955 YKYDEDNRTIK
+955 YKYNKEKREITVI
-966 VTAKD
+966 AKD

-984 KTGEWHEQE
+984 TTGQWYEQQ
-993 VRKDP
+993 VR
-998 QFEDVGIVRDYSYTF
+998 EDHRYDDIGIVRDYSYTF

-1028 WDNSRNVAGENVDT
+1028 WDNARNVSGNKIDT
-1042 GVKSDIKIKPIE
+1042 GITSNIKIKPIE
-1054 LKVGD
+1054 LKVKD
-1059 SIPGIDQIKEHIEGL
+1059 QIPGLDEIKKHIEGL
-1074 PKDAEVKILEKNFE
+1074 PNDTEVKILENNVKTTE
-1088 NTEKPGEYGIRVSV
+1088 NPGEFGIRVSV
-1102 KVNGNETYYWIPVN
+1102 KIGDMETYYWIPV
-1116 VTAIKPIELTVG
+1116 
-1128 DDLLKT
+1128 
-1134 EQVKAHLDFLP
+1134 
-1145 EDAKVRIIKNVDTK
+1145 
-1159 EPGEFGLKVEVKIDG
+1159 
-1174 KKTYYTIPVIVKD
+1174 IVKGEE
-1187 KEKPEEPQPEQPEE
+1187 KKEEKPEEQPKQPEV
-1201 KDETVYTMP
+1201 KDQTVYNLP
-1210 VITVEN
+1210 VIKVEN

-1223 GKYEDKENP
+1223 GKYEDEKNP
-1232 ESYKKIHVQGNVDH
+1232 DAYKKIHVKGNVTK
-1246 IYQLD
+1246 IKQLD
-1251 HLTLTITKDGKQV
+1251 HLTLTITKDGKKV

-1271 IKVEKDKNGKFVFDH
+1271 IKVNKEGDSNFSFDH
-1286 ELDISGLEDGFVYE
+1286 ELDISNLEDGFVYE
-1300 LQLKVTGQNIG
+1300 LQIKAEGENVR
-1311 GDKLEDTIIRRI
+1311 GDGIQDTIIRRI
-1323 RKDFIA
+1323 RKDFVA
-1329 PTIEYTVER
+1329 PTVEYTVEHK
-1338 EDEKSPM
+1338 DEKAPT

-1357 YLEMYFNES
+1357 YLEMSLDGN
-1366 MLSRVDKTWDAFEL
+1366 MLSRVDKTWDKFEDKK
-1380 EEGVD
+1380 GVD
-1385 GEFEIEVPL
+1385 GEFEVEVPL

-1399 KFEIKAYDDAGNET
+1399 TFEIKAYDDAGNET
-1413 IEEVTIKR
+1413 IQEVVINR
-1421 KDPNAVDPVDTT
+1421 KDTNAKDTVDTKE
-1433 DLLNNLLKAHS
+1433 LFNNLLKAY
-1444 IVSVPEKYDVTDEQ
+1444 SVTKNPDVYDVTDEQ
-1458 LAELEDL
+1458 LAELNKLVE
-1465 IEQARKA
+1465 EARKA

-1482 DEINNKLKEALANI
+1482 DAVNKELTDALAKI
-1496 KEKEA
+1496 KEKEV
-1501 EKVDKKELVGQ
+1501 KRVDKKELIGQ
-1512 KEDAEELLK
+1512 KENAQNLLDK
-1521 KKDDYKLDE
+1521 KEVKLTD
-1530 KQEKALQDLIKKA
+1530 KQQKALQDLIKKA
-1543 EDLVK
+1543 EDLTK

-1559 LAKEIEDEIFKIK
+1559 LAKEIKDAIAKIQ
-1572 EAGKEDPTTPDK
+1572 EAGKPVE
-1584 PGKEDPTK
+1584 PGKD
-1592 PDKPGKEDPTKPDK
+1592 
-1606 PGKEDP
+1606 
-1612 TTPDKPG
+1612 
-1619 KEDPTTP
+1619 
-1626 DQPGKEDPTKPD
+1626 
-1638 KPGKEDPTKPDKPGK
+1638 
-1653 EDPTTPDKPGKEDP
+1653 
-1667 TKPGEKPGENP
+1667 NP
-1678 GTTPSNPGT
+1678 GTTKPGTGTPTPTPDNPGT
-1687 VTPTPSVP
+1687 VTPTPTPTPDNPGTVTPTPTPGLTPSVP
-1695 GTTTPSTPAEQQ
+1695 GTTTPETPAQTT
-1707 KTTTRVAGADRIQT
+1707 KATTRVAGADRINT
-1721 SVEVSKKYYESAD
+1721 AVEVSKKYYKSAD
-1734 TVIVANYEQF
+1734 TVIIANYEKF

-1774 QEIKRLGAKNVIV
+1774 QEIKRLGAKNVVV
-1787 IGGEKSID
+1787 IGGEQSVD
-1795 KTKIGLSQYNVRTI
+1795 KAKNSLSKYNVQTI
-1809 AGANRYETSAKIAQ
+1809 AGSDRYETSAKIAQ
-1823 EVIKL
+1823 EIIKR
-1828 TGTKKAVIASGEVF
+1828 TGTTQAVIASGETF

-1858 ILLVQQDRIPEEA
+1858 ILLVQPNNIPKA
-1871 KEVLKQIEEV
+1871 TQEVLKQIKNT
-1881 IIVGGEKTISKEV
+1881 IIVGGEKTISNQV
-1894 ENKLPN
+1894 ANKLPN
-1900 PTRIAGANRY
+1900 ATRIAGANRY

-1931 GTVPADSLVIGSI
+1931 GTNFADSLVIGSI
-1944 DCPILLAEANE
+1944 DCPILLAESNE
-1955 IPEATKQAFEEAK
+1955 VPESTKQAIKDSK

-1977 ENSISESVVKE
+1977 ENSIGESVVKE

>member
-81 AEVKKTSENIK
+81 ADVKKTSENIK

-154 SAPGMIKADTLWD
+154 SAPGMIKANTLWD
-167 QYKFSGQGMLISII
+167 QYDFSGQGMLISII
-181 DTGVDPDHKDMK
+181 DTGVDPSHKDMK
-193 LSPKI
+193 LSPDIK
-198 ESKYNSEDEVNK
+198 SKYSSEDEVNK

-216 LKGKWYNN
+216 LKGKWYNR

-230 NYADESQE
+230 NYADESEE

-248 GMHVAGIVAANGDAE
+248 GMHVAGIVAANGDAK

-320 YSREG
+320 YSRDG
-325 VSPTNEAFNKAKAA
+325 ISPTNEAFNKAKAA

-387 ENIEMRGRVVEV
+387 ENKEMRGRVVKV
-399 EGEGQ
+399 EGQ

-417 KTTTEMKPY
+417 KTTTGKKPY

-438 NGQDVTDKIVLAE
+438 NGQDVTDKIVLAM
-451 RGEGSFNDKAKLAK
+451 RGDGSFNDKAQLAK
-465 SLGAAGIIIYNSPD
+465 SLGAKGIIIYNSPE
-479 GNNLSFMSGMENKE
+479 GNNLSFMSGMEDKN

-504 EYLKKLLIDKPE
+504 QKLIDLLGKNPN
-516 QKINITPVHSVN
+516 QQINITPVHSVK
-528 NPKGGQM
+528 NPKGEQM

-570 MMSGTSMATPQVAG
+570 TMSGTSMATPQVAG

-596 GFLNRT
+596 GFLKRT

-638 PKQQGAGLVN
+638 PKQQGAGLVD
-648 LENVV
+648 LEKAATTHV
-653 KTYATVTAT
+653 TVTAT

-679 EQFNATFKLK
+679 DQFNATFKLK
-689 NYSDKDI
+689 NYSKNDI
-696 TFTPKYISLR
+696 TFTPRYISLK
-706 DEIKDGR
+706 DEVKDGR
-713 YTEHSSVAKEQTL
+713 YTEHSSVAGKDTL
-726 DPVTVKANS
+726 TKVTVPAGK
-735 EETYTTTISTK
+735 EVEYTATIPTDN
-746 GIDKNQF
+746 IDKNQF
-753 AQGYVMFVSDTNP
+753 AQGYVMFESKTNP

-788 PDFSKD
+788 PDFSDD
-794 VNYKPIEYPNGG
+794 VNYKPLVYDNGG
-806 VDKSGF
+806 IDKSGF
-812 MRRQEKGG
+812 MRRGKEGG

-832 PTVFVNSNKQEG
+832 PTVFVNSRDDEKL
-844 MNSEV
+844 NSEV

-869 DGKTLRNLFIDP
+869 DGNTLRNLFIDP

-888 LYKGG
+888 LYK
-893 DNQYRFEYVPGGA
+893 DNGKWNFEYVPGGA

-914 GKPVD
+914 GKQVD

-931 DYKNA
+931 DYKDA

-942 YNILLDNQAPKLS
+942 YNILLDNTAPKLS
-955 YKYDEDNRTIK
+955 YKYNADNRTIT

-984 KTGEWHEQE
+984 KTGQWYEQE
-993 VRKDP
+993 VRRDD
-998 QFEDVGIVRDYSYTF
+998 QFKDVGIVRDYSYTF
-1013 KIADGFDLANLSIYA
+1013 EIAEGFDLANLSIYA

-1042 GVKSDIKIKPIE
+1042 GVTDHDIKTTDMTLRVNDPMPTVEEVKKHLVGLPEGAKVEIKEPEYIENTLKSTEKAGEFTITAAVTVDGVETYYYIKVKVEAIKPIE

-1059 SIPGIDQIKEHIEGL
+1059 K
-1074 PKDAEVKILEKNFE
+1074 
-1088 NTEKPGEYGIRVSV
+1088 T
-1102 KVNGNETYYWIPVN
+1102 
-1116 VTAIKPIELTVG
+1116 
-1128 DDLLKT
+1128 LKT
-1134 EQVKAHLDFLP
+1134 EQIKEHLDFLP

-1159 EPGEFGLKVEVKIDG
+1159 EPGQYEIKVKVKIGD
-1174 KKTYYTIPVIVKD
+1174 KEIYYTIPVIVKGE
-1187 KEKPEEPQPEQPEE
+1187 EKPDDKPTQPEE
-1201 KDETVYTMP
+1201 KPEKPVYTMP
-1210 VITVEN
+1210 VITVQN

-1223 GKYEDKENP
+1223 GKYEDEKDP
-1232 ESYKKIHVQGNVDH
+1232 ESYKKIHVQGNVTH
-1246 IYQLD
+1246 IDQLD

-1271 IKVEKDKNGKFVFDH
+1271 IKVNKDKDGNFVFDH

-1300 LQLKVTGQNIG
+1300 LQLKVTGENIEG
-1311 GDKLEDTIIRRI
+1311 RKLEDTIIRRI
-1323 RKDFIA
+1323 RKDYVA
-1329 PTIEYTVER
+1329 PTVEYTVER

-1357 YLEMYFNES
+1357 YLEMYLNNS
-1366 MLSRVDKTWDAFEL
+1366 MLSRIDKTWDAFEL

-1394 EVGEN
+1394 EIGEN
-1399 KFEIKAYDDAGNET
+1399 KFQIKAYDDAGNET
-1413 IEEVTIKR
+1413 IEDVVINR
-1421 KDPNAVDPVDTT
+1421 KDPNAKDPVDTT

-1444 IVSVPEKYDVTDEQ
+1444 IVEVPEKYDVTEEQ
-1458 LAELEDL
+1458 LAKLEDL

-1472 ISEQQPQDKV
+1472 IAEQQPQDKV

-1501 EKVDKKELVGQ
+1501 KKVDKKELIGQ

-1521 KKDDYKLDE
+1521 KKDDYKLNE
-1530 KQEKALQDLIKKA
+1530 QQEKALQDLIQKA

-1559 LAKEIEDEIFKIK
+1559 LAKEIKDEIAKIK
-1572 EAGKEDPTTPDK
+1572 EAGKEDPKDPEQPGDKDPEQPGDK
-1584 PGKEDPTK
+1584 PGKEDPK
-1592 PDKPGKEDPTKPDK
+1592 D
-1606 PGKEDP
+1606 
-1612 TTPDKPG
+1612 
-1619 KEDPTTP
+1619 
-1626 DQPGKEDPTKPD
+1626 PD

-1695 GTTTPSTPAEQQ
+1695 GTTTPSTPAETT

-1721 SVEVSKKYYESAD
+1721 SVEVSKKYYESAE
-1734 TVIVANYEQF
+1734 TVIIANYEQF

-1751 ALSKALKAPILLVQ
+1751 ALSKQLKAPILLVQ